1 MNKDQKIEELRQKID
16 MLEAQKQ
23 SLQEELYKVE
33 VAFQDFKSHYSSVM
47 LDMSAQLSSLSDSI
61 RSLRSELATLTSVET
76 EPEPVVVTE
85 QVKDE
90 TSTSDFVLNG
100 VPVDVNDETTK
111 EEAEYD
117 TSYEACV
124 AGMDSSTVISD
135 LNKTSNPVQETVE
148 PEPVQEAEAT
158 EQTQETVES
167 EPVQEAVATEPVQE
181 TVESEPVQET
191 VESEPVQEAVATE
204 SVQEA
209 VATESVQETVKEEQT
224 HETAKAESTQ
234 KTAETETARKTYNV
248 HASAKAKPKEETIFD
263 KLRDNFD
270 WEKFIGEN
278 LIMKLGI
285 LIVLIGVAIGG
296 KYALEHQLISPAM
309 RMIMGVV
316 FGAALQG
323 VAIKLKK
330 DYKKL
335 SAVLASGSMATL
347 YFMTFFSYHLYGLI
361 PMPVAFVLMMLI
373 TVATVWQACTYDME
387 IIAIIGLVAAYVIP
401 FVLSTGEGSP
411 WALFSYISIINAG
424 VMFISVKRYWRIL
437 FVSAY
442 VSSWLI
448 YGVVYRTLDFPE
460 TSDAVKLLVFLFIN
474 FAIFYVTFLAYKVK
488 HKMIFQNFDIVYLL
502 SNSFMFFGLGYNVV
516 FNNETLAPYVAWH
529 SFANALIHGIVA
541 FILIKKNMVDKS
553 VYRLI
558 TGLAISFVTI
568 AIMVWATGH
577 WLTMFW
583 MLEGTVLFTV
593 SRISKRPFYEKMSY
607 PVFFLA
613 LISLIID
620 WGNPN
625 GGHLRMLT
633 PMFEA
638 FAHYRSMWDTS
649 TAAVQGNALS
659 IINTVVFI
667 LLCIFIGVIDNRY
680 PMVEDEETQNS
691 WMRKASQC
699 LRVMAVFVVT
709 AAILVHIE
717 RPWLTMVWML
727 EATILFTFARVRKNL
742 FFEKSAYPVFALAFS
757 SLLID
762 WGNPNV
768 DHLKV
773 MTPFFKAFTSDDAV
787 SLSSVLSIVDT
798 VVFALLAIFVA
809 VVDHRYPM
817 VENEETKDS
826 WMMIAA
832 SYLKSMA
839 VFVVT
844 AAILVH
850 IDHPWLTMCWMLEA
864 TLLFGFSRIRKM
876 LFYEKSSYPVFALAV
891 ISLLVDW
898 GNPNAEHLDFM
909 TFWFEELC
917 PAGYGYALYVANTI
931 VCMALAVC
939 AAVLNYRYPLEE
951 TEETENSFVVIASQ
965 FLAVMAIFVVT
976 TAIFVHIE
984 QPWMTVLWCAEA
996 LLLCYLGRTKSILL
1010 VERGAY
1016 IMVVL
1021 STLAF
1026 LNVWDDLPYSYDLG
1040 SRIEKFENNFG
1051 IKISEIWTSVVA
1063 GLSLVATLV
1072 GQIWI
1077 INKYKP
1083 INDGVAERFDLN
1095 FRLKLFLVAV
1105 LAFIIWT
1112 HTPWVITTALLFGLA
1127 LLTLIFALR
1136 DDARLKSAF
1145 VAVFCLGF
1153 FCWLCD
1159 VFTAYENTFTFGDNE
1174 DLSTNTK
1181 HIIMLVGSLID
1192 VALIYMMRRYNEMP
1206 KFEACKISWFPF
1218 IALLVLMPF
1227 VAVGYVYCY
1236 HVGSW
1241 IDHQTLDTRVVKRL
1255 FTSFV
1260 FCYALAYF
1268 STWTFVSL
1276 KYKLNDFKK
1285 FTMTCLCL
1293 VLLIKLFVGL
1303 FDLRIHGEEVSFNV
1317 IHLISLALTLF
1328 SGWTLYLYKKQE
1340 KCMFGMSEEATTKAF
1355 DTFLYF
1361 GSVAVG
1367 GKELNK
1373 ICCLLDSP
1381 EAFGVVFS
1389 VFLGIVSLFGVYY
1402 GLYKDKKYLRI
1413 EGFVL
1418 LGFTLLKLF
1427 FYDMAHFDQI
1437 YKVIALIS
1445 LGLLMLVM
1453 AFFYQ
1458 KIAKEKGKTKEK
1470 GLPKTEELPNGE
1482 AESNVEK
1489 IEQPKEEDSK
1499 VEAE

>member
-1 MNKDQKIEELRQKID
+1 MNKDQKIYELQQKIEL
-16 MLEAQKQ
+16 LESQKQ
-23 SLQEELYKVE
+23 GLKEQLNKIESSFYE
-33 VAFQDFKSHYSSVM
+33 FKTQYTSVM
-47 LDMSAQLSSLSDSI
+47 LDLSSQLSFLSESVN
-61 RSLRSELATLTSVET
+61 SLRNELTILTTAET
-76 EPEPVVVTE
+76 EPEPVVTEPVYETCSTGIEKSTVVSDSVEYTVKPE
-85 QVKDE
+85 QVKPEQVE
-90 TSTSDFVLNG
+90 T
-100 VPVDVNDETTK
+100 E
-111 EEAEYD
+111 
-117 TSYEACV
+117 
-124 AGMDSSTVISD
+124 
-135 LNKTSNPVQETVE
+135 PVQEAVE
-148 PEPVQEAEAT
+148 PEPVQE
-158 EQTQETVES
+158 TVEAD
-167 EPVQEAVATEPVQE
+167 PVQEAVQTEPVQE
-181 TVESEPVQET
+181 TVK
-191 VESEPVQEAVATE
+191 TE
-204 SVQEA
+204 Y
-209 VATESVQETVKEEQT
+209 
-224 HETAKAESTQ
+224 TQ
-234 KTAETETARKTYNV
+234 KTAETETAQRNT
-248 HASAKAKPKEETIFD
+248 SAESCQSAPSKPQEETIFD

-296 KYALEHQLISPAM
+296 KYALEHQLLSPTM
-309 RMIMGVV
+309 RIIIGTLFGV
-316 FGAALQG
+316 ALQG

-330 DYKKL
+330 EYKKL
-335 SAVLASGSMATL
+335 SAVLASGAMATL
-347 YFMTFFSYHLYGLI
+347 YFMTYFAYDFYGLI
-361 PMPVAFVLMMLI
+361 PMPVAFVLMTLI

-387 IIAIIGLVAAYVIP
+387 VIAIIGLVAAYVIP
-401 FVLSTGEGSP
+401 FMLSTGEGSP

-424 VMFISVKRYWRIL
+424 VMLISVKRYWRIL

-442 VSSWLI
+442 VSSWFI

-474 FAIFYVTFLAYKVK
+474 FVIFYVTFLAYKVK

-502 SNSFMFFGLGYNVV
+502 SNSFMFFGLGYNVM
-516 FNNETLAPYVAWH
+516 FNNETLAPYVAWF

-593 SRISKRPFYEKMSY
+593 SRISKRPFYEKLSY

-633 PMFEA
+633 PLFEA
-638 FAHYRSMWDTS
+638 FASYRSMWDTT

-667 LLCIFIGVIDNRY
+667 MLCIFIGVVDNRY

-691 WMRKASQC
+691 WMNLANKC

-727 EATILFTFARVRKNL
+727 EATILFTFARVRKNV
-742 FFEKSAYPVFALAFS
+742 FFEKSAYPVF
-757 SLLID
+757 
-762 WGNPNV
+762 V
-768 DHLKV
+768 
-773 MTPFFKAFTSDDAV
+773 
-787 SLSSVLSIVDT
+787 
-798 VVFALLAIFVA
+798 
-809 VVDHRYPM
+809 
-817 VENEETKDS
+817 
-826 WMMIAA
+826 
-832 SYLKSMA
+832 
-839 VFVVT
+839 
-844 AAILVH
+844 
-850 IDHPWLTMCWMLEA
+850 
-864 TLLFGFSRIRKM
+864 
-876 LFYEKSSYPVFALAV
+876 LAV
-891 ISLLVDW
+891 ISLLIDW

-909 TFWFEELC
+909 TFWFEESC
-917 PAGYGYALYVANTI
+917 PAGYGYALYVINTV
-931 VCMALAVC
+931 VCMILAVC

-951 TEETENSFVVIASQ
+951 TEETKNSFVTKASQ
-965 FLAVMAIFVVT
+965 YLSVMAIFVVT

-996 LLLCYLGRTKSILL
+996 LLLCYLGRSKSICL

-1016 IMVVL
+1016 VMVAL
-1021 STLAF
+1021 SSLAF
-1026 LNVWDDLPYSYDLG
+1026 LNVWNDLPYPYDFG
-1040 SRIEKFENNFG
+1040 SRIEKFENNLG
-1051 IKISEIWTSVVA
+1051 IRISEIWTSVVA

-1072 GQIWI
+1072 GQIWM
-1077 INKYKP
+1077 INKFKLGK
-1083 INDGVAERFDLN
+1083 NGVAERFDLN
-1095 FRLKLFLVAV
+1095 FKLKLYLVAV
-1105 LAFIIWT
+1105 LAFFIWT

-1127 LLTLIFALR
+1127 LLTLIFALS
-1136 DDARLKSAF
+1136 DDARLKKAF
-1145 VAVFCLGF
+1145 VAVFGLGI

-1159 VFTAYENTFTFGDNE
+1159 VFTAYESTFGD
-1174 DLSTNTK
+1174 DGGLITNTK
-1181 HIIMLVGSLID
+1181 QIIMLLGSVID

-1206 KFEACKISWFPF
+1206 KFETSKISWFPF

-1241 IDHQTLDTRVVKRL
+1241 MEHQTLDNRVAIRL

-1260 FCYALAYF
+1260 FCFAMAYF

-1293 VLLIKLFVGL
+1293 VLFAKLFVGL
-1303 FDLRIHGEEVSFNV
+1303 FDLRIRGEEVDFNV
-1317 IHLISLALTLF
+1317 IHLFSLVLTLF
-1328 SGWTLYLYKKQE
+1328 SAWTLYLYKKQE
-1340 KCMFGMSEEATTKAF
+1340 KCMFEMSEEMTTKAF
-1355 DTFLYF
+1355 DTFLFF
-1361 GSVAVG
+1361 GFVAVG

-1373 ICCLLDSP
+1373 LCCLVGSP
-1381 EAFGVVFS
+1381 EAFGVAFS

-1427 FYDMAHFDQI
+1427 FYDMARFDQI

-1458 KIAKEKGKTKEK
+1458 KIAKEKEK
-1470 GLPKTEELPNGE
+1470 MKVQELPKTGE
-1482 AESNVEK
+1482 ISNDDV
-1489 IEQPKEEDSK
+1489 QPKEVDSK

>member
-1 MNKDQKIEELRQKID
+1 MNKDQKIYELQQKID
-16 MLEAQKQ
+16 LLEAQKQ

-33 VAFQDFKSHYSSVM
+33 VAFQEFKSQYSSVM
-47 LDMSAQLSSLSDSI
+47 LDMSAQLSSLSESI
-61 RSLRSELATLTSVET
+61 RSLRSELAVLTSAET
-76 EPEPVVVTE
+76 EPEPVVTDPVYETCSTGIEKSTVVSDSVESTVKPE
-85 QVKDE
+85 QV
-90 TSTSDFVLNG
+90 
-100 VPVDVNDETTK
+100 
-111 EEAEYD
+111 EA
-117 TSYEACV
+117 
-124 AGMDSSTVISD
+124 
-135 LNKTSNPVQETVE
+135 
-148 PEPVQEAEAT
+148 EPVQESV
-158 EQTQETVES
+158 QT
-167 EPVQEAVATEPVQE
+167 EPVQESVQTEPVQE
-181 TVESEPVQET
+181 TVQTEPVQET
-191 VESEPVQEAVATE
+191 AKTEPVQEAAKTEPVQEAVQTE
-204 SVQEA
+204 PVQEA
-209 VATESVQETVKEEQT
+209 VQTEPVQEAVQT
-224 HETAKAESTQ
+224 EPVQEAAKTEYTQ
-234 KTAETETARKTYNV
+234 KTAATEAQRST
-248 HASAKAKPKEETIFD
+248 SAESRQSAPSKPQEETIFD

-296 KYALEHQLISPAM
+296 KYALEHQLLSPTM
-309 RMIMGVV
+309 RIIIGTL

-330 DYKKL
+330 EYKKL
-335 SAVLASGSMATL
+335 SAVLASGAMATL
-347 YFMTFFSYHLYGLI
+347 YFMTYFAYDFYGLI
-361 PMPVAFVLMMLI
+361 PMPVAFVLMTLI

-387 IIAIIGLVAAYVIP
+387 VIAIIGLVAAYVIP
-401 FVLSTGEGSP
+401 FMLSTGEGSP

-442 VSSWLI
+442 VSSWFI

-474 FAIFYVTFLAYKVK
+474 FVIFYVTFLAYKVK

-502 SNSFMFFGLGYNVV
+502 SNSFMFFGLGYNVM
-516 FNNETLAPYVAWH
+516 FNNETLAPYVAWF

-633 PMFEA
+633 PLFEA
-638 FAHYRSMWDTS
+638 FASYRSMWDTT

-667 LLCIFIGVIDNRY
+667 MLCIFIGVVDNRY

-691 WMRKASQC
+691 WMNLANKC

-727 EATILFTFARVRKNL
+727 ESTILFTFARVRKNV

-757 SLLID
+757 SLLVD

-773 MTPFFKAFTSDDAV
+773 MTPFFNALTSADAV
-787 SLSSVLSIVDT
+787 SLSSVL
-798 VVFALLAIFVA
+798 A
-809 VVDHRYPM
+809 VVNTLVFIALSVFVVVVEHRYPV
-817 VENEETKDS
+817 VESEETKDS
-826 WMMIAA
+826 WIKDVAE
-832 SYLKSMA
+832 YLKVMA

-844 AAILVH
+844 TAILVH
-850 IDHPWLTMCWMLEA
+850 IERPWLTMCWMLEA

-876 LFYEKSSYPVFALAV
+876 LFYEKSSYPVFTLAV
-891 ISLLVDW
+891 ISLLIDW

-909 TFWFEELC
+909 TFWFEKSC
-917 PAGYGYALYVANTI
+917 PAGYGYALYVANTV
-931 VCMALAVC
+931 VCIILTVC

-951 TEETENSFVVIASQ
+951 TEETKNSFVSKSSQ
-965 FLAVMAIFVVT
+965 FLSVMAIFVVT

-996 LLLCYLGRTKSILL
+996 LLLCYLGRTKSIML

-1026 LNVWDDLPYSYDLG
+1026 LNVWNDLPYSYDLG
-1040 SRIEKFENNFG
+1040 SRIERFENNFG

-1077 INKYKP
+1077 INKFKP

-1136 DDARLKSAF
+1136 DDARLKKAF
-1145 VAVFCLGF
+1145 VAVFCLGI

-1159 VFTAYENTFTFGDNE
+1159 VFTAYENTFGDN
-1174 DLSTNTK
+1174 DGLSTNAK
-1181 HIIMLVGSLID
+1181 QIIMLVGSLID

-1218 IALLVLMPF
+1218 IALLVVMPF

-1241 IDHQTLDTRVVKRL
+1241 IDHQSLDTRVAKRL

-1293 VLLIKLFVGL
+1293 VLLIKLFIGL

-1340 KCMFGMSEEATTKAF
+1340 KCMFGMSEVATTKAF

-1458 KIAKEKGKTKEK
+1458 KIAKEKEQTKEK
-1470 GLPKTEELPNGE
+1470 AFPKMEESPNGE

>member
-1 MNKDQKIEELRQKID
+1 MNKDQKIYELQQKIEL
-16 MLEAQKQ
+16 LESQKQ
-23 SLQEELYKVE
+23 GLKEQLNKIESSFYE
-33 VAFQDFKSHYSSVM
+33 FKTQYTSVM
-47 LDMSAQLSSLSDSI
+47 LDLSSQLSFLSESVN
-61 RSLRSELATLTSVET
+61 SLRNELTILTTAET
-76 EPEPVVVTE
+76 EPEPVVTEPVYETCSTGIEKSTVVSDSVEYTVKPE
-85 QVKDE
+85 QVKPEQVE
-90 TSTSDFVLNG
+90 T
-100 VPVDVNDETTK
+100 E
-111 EEAEYD
+111 
-117 TSYEACV
+117 
-124 AGMDSSTVISD
+124 
-135 LNKTSNPVQETVE
+135 PVQEAVE
-148 PEPVQEAEAT
+148 PEPVQE
-158 EQTQETVES
+158 TVEAD
-167 EPVQEAVATEPVQE
+167 PVQEAVQTEPVQE
-181 TVESEPVQET
+181 TVK
-191 VESEPVQEAVATE
+191 TE
-204 SVQEA
+204 Y
-209 VATESVQETVKEEQT
+209 
-224 HETAKAESTQ
+224 TQ
-234 KTAETETARKTYNV
+234 KTAATETAQRNT
-248 HASAKAKPKEETIFD
+248 SAESRQSAPSKPQEETIFD

-296 KYALEHQLISPAM
+296 KYALEHQLLSPTM
-309 RMIMGVV
+309 RIIIGTL

-330 DYKKL
+330 EYKKL
-335 SAVLASGSMATL
+335 SAVLASGAMATL
-347 YFMTFFSYHLYGLI
+347 YFMTYFAYDFYGLI
-361 PMPVAFVLMMLI
+361 PMPVAFVLMTLI

-387 IIAIIGLVAAYVIP
+387 VIAIIGLVAAYVIP
-401 FVLSTGEGSP
+401 FMLSTGEGSP

-442 VSSWLI
+442 VSSWFI

-460 TSDAVKLLVFLFIN
+460 TSDAVKLLLFLFIN
-474 FAIFYVTFLAYKVK
+474 FVIFYVTFLAYKVK

-502 SNSFMFFGLGYNVV
+502 SNSFMFFGLGYNVM
-516 FNNETLAPYVAWH
+516 FNNETLAPYVAWF

-633 PMFEA
+633 PLFEA
-638 FAHYRSMWDTS
+638 FASYRSMWDTT

-667 LLCIFIGVIDNRY
+667 MLCIFIGVVDNRY

-691 WMRKASQC
+691 WMNLANKC

-727 EATILFTFARVRKNL
+727 EATILFTFARVRKNV
-742 FFEKSAYPVFALAFS
+742 FFEKSAYPVF
-757 SLLID
+757 
-762 WGNPNV
+762 V
-768 DHLKV
+768 
-773 MTPFFKAFTSDDAV
+773 
-787 SLSSVLSIVDT
+787 
-798 VVFALLAIFVA
+798 
-809 VVDHRYPM
+809 
-817 VENEETKDS
+817 
-826 WMMIAA
+826 
-832 SYLKSMA
+832 
-839 VFVVT
+839 
-844 AAILVH
+844 
-850 IDHPWLTMCWMLEA
+850 
-864 TLLFGFSRIRKM
+864 
-876 LFYEKSSYPVFALAV
+876 LAV
-891 ISLLVDW
+891 ISLLIDW

-909 TFWFEELC
+909 TFWFEESC
-917 PAGYGYALYVANTI
+917 PAGYGYALYVINTV
-931 VCMALAVC
+931 VCMILAVC
-939 AAVLNYRYPLEE
+939 AAVLNYRYPLKE
-951 TEETENSFVVIASQ
+951 TEETKDSFVSKSSQ
-965 FLAVMAIFVVT
+965 FLSVMAIFVVT

-996 LLLCYLGRTKSILL
+996 SLLCYLGRSKSICL

-1016 IMVVL
+1016 VMVAL
-1021 STLAF
+1021 SSLAF
-1026 LNVWDDLPYSYDLG
+1026 LNVWNDLPYPYDFE

-1051 IKISEIWTSVVA
+1051 IRISEIWTSVVA

-1072 GQIWI
+1072 GQIWM
-1077 INKYKP
+1077 INKFKLEK
-1083 INDGVAERFDLN
+1083 DGVAERFDLN
-1095 FRLKLFLVAV
+1095 FKLKLYLVAV
-1105 LAFIIWT
+1105 LAFFIWT

-1127 LLTLIFALR
+1127 HLTLIFALR
-1136 DDARLKSAF
+1136 DDARLKKAF
-1145 VAVFCLGF
+1145 VAVFGLGI

-1159 VFTAYENTFTFGDNE
+1159 VFTAYESTFGDDGE
-1174 DLSTNTK
+1174 LSTNTK
-1181 HIIMLVGSLID
+1181 QIIMLLGSVID

-1206 KFEACKISWFPF
+1206 KFEASKISWFPF

-1241 IDHQTLDTRVVKRL
+1241 MEHQTLDNRVAIRL

-1260 FCYALAYF
+1260 FCFAMAYF

-1293 VLLIKLFVGL
+1293 VLFAKLFVGL
-1303 FDLRIHGEEVSFNV
+1303 FDLRIRGEEVDFNV
-1317 IHLISLALTLF
+1317 IHLFSLVLTLF
-1328 SGWTLYLYKKQE
+1328 SAWTLYLYKKQE
-1340 KCMFGMSEEATTKAF
+1340 KRMFGFTESQTTKAF
-1355 DTFLYF
+1355 DTFLFF
-1361 GSVAVG
+1361 GVVAVG

-1373 ICCLLDSP
+1373 LCCLVGSP
-1381 EAFGVVFS
+1381 EAFGVAFS

-1427 FYDMAHFDQI
+1427 FYDMARFDQI

-1453 AFFYQ
+1453 AYFYQ
-1458 KIAKEKGKTKEK
+1458 RIAKEKEK
-1470 GLPKTEELPNGE
+1470 MKAQELPKTGE
-1482 AESNVEK
+1482 ISNDDV
-1489 IEQPKEEDSK
+1489 QPKEVDSK

>member
-1 MNKDQKIEELRQKID
+1 MNKDQKIYELQQKIEL
-16 MLEAQKQ
+16 LESQKQ
-23 SLQEELYKVE
+23 GLKEQLNKIESSFYE
-33 VAFQDFKSHYSSVM
+33 FKTQYTSVM
-47 LDMSAQLSSLSDSI
+47 LDLSSQLSFLSESVN
-61 RSLRSELATLTSVET
+61 SLRNELTILTTAET
-76 EPEPVVVTE
+76 EPQPVVTE
-85 QVKDE
+85 PVYE
-90 TSTSDFVLNG
+90 TCSTG
-100 VPVDVNDETTK
+100 IEK
-111 EEAEYD
+111 
-117 TSYEACV
+117 
-124 AGMDSSTVISD
+124 STVVSD
-135 LNKTSNPVQETVE
+135 S
-148 PEPVQEAEAT
+148 
-158 EQTQETVES
+158 VES
-167 EPVQEAVATEPVQE
+167 TVKPEQVETEPVQE
-181 TVESEPVQET
+181 TVQT
-191 VESEPVQEAVATE
+191 EPVQEAVQTE
-204 SVQEA
+204 PVH
-209 VATESVQETVKEEQT
+209 ETVKTEY
-224 HETAKAESTQ
+224 TQ
-234 KTAETETARKTYNV
+234 KTAATETAQRNT
-248 HASAKAKPKEETIFD
+248 SAESRQSAPSKPQEETIFD

-296 KYALEHQLISPAM
+296 KYALEHQLLSPTM
-309 RMIMGVV
+309 RIIIGTLFGV
-316 FGAALQG
+316 ALQG

-330 DYKKL
+330 EYKKL
-335 SAVLASGSMATL
+335 SAVLASGAMATL
-347 YFMTFFSYHLYGLI
+347 YFMTYFAYDFYGLI
-361 PMPVAFVLMMLI
+361 PMPVAFVLMTLI

-387 IIAIIGLVAAYVIP
+387 VIAIIGLVAAYVIP
-401 FVLSTGEGSP
+401 FMLSTGEGSP

-424 VMFISVKRYWRIL
+424 VMLISVKRYWRIL

-442 VSSWLI
+442 VSSWFI

-460 TSDAVKLLVFLFIN
+460 TSDAVKLLLFLFIN
-474 FAIFYVTFLAYKVK
+474 FVIFYVTFLAYKVK

-502 SNSFMFFGLGYNVV
+502 SNSFMFFGLGYNVM
-516 FNNETLAPYVAWH
+516 FNNETLAPYVAWF

-593 SRISKRPFYEKMSY
+593 SRISKRPFYEKLSY

-633 PMFEA
+633 PLFEA
-638 FAHYRSMWDTS
+638 FTSYRSMWDTT

-667 LLCIFIGVIDNRY
+667 ILCIFIGVVDNRY

-691 WMRKASQC
+691 WMNLANKC

-727 EATILFTFARVRKNL
+727 EATILFTFARVRKNV
-742 FFEKSAYPVFALAFS
+742 FFEKSAYPVF
-757 SLLID
+757 
-762 WGNPNV
+762 V
-768 DHLKV
+768 
-773 MTPFFKAFTSDDAV
+773 
-787 SLSSVLSIVDT
+787 
-798 VVFALLAIFVA
+798 
-809 VVDHRYPM
+809 
-817 VENEETKDS
+817 
-826 WMMIAA
+826 
-832 SYLKSMA
+832 
-839 VFVVT
+839 
-844 AAILVH
+844 
-850 IDHPWLTMCWMLEA
+850 
-864 TLLFGFSRIRKM
+864 
-876 LFYEKSSYPVFALAV
+876 LAV
-891 ISLLVDW
+891 ISLLIDW

-909 TFWFEELC
+909 TFWFEESC
-917 PAGYGYALYVANTI
+917 PAGYGYALYVINTV
-931 VCMALAVC
+931 VCMILAVC

-951 TEETENSFVVIASQ
+951 TEETKNSFVTKASQ
-965 FLAVMAIFVVT
+965 YLSVMAIFVVT

-996 LLLCYLGRTKSILL
+996 SLLCYLGRSKSICL

-1016 IMVVL
+1016 VMVAL
-1021 STLAF
+1021 SSLAF
-1026 LNVWDDLPYSYDLG
+1026 LNVWNDLPYPYDFE

-1051 IKISEIWTSVVA
+1051 IRISEIWTSVVA

-1072 GQIWI
+1072 GQIWM
-1077 INKYKP
+1077 INKFKLEK
-1083 INDGVAERFDLN
+1083 DGVAERFDLN
-1095 FRLKLFLVAV
+1095 FKLKLYLVAV
-1105 LAFIIWT
+1105 LAFFIWT

-1127 LLTLIFALR
+1127 HLTLIFALR
-1136 DDARLKSAF
+1136 DDARLKKAF
-1145 VAVFCLGF
+1145 VAVFGLGI

-1159 VFTAYENTFTFGDNE
+1159 VFTAYESTFGDDGE
-1174 DLSTNTK
+1174 LSTNTK
-1181 HIIMLVGSLID
+1181 QIIMLLGSVID

-1206 KFEACKISWFPF
+1206 KFEASKISWFPF

-1241 IDHQTLDTRVVKRL
+1241 MEHQTLDNRVAIRL

-1260 FCYALAYF
+1260 FCFAMAYF

-1293 VLLIKLFVGL
+1293 VLFAKLFVGL
-1303 FDLRIHGEEVSFNV
+1303 FDLRIRGEEVDFNV
-1317 IHLISLALTLF
+1317 IHLFSLVLTLF
-1328 SGWTLYLYKKQE
+1328 SAWTLYLYKKQE
-1340 KCMFGMSEEATTKAF
+1340 KCMFEMSEEMTTKAF
-1355 DTFLYF
+1355 DTFLFF
-1361 GSVAVG
+1361 GFVAVG

-1373 ICCLLDSP
+1373 LCCLVGSP
-1381 EAFGVVFS
+1381 EAFGVAFS

-1427 FYDMAHFDQI
+1427 FYDMARFDQI

-1453 AFFYQ
+1453 AYFYQ
-1458 KIAKEKGKTKEK
+1458 KIAKEKEK
-1470 GLPKTEELPNGE
+1470 MKAQELPKTGE
-1482 AESNVEK
+1482 ISNDDV
-1489 IEQPKEEDSK
+1489 QPKEVDSK

>member
-1 MNKDQKIEELRQKID
+1 MNKDQKIYELQQKIEL
-16 MLEAQKQ
+16 LESQKQ
-23 SLQEELYKVE
+23 GLKEQLNKIESSFYE
-33 VAFQDFKSHYSSVM
+33 FKTQYTSVM
-47 LDMSAQLSSLSDSI
+47 LDLSSQLSFLSESVN
-61 RSLRSELATLTSVET
+61 SLRNELTILTTAET
-76 EPEPVVVTE
+76 EPEPVVTEPVYETCSTGIEKSTVVSDSVESTVKPE
-85 QVKDE
+85 QVE
-90 TSTSDFVLNG
+90 T
-100 VPVDVNDETTK
+100 E
-111 EEAEYD
+111 
-117 TSYEACV
+117 
-124 AGMDSSTVISD
+124 
-135 LNKTSNPVQETVE
+135 PVQETVE
-148 PEPVQEAEAT
+148 PEPVQET
-158 EQTQETVES
+158 VQT
-167 EPVQEAVATEPVQE
+167 EPVQEAVQTEPVQE
-181 TVESEPVQET
+181 TVK
-191 VESEPVQEAVATE
+191 TE
-204 SVQEA
+204 Y
-209 VATESVQETVKEEQT
+209 
-224 HETAKAESTQ
+224 TQ
-234 KTAETETARKTYNV
+234 KTAATETAQRNM
-248 HASAKAKPKEETIFD
+248 SAESRQSAPSKPQEETIFD

-296 KYALEHQLISPAM
+296 KYALEHQLLSPTM
-309 RMIMGVV
+309 RIIIGTL

-330 DYKKL
+330 EYKKL
-335 SAVLASGSMATL
+335 SAVLASGAMATL
-347 YFMTFFSYHLYGLI
+347 YFMTYFAYDFYGLI
-361 PMPVAFVLMMLI
+361 PMPVAFVLMTLI

-387 IIAIIGLVAAYVIP
+387 VIAIIGLVAAYVIP
-401 FVLSTGEGSP
+401 FMLSTGEGSP

-442 VSSWLI
+442 VSSWFI

-460 TSDAVKLLVFLFIN
+460 TSDAVKLLLFLFIN
-474 FAIFYVTFLAYKVK
+474 FVIFYVTFLAYKVK

-502 SNSFMFFGLGYNVV
+502 SNSFMFFGLGYNVM
-516 FNNETLAPYVAWH
+516 FNNETLAPYVAWF

-593 SRISKRPFYEKMSY
+593 SRISKRPFYEKLSY

-633 PMFEA
+633 PLFEA
-638 FAHYRSMWDTS
+638 FASYRSMWDTT

-667 LLCIFIGVIDNRY
+667 MLCIFIGVVDNRY

-691 WMRKASQC
+691 WMNLANKC

-717 RPWLTMVWML
+717 R
-727 EATILFTFARVRKNL
+727 
-742 FFEKSAYPVFALAFS
+742 
-757 SLLID
+757 
-762 WGNPNV
+762 
-768 DHLKV
+768 
-773 MTPFFKAFTSDDAV
+773 
-787 SLSSVLSIVDT
+787 
-798 VVFALLAIFVA
+798 
-809 VVDHRYPM
+809 
-817 VENEETKDS
+817 
-826 WMMIAA
+826 
-832 SYLKSMA
+832 
-839 VFVVT
+839 
-844 AAILVH
+844 
-850 IDHPWLTMCWMLEA
+850 PWLTMCWMLEA

-876 LFYEKSSYPVFALAV
+876 LFYEKSAYPVFTLAV

-909 TFWFEELC
+909 TFWFENSC
-917 PAGYGYALYVANTI
+917 PAGYGYALYVTNTV
-931 VCMALAVC
+931 VCIILTVC
-939 AAVLNYRYPLEE
+939 AAVLNYRYPLKE
-951 TEETENSFVVIASQ
+951 TEETKNSFVSKSSQ
-965 FLAVMAIFVVT
+965 FLSVMAIFVVT

-996 LLLCYLGRTKSILL
+996 LLLCYLGRTKSICL

-1016 IMVVL
+1016 VMVAL
-1021 STLAF
+1021 SSIAF
-1026 LNVWDDLPYSYDLG
+1026 LNVWNDLPYPYDFE

-1051 IKISEIWTSVVA
+1051 IRLSEIWTSVVA

-1072 GQIWI
+1072 GQIWM
-1077 INKYKP
+1077 INKFKLEK
-1083 INDGVAERFDLN
+1083 DGVAERFDLN
-1095 FRLKLFLVAV
+1095 FKLKLYFVAV
-1105 LAFIIWT
+1105 LAFFIWT

-1127 LLTLIFALR
+1127 LLSLIFALR
-1136 DDARLKSAF
+1136 DDARLKKAF
-1145 VAVFCLGF
+1145 VAVFGLGI

-1159 VFTAYENTFTFGDNE
+1159 VFTAYESTFGD
-1174 DLSTNTK
+1174 DGGLSTNTK
-1181 HIIMLVGSLID
+1181 QIIMLLGSVID

-1206 KFEACKISWFPF
+1206 KFETSKISWFPF

-1241 IDHQTLDTRVVKRL
+1241 MEHQTLDNRVAIRL

-1260 FCYALAYF
+1260 FCFAMAYF

-1293 VLLIKLFVGL
+1293 VLFAKLFVGL
-1303 FDLRIHGEEVSFNV
+1303 FDLRIRGEEVDFNV
-1317 IHLISLALTLF
+1317 IHLFSLVLTLF
-1328 SGWTLYLYKKQE
+1328 SAWTLYLYKKQE
-1340 KCMFGMSEEATTKAF
+1340 KCMFGMSEEMTTKAF
-1355 DTFLYF
+1355 DTFLFF
-1361 GSVAVG
+1361 GFVAVG

-1373 ICCLLDSP
+1373 LCCLVGSP
-1381 EAFGVVFS
+1381 EAFGVAFS

-1427 FYDMAHFDQI
+1427 FYDMARFDQI

-1453 AFFYQ
+1453 AYFYQ
-1458 KIAKEKGKTKEK
+1458 KIAKEKEK
-1470 GLPKTEELPNGE
+1470 MKAQELPKTGE
-1482 AESNVEK
+1482 ISNDDV
-1489 IEQPKEEDSK
+1489 QPKEVDSK

>member
-1 MNKDQKIEELRQKID
+1 MNKDQKIYELQQKIEL
-16 MLEAQKQ
+16 LESQKQ
-23 SLQEELYKVE
+23 GLKEQLNKIESSFYE
-33 VAFQDFKSHYSSVM
+33 FKTQYTSVM
-47 LDMSAQLSSLSDSI
+47 LDLSSQLSFLSESVN
-61 RSLRSELATLTSVET
+61 SLRNELTILTTAET
-76 EPEPVVVTE
+76 EPQPVVTDPVY
-85 QVKDE
+85 E
-90 TSTSDFVLNG
+90 TCSTG
-100 VPVDVNDETTK
+100 IEK
-111 EEAEYD
+111 
-117 TSYEACV
+117 
-124 AGMDSSTVISD
+124 STVVSD
-135 LNKTSNPVQETVE
+135 SVEYTVKPEQVE
-148 PEPVQEAEAT
+148 PEPVQET
-158 EQTQETVES
+158 VQT
-167 EPVQEAVATEPVQE
+167 EPVQEAVQTEPVQE
-181 TVESEPVQET
+181 TVK
-191 VESEPVQEAVATE
+191 TE
-204 SVQEA
+204 Y
-209 VATESVQETVKEEQT
+209 
-224 HETAKAESTQ
+224 TQ
-234 KTAETETARKTYNV
+234 KTAATETAQRNM
-248 HASAKAKPKEETIFD
+248 SAESRQSAPSKPQEETIFD

-296 KYALEHQLISPAM
+296 KYALEHQLLSPTM
-309 RMIMGVV
+309 RIIIGTL

-330 DYKKL
+330 EYKKL
-335 SAVLASGSMATL
+335 SAVLASGAMATL
-347 YFMTFFSYHLYGLI
+347 YFMTYFAYDFYGLI
-361 PMPVAFVLMMLI
+361 PMPVAFVLMTLI

-387 IIAIIGLVAAYVIP
+387 VIAIIGLVAAYVIP
-401 FVLSTGEGSP
+401 FMLSTGEGSP

-442 VSSWLI
+442 VSSWFI

-460 TSDAVKLLVFLFIN
+460 TSDAVKLLLFLFIN
-474 FAIFYVTFLAYKVK
+474 FVIFYVTFLAYKVK

-502 SNSFMFFGLGYNVV
+502 SNSFMFFGLGYNVM
-516 FNNETLAPYVAWH
+516 FNNETLAPYVAWF

-593 SRISKRPFYEKMSY
+593 SRISKRPFYEKLSY

-633 PMFEA
+633 PLFEA
-638 FAHYRSMWDTS
+638 FASYRSMWDTT

-667 LLCIFIGVIDNRY
+667 MLCIFIGVVDNRY

-691 WMRKASQC
+691 WMNLANKC

-727 EATILFTFARVRKNL
+727 EATILFTFARVRKNV
-742 FFEKSAYPVFALAFS
+742 FFEKSAYPVF
-757 SLLID
+757 
-762 WGNPNV
+762 V
-768 DHLKV
+768 
-773 MTPFFKAFTSDDAV
+773 
-787 SLSSVLSIVDT
+787 
-798 VVFALLAIFVA
+798 
-809 VVDHRYPM
+809 
-817 VENEETKDS
+817 
-826 WMMIAA
+826 
-832 SYLKSMA
+832 
-839 VFVVT
+839 
-844 AAILVH
+844 
-850 IDHPWLTMCWMLEA
+850 
-864 TLLFGFSRIRKM
+864 
-876 LFYEKSSYPVFALAV
+876 LAV
-891 ISLLVDW
+891 ISLLIDW

-909 TFWFEELC
+909 TFWFEESC
-917 PAGYGYALYVANTI
+917 PAGYGYALYVINTV
-931 VCMALAVC
+931 VCMILAVC
-939 AAVLNYRYPLEE
+939 AAVLNYRYPLKE
-951 TEETENSFVVIASQ
+951 TEETKDSFVSKSSQ
-965 FLAVMAIFVVT
+965 FLSVMAIFVVT

-996 LLLCYLGRTKSILL
+996 SLLCYLGRTKSICL

-1016 IMVVL
+1016 VMVAL
-1021 STLAF
+1021 SSLAF
-1026 LNVWDDLPYSYDLG
+1026 LNVWNDLPYPYDFE

-1051 IKISEIWTSVVA
+1051 IRISEIWTSVVA

-1072 GQIWI
+1072 GQIWM
-1077 INKYKP
+1077 INKFKLEK
-1083 INDGVAERFDLN
+1083 DGVAERFDLN
-1095 FRLKLFLVAV
+1095 FKLKLYLVAV
-1105 LAFIIWT
+1105 LAFFIWT

-1136 DDARLKSAF
+1136 DDARLKKAF
-1145 VAVFCLGF
+1145 VAVFGLGI

-1159 VFTAYENTFTFGDNE
+1159 VFTAYESTFGD
-1174 DLSTNTK
+1174 DGGLSTNTK
-1181 HIIMLVGSLID
+1181 QIIMLLGSVID

-1206 KFEACKISWFPF
+1206 KFEASKISWFPF

-1241 IDHQTLDTRVVKRL
+1241 MEHQTLDNRVAIRL

-1260 FCYALAYF
+1260 FCFAMAYF

-1293 VLLIKLFVGL
+1293 VLFAKLFVGL
-1303 FDLRIHGEEVSFNV
+1303 FDLRIRGEEVDFNV
-1317 IHLISLALTLF
+1317 IHLFSLVLTLF
-1328 SGWTLYLYKKQE
+1328 SAWTLYLYKKQE
-1340 KCMFGMSEEATTKAF
+1340 KCMFGMSEEMTTKAF
-1355 DTFLYF
+1355 DTFLFF
-1361 GSVAVG
+1361 GFVAVG

-1373 ICCLLDSP
+1373 LCCLVGSP
-1381 EAFGVVFS
+1381 EAFGVAFS

-1427 FYDMAHFDQI
+1427 FYDMARFDQI

-1453 AFFYQ
+1453 AYFYQ
-1458 KIAKEKGKTKEK
+1458 KIAKEKEK
-1470 GLPKTEELPNGE
+1470 MKAQELPKTGE
-1482 AESNVEK
+1482 ISNDDV
-1489 IEQPKEEDSK
+1489 QPKEVDSK

>member
-1 MNKDQKIEELRQKID
+1 MNKDQKIYELQQKIEL
-16 MLEAQKQ
+16 LESQKQ
-23 SLQEELYKVE
+23 GLKEQLNKIESSFYE
-33 VAFQDFKSHYSSVM
+33 FKTQYTSVM
-47 LDMSAQLSSLSDSI
+47 LDLSSQLSFLSESVN
-61 RSLRSELATLTSVET
+61 SLRNELTILTTAET
-76 EPEPVVVTE
+76 EPEPVVTEPVYETCSTGIEKSTVVSDSVEYTVKPE
-85 QVKDE
+85 QVKPE
-90 TSTSDFVLNG
+90 
-100 VPVDVNDETTK
+100 
-111 EEAEYD
+111 
-117 TSYEACV
+117 
-124 AGMDSSTVISD
+124 
-135 LNKTSNPVQETVE
+135 QVE
-148 PEPVQEAEAT
+148 PEPVQEAVEP
-158 EQTQETVES
+158 EPVQETVEAD
-167 EPVQEAVATEPVQE
+167 PVQEAVQTEPVQE
-181 TVESEPVQET
+181 TVK
-191 VESEPVQEAVATE
+191 TE
-204 SVQEA
+204 Y
-209 VATESVQETVKEEQT
+209 
-224 HETAKAESTQ
+224 TQ
-234 KTAETETARKTYNV
+234 KTAETETAQRNT
-248 HASAKAKPKEETIFD
+248 SAESCQSAPSKPQEETIFD

-296 KYALEHQLISPAM
+296 KYALEHQLLSPTM
-309 RMIMGVV
+309 RIIIGTLFGV
-316 FGAALQG
+316 ALQG

-330 DYKKL
+330 EYKKL
-335 SAVLASGSMATL
+335 SAVLASGAMATL
-347 YFMTFFSYHLYGLI
+347 YFMTYFAYDFYGLI
-361 PMPVAFVLMMLI
+361 PMPVAFVLMTLI

-387 IIAIIGLVAAYVIP
+387 VIAIIGLVAAYVIP
-401 FVLSTGEGSP
+401 FMLSTGEGSP

-424 VMFISVKRYWRIL
+424 VMLISVKRYWRIL

-442 VSSWLI
+442 VSSWFI
-448 YGVVYRTLDFPE
+448 YGVVYRTLHFPE

-474 FAIFYVTFLAYKVK
+474 FVIFYVTFLAYKVK

-502 SNSFMFFGLGYNVV
+502 SNSFMFFGLGYNVM
-516 FNNETLAPYVAWH
+516 FNNETLAPYVAWF

-593 SRISKRPFYEKMSY
+593 SRISKRPFYEKLSY

-633 PMFEA
+633 PLFEA
-638 FAHYRSMWDTS
+638 FASYRSMWDTT

-667 LLCIFIGVIDNRY
+667 MLCIFIGVVDNRY

-691 WMRKASQC
+691 WMNLANKC

-727 EATILFTFARVRKNL
+727 EATILFTFARVRKNV
-742 FFEKSAYPVFALAFS
+742 FFEKSAYPVF
-757 SLLID
+757 
-762 WGNPNV
+762 V
-768 DHLKV
+768 
-773 MTPFFKAFTSDDAV
+773 
-787 SLSSVLSIVDT
+787 
-798 VVFALLAIFVA
+798 
-809 VVDHRYPM
+809 
-817 VENEETKDS
+817 
-826 WMMIAA
+826 
-832 SYLKSMA
+832 
-839 VFVVT
+839 
-844 AAILVH
+844 
-850 IDHPWLTMCWMLEA
+850 
-864 TLLFGFSRIRKM
+864 
-876 LFYEKSSYPVFALAV
+876 LAV
-891 ISLLVDW
+891 ISLLIDW

-909 TFWFEELC
+909 TFWFEESC
-917 PAGYGYALYVANTI
+917 PAGYGYALYVINTV
-931 VCMALAVC
+931 VCMILAVC

-951 TEETENSFVVIASQ
+951 TEETKNSFVTKASQ
-965 FLAVMAIFVVT
+965 YLSVMAIFVVT

-996 LLLCYLGRTKSILL
+996 LLLCYLGRSKSICL

-1016 IMVVL
+1016 VMVAL
-1021 STLAF
+1021 SSLAF
-1026 LNVWDDLPYSYDLG
+1026 LNVWNDLPYPYDFG
-1040 SRIEKFENNFG
+1040 SRIEKFENNLG
-1051 IKISEIWTSVVA
+1051 IRISEIWTSVVA

-1072 GQIWI
+1072 GQIWM
-1077 INKYKP
+1077 INKFKLGK
-1083 INDGVAERFDLN
+1083 NGVAERFDLN
-1095 FRLKLFLVAV
+1095 FKLKLYLVAV
-1105 LAFIIWT
+1105 LAFFIWT

-1127 LLTLIFALR
+1127 LLTLIFALS
-1136 DDARLKSAF
+1136 DDARLKKAF
-1145 VAVFCLGF
+1145 VAVFGLGI

-1159 VFTAYENTFTFGDNE
+1159 VFTAYESTFGD
-1174 DLSTNTK
+1174 DGGLSTNTK
-1181 HIIMLVGSLID
+1181 QIIMLLGSVID

-1206 KFEACKISWFPF
+1206 KFETSKISWFPF

-1241 IDHQTLDTRVVKRL
+1241 MEHQTLDNRVAIRL

-1260 FCYALAYF
+1260 FCFAMAYF

-1293 VLLIKLFVGL
+1293 VLFAKLFVGL
-1303 FDLRIHGEEVSFNV
+1303 FDLRIRGEEVDFNV
-1317 IHLISLALTLF
+1317 IHLFSLVLTLF
-1328 SGWTLYLYKKQE
+1328 SAWTLYLYKKQE
-1340 KCMFGMSEEATTKAF
+1340 KCMFEMSEEMTTKAF
-1355 DTFLYF
+1355 DTFLFF
-1361 GSVAVG
+1361 GFVAVG

-1373 ICCLLDSP
+1373 LCCLVGSP
-1381 EAFGVVFS
+1381 EAFGVAFS

-1427 FYDMAHFDQI
+1427 FYDMARFDQI

-1458 KIAKEKGKTKEK
+1458 KIAKEKEK
-1470 GLPKTEELPNGE
+1470 MKAQELPKTGE
-1482 AESNVEK
+1482 ISNDDV
-1489 IEQPKEEDSK
+1489 QPKEEDSK

>member
-1 MNKDQKIEELRQKID
+1 MNKDQKIYELQQKIEL
-16 MLEAQKQ
+16 LESQKQ
-23 SLQEELYKVE
+23 GLKEQLNKIESSFYE
-33 VAFQDFKSHYSSVM
+33 FKTQYTSVM
-47 LDMSAQLSSLSDSI
+47 LDLSSQLSSLSESI
-61 RSLRSELATLTSVET
+61 RSLRNELTILTSAET
-76 EPEPVVVTE
+76 EPEPVVTDPVYETCSTGIEKSTVVSDSVESTVKPE
-85 QVKDE
+85 QV
-90 TSTSDFVLNG
+90 
-100 VPVDVNDETTK
+100 
-111 EEAEYD
+111 EA
-117 TSYEACV
+117 
-124 AGMDSSTVISD
+124 
-135 LNKTSNPVQETVE
+135 
-148 PEPVQEAEAT
+148 EPVQESV
-158 EQTQETVES
+158 QT
-167 EPVQEAVATEPVQE
+167 EPVQEAVQTEPVQEAVQTEPVQE
-181 TVESEPVQET
+181 TVQTEPVQESVQTEPVQET
-191 VESEPVQEAVATE
+191 VQTEPVQEAVQTE
-204 SVQEA
+204 PVQETAKTEPVQEA
-209 VATESVQETVKEEQT
+209 VQTEPVQETVKTEY
-224 HETAKAESTQ
+224 TQ
-234 KTAETETARKTYNV
+234 KTAATETAQRST
-248 HASAKAKPKEETIFD
+248 SAEFRQSAPSKSQEETIFD

-296 KYALEHQLISPAM
+296 KYALEHQLLSPTM
-309 RMIMGVV
+309 RIIIGTL

-330 DYKKL
+330 EYKKL
-335 SAVLASGSMATL
+335 SAVLASGAMATL
-347 YFMTFFSYHLYGLI
+347 YFMTYFAYDFYGLI
-361 PMPVAFVLMMLI
+361 PMPVAFVLMTLI

-387 IIAIIGLVAAYVIP
+387 VIAIIGLVAAYVIP
-401 FVLSTGEGSP
+401 FMLSTGEGSP

-442 VSSWLI
+442 VSSWFI

-474 FAIFYVTFLAYKVK
+474 FVIFYVTFLAYKVK

-502 SNSFMFFGLGYNVV
+502 SNSFMFFGLGYNVM
-516 FNNETLAPYVAWH
+516 FNNETLASYVAWF

-633 PMFEA
+633 PLFEA
-638 FAHYRSMWDTS
+638 FASYRSMWDTT

-667 LLCIFIGVIDNRY
+667 MLCIFIGVVDNRY

-691 WMRKASQC
+691 WMNLANKC

-727 EATILFTFARVRKNL
+727 EATILFTFARVRKNV

-757 SLLID
+757 SLLVD

-773 MTPFFKAFTSDDAV
+773 MTPFFNALTSPDAV
-787 SLSSVLSIVDT
+787 SLSSVL
-798 VVFALLAIFVA
+798 A
-809 VVDHRYPM
+809 VVNTLVFIALSVFVVVVEHRYPV
-817 VENEETKDS
+817 VESEETKDS
-826 WMMIAA
+826 WIKDVAE
-832 SYLKSMA
+832 YLKVMA

-844 AAILVH
+844 TAILVH
-850 IDHPWLTMCWMLEA
+850 IERPWLTMCWMLEA

-876 LFYEKSSYPVFALAV
+876 LFYEKSSYPVFTLAV

-909 TFWFEELC
+909 TFWFENSC
-917 PAGYGYALYVANTI
+917 PAGYGYALYVTNTV
-931 VCMALAVC
+931 VCIILTVC
-939 AAVLNYRYPLEE
+939 AAVLNYRYPLKE
-951 TEETENSFVVIASQ
+951 TEETKDSFVSKSSQ
-965 FLAVMAIFVVT
+965 FLSVMAIFVVT

-996 LLLCYLGRTKSILL
+996 SLLCYLGRTKSICL

-1016 IMVVL
+1016 VMVAL
-1021 STLAF
+1021 SSIAF
-1026 LNVWDDLPYSYDLG
+1026 LNVWNDLPYPYDFE

-1051 IKISEIWTSVVA
+1051 IRISEIWTSVVA

-1072 GQIWI
+1072 GQIWM
-1077 INKYKP
+1077 INKFKLEK
-1083 INDGVAERFDLN
+1083 DGVAERFDLN
-1095 FRLKLFLVAV
+1095 FKLKLYLVAV
-1105 LAFIIWT
+1105 LAFFIWT

-1136 DDARLKSAF
+1136 DDARLKKAF
-1145 VAVFCLGF
+1145 VAVFCLGI

-1159 VFTAYENTFTFGDNE
+1159 VFTAYESTFGD
-1174 DLSTNTK
+1174 DGGLSTNTK
-1181 HIIMLVGSLID
+1181 QIIMLLGSVID

-1206 KFEACKISWFPF
+1206 KFEASKISWFPF

-1241 IDHQTLDTRVVKRL
+1241 MEHQTLDNRVAIRL

-1260 FCYALAYF
+1260 FCFAMAYF

-1293 VLLIKLFVGL
+1293 VLFAKLFVGL
-1303 FDLRIHGEEVSFNV
+1303 FDLRIRGEEVDFNV
-1317 IHLISLALTLF
+1317 IHLFSLVLTLF
-1328 SGWTLYLYKKQE
+1328 SAWTLYLYKKQE
-1340 KCMFGMSEEATTKAF
+1340 KCMFEMSEEMTTKAF
-1355 DTFLYF
+1355 DTFLFF
-1361 GSVAVG
+1361 GFVAVG

-1373 ICCLLDSP
+1373 LCCLVGSP
-1381 EAFGVVFS
+1381 EAFGVAFS

-1427 FYDMAHFDQI
+1427 FYDMARFDQI

-1458 KIAKEKGKTKEK
+1458 KIAKEKEK
-1470 GLPKTEELPNGE
+1470 MKAQELPKTGE
-1482 AESNVEK
+1482 ISNDDV
-1489 IEQPKEEDSK
+1489 QPKEEDSK

>member
-1 MNKDQKIEELRQKID
+1 MNKDQKIYELQQKIEL
-16 MLEAQKQ
+16 LESQKQ
-23 SLQEELYKVE
+23 GLKEQLNKIESSFYE
-33 VAFQDFKSHYSSVM
+33 FKTQYTSVM
-47 LDMSAQLSSLSDSI
+47 LDLSSQLSFLSESVN
-61 RSLRSELATLTSVET
+61 SLRNELTILTTAET
-76 EPEPVVVTE
+76 EPEPVVTEPVYETCSTGIEKSTVVSDSVESTVKPE
-85 QVKDE
+85 QVE
-90 TSTSDFVLNG
+90 T
-100 VPVDVNDETTK
+100 E
-111 EEAEYD
+111 
-117 TSYEACV
+117 
-124 AGMDSSTVISD
+124 
-135 LNKTSNPVQETVE
+135 PVQETVQTE
-148 PEPVQEAEAT
+148 P
-158 EQTQETVES
+158 TVET
-167 EPVQEAVATEPVQE
+167 EPVQEAVQTEPVQE
-181 TVESEPVQET
+181 TVEADPVQEAVQTEPVQET
-191 VESEPVQEAVATE
+191 VKTE
-204 SVQEA
+204 Y
-209 VATESVQETVKEEQT
+209 
-224 HETAKAESTQ
+224 TQ
-234 KTAETETARKTYNV
+234 KTAATETAQRNT
-248 HASAKAKPKEETIFD
+248 SAESRQSAPSKPQEETIFD

-296 KYALEHQLISPAM
+296 KYALEHQLLSPTM
-309 RMIMGVV
+309 RIIIGTL

-330 DYKKL
+330 EYKKL
-335 SAVLASGSMATL
+335 SAVLASGAMATL
-347 YFMTFFSYHLYGLI
+347 YFMTYFAYDFYGLI
-361 PMPVAFVLMMLI
+361 PMPVAFVLMTLI

-387 IIAIIGLVAAYVIP
+387 VIAIIGLVAAYVIP
-401 FVLSTGEGSP
+401 FMLSTGEGSP

-442 VSSWLI
+442 VSSWFI

-460 TSDAVKLLVFLFIN
+460 TSDAVKLLLFLFIN
-474 FAIFYVTFLAYKVK
+474 FVIFYVTFLAYKVK

-502 SNSFMFFGLGYNVV
+502 SNSFMFFGLGYNVM
-516 FNNETLAPYVAWH
+516 FNNETLASYVAWF

-633 PMFEA
+633 PLFEA
-638 FAHYRSMWDTS
+638 FASYRSMWDTT

-667 LLCIFIGVIDNRY
+667 MLCIFIGVIDNRY

-691 WMRKASQC
+691 WMNLANKC

-709 AAILVHIE
+709 TAILVHIDH
-717 RPWLTMVWML
+717 PWLTMVWML
-727 EATILFTFARVRKNL
+727 EATILFTFARVRKNV
-742 FFEKSAYPVFALAFS
+742 FFEKSAYPVF
-757 SLLID
+757 
-762 WGNPNV
+762 V
-768 DHLKV
+768 
-773 MTPFFKAFTSDDAV
+773 
-787 SLSSVLSIVDT
+787 
-798 VVFALLAIFVA
+798 
-809 VVDHRYPM
+809 
-817 VENEETKDS
+817 
-826 WMMIAA
+826 
-832 SYLKSMA
+832 
-839 VFVVT
+839 
-844 AAILVH
+844 
-850 IDHPWLTMCWMLEA
+850 
-864 TLLFGFSRIRKM
+864 
-876 LFYEKSSYPVFALAV
+876 LAV
-891 ISLLVDW
+891 ISLLIDW

-909 TFWFEELC
+909 TFWFEESC
-917 PAGYGYALYVANTI
+917 PAGYGYALYVINTV
-931 VCMALAVC
+931 VCMILAVC

-951 TEETENSFVVIASQ
+951 TEETKNSFVTKASQ
-965 FLAVMAIFVVT
+965 YLSVMAIFVVT

-996 LLLCYLGRTKSILL
+996 LLLCYLGRTKSICL

-1016 IMVVL
+1016 VMVAL
-1021 STLAF
+1021 SSLAF
-1026 LNVWDDLPYSYDLG
+1026 LNVWNDLPYPYDFE

-1051 IKISEIWTSVVA
+1051 IRISEIWTSVVA

-1072 GQIWI
+1072 GQIWM
-1077 INKYKP
+1077 INKFKLEK
-1083 INDGVAERFDLN
+1083 DGVAERFDLN
-1095 FRLKLFLVAV
+1095 FKLKLYLVAV
-1105 LAFIIWT
+1105 LAFFIWT

-1127 LLTLIFALR
+1127 HLTLIFALR
-1136 DDARLKSAF
+1136 DDARLKKAF
-1145 VAVFCLGF
+1145 VAVFGLGI

-1159 VFTAYENTFTFGDNE
+1159 VFTAYESTFGDDGE
-1174 DLSTNTK
+1174 LSTNTK
-1181 HIIMLVGSLID
+1181 QIIMLLGSVID

-1206 KFEACKISWFPF
+1206 KFEASKISWFPF

-1241 IDHQTLDTRVVKRL
+1241 MEHQTLDNRVAIRL

-1260 FCYALAYF
+1260 FCFAMAYF

-1293 VLLIKLFVGL
+1293 VLFAKLFVGL
-1303 FDLRIHGEEVSFNV
+1303 FDLRIRGEEVDFNV
-1317 IHLISLALTLF
+1317 IHLFSLVLTLF
-1328 SGWTLYLYKKQE
+1328 SAWTLYLYKKQE
-1340 KCMFGMSEEATTKAF
+1340 KCMFGMSEEMTTKAF
-1355 DTFLYF
+1355 DTFLFF
-1361 GSVAVG
+1361 GFVAVG

-1373 ICCLLDSP
+1373 LCCLVGSP
-1381 EAFGVVFS
+1381 EAFGVAFS

-1427 FYDMAHFDQI
+1427 FYDMARFDQI

-1458 KIAKEKGKTKEK
+1458 KIAKEKEK
-1470 GLPKTEELPNGE
+1470 MKAQELPKTGE
-1482 AESNVEK
+1482 ISNDDV
-1489 IEQPKEEDSK
+1489 QPKEEDSK

>member
-1 MNKDQKIEELRQKID
+1 MNKDQKIYELQQKIEL
-16 MLEAQKQ
+16 LESQKQ
-23 SLQEELYKVE
+23 GLKEQLNKIESSFYE
-33 VAFQDFKSHYSSVM
+33 FKTQYTSVM
-47 LDMSAQLSSLSDSI
+47 LDLSSQLSFLSESVN
-61 RSLRSELATLTSVET
+61 SLRNELTILTTAET
-76 EPEPVVVTE
+76 EPQPVVTDPVYETCSTGIEKSTVVSDSVESTVKPE
-85 QVKDE
+85 QVE
-90 TSTSDFVLNG
+90 T
-100 VPVDVNDETTK
+100 
-111 EEAEYD
+111 
-117 TSYEACV
+117 
-124 AGMDSSTVISD
+124 
-135 LNKTSNPVQETVE
+135 
-148 PEPVQEAEAT
+148 
-158 EQTQETVES
+158 
-167 EPVQEAVATEPVQE
+167 EPVQEAVQTESVQETVETEPVQEAVETEPVQEAVETEPVQEAVQTEPVQE
-181 TVESEPVQET
+181 TVK
-191 VESEPVQEAVATE
+191 TE
-204 SVQEA
+204 Y
-209 VATESVQETVKEEQT
+209 
-224 HETAKAESTQ
+224 TQ
-234 KTAETETARKTYNV
+234 KTAATETAQRNT
-248 HASAKAKPKEETIFD
+248 SAESRQSAPSKPQEETIFD

-296 KYALEHQLISPAM
+296 KYALEHQLLSPTM
-309 RMIMGVV
+309 RIIIGTL

-330 DYKKL
+330 EYKKL
-335 SAVLASGSMATL
+335 SAVLASGAMATL
-347 YFMTFFSYHLYGLI
+347 YFMTYFAYDFYGLI
-361 PMPVAFVLMMLI
+361 PMPVAFVLMTLI

-387 IIAIIGLVAAYVIP
+387 VIAIIGLVAAYVIP
-401 FVLSTGEGSP
+401 FMLSTGEGSP

-442 VSSWLI
+442 VSSWFI

-474 FAIFYVTFLAYKVK
+474 FVIFYVTFLAYKVK

-502 SNSFMFFGLGYNVV
+502 SNSFMFFGLGYNVM
-516 FNNETLAPYVAWH
+516 FNNETLAPYVAWF

-633 PMFEA
+633 PLFEA
-638 FAHYRSMWDTS
+638 FASYRSMWDTT

-667 LLCIFIGVIDNRY
+667 MLCIFIGVVDNRY

-691 WMRKASQC
+691 WMNLANKC

-709 AAILVHIE
+709 TAILVHIDH
-717 RPWLTMVWML
+717 PWLTMVWML
-727 EATILFTFARVRKNL
+727 EATILFTFARVRKNV
-742 FFEKSAYPVFALAFS
+742 FF
-757 SLLID
+757 
-762 WGNPNV
+762 
-768 DHLKV
+768 
-773 MTPFFKAFTSDDAV
+773 
-787 SLSSVLSIVDT
+787 
-798 VVFALLAIFVA
+798 
-809 VVDHRYPM
+809 
-817 VENEETKDS
+817 
-826 WMMIAA
+826 
-832 SYLKSMA
+832 
-839 VFVVT
+839 
-844 AAILVH
+844 
-850 IDHPWLTMCWMLEA
+850 
-864 TLLFGFSRIRKM
+864 
-876 LFYEKSSYPVFALAV
+876 EKSSYPVFTLAV
-891 ISLLVDW
+891 ISLLIDW

-909 TFWFEELC
+909 TFWFEESC
-917 PAGYGYALYVANTI
+917 PAGYGYALYVINTV
-931 VCMALAVC
+931 VCMILAVC

-951 TEETENSFVVIASQ
+951 TEETKNSFVTKASQ
-965 FLAVMAIFVVT
+965 YLSVMAIFVVT

-996 LLLCYLGRTKSILL
+996 LLLCYLGRTKSICL

-1016 IMVVL
+1016 VMVAL
-1021 STLAF
+1021 SSLAF
-1026 LNVWDDLPYSYDLG
+1026 LNVWNDLPYPYDFE

-1051 IKISEIWTSVVA
+1051 IRISEIWTSVVA

-1072 GQIWI
+1072 GQIWM
-1077 INKYKP
+1077 INKFKLEK
-1083 INDGVAERFDLN
+1083 DGVAERFDLN
-1095 FRLKLFLVAV
+1095 FKLKLYLVAV

-1136 DDARLKSAF
+1136 DDARLKKAF
-1145 VAVFCLGF
+1145 VAVFGLGL

-1159 VFTAYENTFTFGDNE
+1159 VFTAYESTFGDDGE
-1174 DLSTNTK
+1174 LSTNTK
-1181 HIIMLVGSLID
+1181 QVIMLLGSVID

-1206 KFEACKISWFPF
+1206 KFEASKISWFPF

-1241 IDHQTLDTRVVKRL
+1241 MEHQTLDNRVAIRL

-1260 FCYALAYF
+1260 FCFAMAYF

-1276 KYKLNDFKK
+1276 KYKLNGFKK

-1293 VLLIKLFVGL
+1293 ILFAKLFVGL
-1303 FDLRIHGEEVSFNV
+1303 FDLRIRGEEVDFNV
-1317 IHLISLALTLF
+1317 IHLFSLVLTLF
-1328 SGWTLYLYKKQE
+1328 SAWTLYLYKKQE
-1340 KCMFGMSEEATTKAF
+1340 KCMFGMSEEMTTKAF
-1355 DTFLYF
+1355 DTFLFF
-1361 GSVAVG
+1361 GFVAVG

-1373 ICCLLDSP
+1373 LCCLVGSP

-1427 FYDMAHFDQI
+1427 FYDMARFDQI

-1453 AFFYQ
+1453 AYFYQ
-1458 KIAKEKGKTKEK
+1458 KIAKEKEK
-1470 GLPKTEELPNGE
+1470 MKAQELPKKGE
-1482 AESNVEK
+1482 ISNDDV
-1489 IEQPKEEDSK
+1489 QPKEVDSK

>member
-1 MNKDQKIEELRQKID
+1 MNKDQKIYELQQKIEL
-16 MLEAQKQ
+16 LESQKQ
-23 SLQEELYKVE
+23 GLKEQLNKIESSFYE
-33 VAFQDFKSHYSSVM
+33 FKTQYTSVM
-47 LDMSAQLSSLSDSI
+47 LDLSSQLSFLSESVN
-61 RSLRSELATLTSVET
+61 SLRNELTVLTTAET
-76 EPEPVVVTE
+76 EPEPVVTEPVYETCSTGIEKSTVVSDSVESTVKPE
-85 QVKDE
+85 QV
-90 TSTSDFVLNG
+90 
-100 VPVDVNDETTK
+100 
-111 EEAEYD
+111 EA
-117 TSYEACV
+117 
-124 AGMDSSTVISD
+124 
-135 LNKTSNPVQETVE
+135 
-148 PEPVQEAEAT
+148 EPVQESV
-158 EQTQETVES
+158 QT
-167 EPVQEAVATEPVQE
+167 EPVQESVQTEPVQE
-181 TVESEPVQET
+181 TVQTEPVQEAAKTEPVQEAVQTEPVQESVETEPVQET
-191 VESEPVQEAVATE
+191 VQTEPVQEAVETE
-204 SVQEA
+204 PVQEA
-209 VATESVQETVKEEQT
+209 VETEPVQEAVQTEPVQETVKTEY
-224 HETAKAESTQ
+224 TQ
-234 KTAETETARKTYNV
+234 KTAATETAQRNTSAESRQS
-248 HASAKAKPKEETIFD
+248 ASSKPQEETIFD

-296 KYALEHQLISPAM
+296 KYALEHQLLSPTM
-309 RMIMGVV
+309 RIIIGTL

-323 VAIKLKK
+323 LAIKLKK
-330 DYKKL
+330 EYKKL
-335 SAVLASGSMATL
+335 SAVLASGAMATL
-347 YFMTFFSYHLYGLI
+347 YFMTYFAYDFYGLI
-361 PMPVAFVLMMLI
+361 PMPVAFVLMTLI

-387 IIAIIGLVAAYVIP
+387 VIAIIGLVAAYVIP
-401 FVLSTGEGSP
+401 FMLSTGEGSP

-442 VSSWLI
+442 VSSWFI

-460 TSDAVKLLVFLFIN
+460 TSDAVKLLLFLFIN
-474 FAIFYVTFLAYKVK
+474 FVIFYVTFLAYKVK

-502 SNSFMFFGLGYNVV
+502 SNSFMFFGLGYNVM
-516 FNNETLAPYVAWH
+516 FNNETLAPYVAWF

-633 PMFEA
+633 PLFEA
-638 FAHYRSMWDTS
+638 FASYRAMWDTT

-667 LLCIFIGVIDNRY
+667 MLCIFIGVVDNRY
-680 PMVEDEETQNS
+680 PMQEDEETQNS
-691 WMRKASQC
+691 WMKLANKC
-699 LRVMAVFVVT
+699 MKVMAVFVVT
-709 AAILVHIE
+709 TAILVHIE

-727 EATILFTFARVRKNL
+727 EATILFTFARVRKNV
-742 FFEKSAYPVFALAFS
+742 FFEKSAYPVF
-757 SLLID
+757 
-762 WGNPNV
+762 V
-768 DHLKV
+768 
-773 MTPFFKAFTSDDAV
+773 
-787 SLSSVLSIVDT
+787 
-798 VVFALLAIFVA
+798 
-809 VVDHRYPM
+809 
-817 VENEETKDS
+817 
-826 WMMIAA
+826 
-832 SYLKSMA
+832 
-839 VFVVT
+839 
-844 AAILVH
+844 
-850 IDHPWLTMCWMLEA
+850 
-864 TLLFGFSRIRKM
+864 
-876 LFYEKSSYPVFALAV
+876 LAV

-909 TFWFEELC
+909 TFWFENSC
-917 PAGYGYALYVANTI
+917 PAGYGYALYVINTV
-931 VCMALAVC
+931 VCMILAVC

-951 TEETENSFVVIASQ
+951 TEETNNSFVTKASQ
-965 FLAVMAIFVVT
+965 YLSVMAIFVVT

-996 LLLCYLGRTKSILL
+996 SLLCYLGRTKSICL

-1016 IMVVL
+1016 VMVAL
-1021 STLAF
+1021 SSLAF
-1026 LNVWDDLPYSYDLG
+1026 LNVWNDLPYPYDFE

-1051 IKISEIWTSVVA
+1051 IRISEIWTSVVA

-1072 GQIWI
+1072 GQIWM
-1077 INKYKP
+1077 INKFKLEK
-1083 INDGVAERFDLN
+1083 DGVAERFDLN
-1095 FRLKLFLVAV
+1095 FKLKLYLVAV
-1105 LAFIIWT
+1105 LAFFIWT

-1136 DDARLKSAF
+1136 DDARLKKAF
-1145 VAVFCLGF
+1145 VAVFGLGI

-1159 VFTAYENTFTFGDNE
+1159 VFTAYESTFGD
-1174 DLSTNTK
+1174 DGGLSTNTK
-1181 HIIMLVGSLID
+1181 QIIMLLGSVID

-1206 KFEACKISWFPF
+1206 KFEASKISWFPF

-1241 IDHQTLDTRVVKRL
+1241 MDHQTLDNRVAIRL

-1260 FCYALAYF
+1260 FCFAMAYF

-1293 VLLIKLFVGL
+1293 VLFAKLFVGL
-1303 FDLRIHGEEVSFNV
+1303 FDLRIRGEEVDFNV
-1317 IHLISLALTLF
+1317 IHLFSLVLTLF
-1328 SGWTLYLYKKQE
+1328 SAWTLYLYKKQE
-1340 KCMFGMSEEATTKAF
+1340 KCMFGMSEEMTTKAF
-1355 DTFLYF
+1355 DTFLFF
-1361 GSVAVG
+1361 GFVAVG

-1373 ICCLLDSP
+1373 LCCLVGSP
-1381 EAFGVVFS
+1381 EAFGVAFS

-1427 FYDMAHFDQI
+1427 FYDMARFDQI

-1458 KIAKEKGKTKEK
+1458 KIAKEKEK
-1470 GLPKTEELPNGE
+1470 MKAQELPKTGEISNDEEQ
-1482 AESNVEK
+1482 SK
-1489 IEQPKEEDSK
+1489 EDSK
-1499 VEAE
+1499 VDVE

>member
-1 MNKDQKIEELRQKID
+1 MNKDQKIYELQQKIEL
-16 MLEAQKQ
+16 LETQKQ
-23 SLQEELYKVE
+23 SLQEQLNKVGYE
-33 VAFQDFKSHYSSVM
+33 FHDFKSKYTYVM
-47 LDMSAQLSSLSDSI
+47 SEMSTQLSSLSESVN
-61 RSLRSELATLTSVET
+61 SLRNELTILTTAET
-76 EPEPVVVTE
+76 EPEPAVTDPVYETCSTEIEKSTVVSDSVESTVKPE
-85 QVKDE
+85 QVE
-90 TSTSDFVLNG
+90 
-100 VPVDVNDETTK
+100 
-111 EEAEYD
+111 
-117 TSYEACV
+117 
-124 AGMDSSTVISD
+124 
-135 LNKTSNPVQETVE
+135 
-148 PEPVQEAEAT
+148 
-158 EQTQETVES
+158 
-167 EPVQEAVATEPVQE
+167 TEPVQE
-181 TVESEPVQET
+181 TVEADPVQEAVQTEPVQEAVQTEPVQET
-191 VESEPVQEAVATE
+191 VKTE
-204 SVQEA
+204 Y
-209 VATESVQETVKEEQT
+209 
-224 HETAKAESTQ
+224 TQ
-234 KTAETETARKTYNV
+234 KTAATETAQRNT
-248 HASAKAKPKEETIFD
+248 SAESRQSAPSKPQEETIFD

-296 KYALEHQLISPAM
+296 KYALEHQLLSPTM
-309 RMIMGVV
+309 RIIIGTL

-330 DYKKL
+330 EYKKL
-335 SAVLASGSMATL
+335 SAVLASGAMATL
-347 YFMTFFSYHLYGLI
+347 YFMTYFAYDFYGLI
-361 PMPVAFVLMMLI
+361 PMPVAFVLMTLI

-387 IIAIIGLVAAYVIP
+387 VIAIIGLVAAYVIP
-401 FVLSTGEGSP
+401 FMLSTGEGSP

-442 VSSWLI
+442 VSSWFI

-474 FAIFYVTFLAYKVK
+474 FVIFYVTFLAYKVK

-502 SNSFMFFGLGYNVV
+502 SNSFMFFGLGYNVM
-516 FNNETLAPYVAWH
+516 FNNETLAPYVAWF

-553 VYRLI
+553 VCRLI

-633 PMFEA
+633 PLFEA
-638 FAHYRSMWDTS
+638 FASYRSMWDTT

-667 LLCIFIGVIDNRY
+667 MLCIFIGVIDNRY

-691 WMRKASQC
+691 WMNLANKC

-709 AAILVHIE
+709 TAILVHIE

-727 EATILFTFARVRKNL
+727 EATILFTFARVRKNV
-742 FFEKSAYPVFALAFS
+742 FFEKSAYPVF
-757 SLLID
+757 
-762 WGNPNV
+762 V
-768 DHLKV
+768 
-773 MTPFFKAFTSDDAV
+773 
-787 SLSSVLSIVDT
+787 
-798 VVFALLAIFVA
+798 
-809 VVDHRYPM
+809 
-817 VENEETKDS
+817 
-826 WMMIAA
+826 
-832 SYLKSMA
+832 
-839 VFVVT
+839 
-844 AAILVH
+844 
-850 IDHPWLTMCWMLEA
+850 
-864 TLLFGFSRIRKM
+864 
-876 LFYEKSSYPVFALAV
+876 LAV
-891 ISLLVDW
+891 ISLLIDW

-909 TFWFEELC
+909 TFWFEESC
-917 PAGYGYALYVANTI
+917 PAGYGYALYVINTV
-931 VCMALAVC
+931 VCMILAVC

-951 TEETENSFVVIASQ
+951 TEETKNSFVTKASQ
-965 FLAVMAIFVVT
+965 YLSVMAIFVVT

-984 QPWMTVLWCAEA
+984 QPWMTVLWCAESS
-996 LLLCYLGRTKSILL
+996 LLCYLGRTKSICL

-1016 IMVVL
+1016 VMVAL
-1021 STLAF
+1021 SSLAF
-1026 LNVWDDLPYSYDLG
+1026 LNVWNDLPYPYDFE

-1051 IKISEIWTSVVA
+1051 IRISEIWTSVVA

-1072 GQIWI
+1072 GQIWM
-1077 INKYKP
+1077 INKFKLEK
-1083 INDGVAERFDLN
+1083 DGVAERFDLN
-1095 FRLKLFLVAV
+1095 FKLKLYLVAV
-1105 LAFIIWT
+1105 LAFFILT

-1136 DDARLKSAF
+1136 DDARLKKAF
-1145 VAVFCLGF
+1145 VAAFCLGI

-1159 VFTAYENTFTFGDNE
+1159 VFTAYESTFGD
-1174 DLSTNTK
+1174 DGGLSTNTK
-1181 HIIMLVGSLID
+1181 QIIMLLGSVID

-1206 KFEACKISWFPF
+1206 KFEASKISWFPF

-1227 VAVGYVYCY
+1227 VAAGYVYCY

-1241 IDHQTLDTRVVKRL
+1241 MEHQTLDNRVAIRL

-1260 FCYALAYF
+1260 FCFAMAYF

-1293 VLLIKLFVGL
+1293 VLFAKLFVGL
-1303 FDLRIHGEEVSFNV
+1303 FDLRIRGEEVDFNV
-1317 IHLISLALTLF
+1317 IHLFSLVLTLF
-1328 SGWTLYLYKKQE
+1328 SAWTLYLYKKQE
-1340 KCMFGMSEEATTKAF
+1340 KCMFEMSEEMTTKAF
-1355 DTFLYF
+1355 DTFLFF
-1361 GSVAVG
+1361 GFVAVG

-1373 ICCLLDSP
+1373 LCCLVGSP
-1381 EAFGVVFS
+1381 EAFGVAFS

-1427 FYDMAHFDQI
+1427 FYDMARFDQI

-1458 KIAKEKGKTKEK
+1458 KIAKEKEK
-1470 GLPKTEELPNGE
+1470 MKAQELPKTGE
-1482 AESNVEK
+1482 ISNDDV
-1489 IEQPKEEDSK
+1489 QPKDEDSK

>member
-1 MNKDQKIEELRQKID
+1 MNKDQKIYELQQKID
-16 MLEAQKQ
+16 LLETQKQ
-23 SLQEELYKVE
+23 SLQEQLNKVGYE
-33 VAFQDFKSHYSSVM
+33 FHDFKSKYTYVM
-47 LDMSAQLSSLSDSI
+47 SEMSTQLSFLSESVN
-61 RSLRSELATLTSVET
+61 SLRNELTILTTAET
-76 EPEPVVVTE
+76 EPQPVVTDPVYETCSTEIEKSTVVSDSVGSTVKPE
-85 QVKDE
+85 QV
-90 TSTSDFVLNG
+90 
-100 VPVDVNDETTK
+100 
-111 EEAEYD
+111 EA
-117 TSYEACV
+117 
-124 AGMDSSTVISD
+124 
-135 LNKTSNPVQETVE
+135 
-148 PEPVQEAEAT
+148 
-158 EQTQETVES
+158 
-167 EPVQEAVATEPVQE
+167 EPVQEAVQTEPVQEAVQTEPVQEAVQTEPVQE
-181 TVESEPVQET
+181 TVK
-191 VESEPVQEAVATE
+191 TE
-204 SVQEA
+204 Y
-209 VATESVQETVKEEQT
+209 
-224 HETAKAESTQ
+224 TQ
-234 KTAETETARKTYNV
+234 KTAATETAQRNT
-248 HASAKAKPKEETIFD
+248 SAEFRQSAPSKPQEETIFD

-296 KYALEHQLISPAM
+296 KYALEHQLLSPTM
-309 RMIMGVV
+309 RIIIGTL

-330 DYKKL
+330 EYKKL
-335 SAVLASGSMATL
+335 SAVLASGAMATL
-347 YFMTFFSYHLYGLI
+347 YFMTYFAYDFYGLI
-361 PMPVAFVLMMLI
+361 PMPVAFVLMTLI
-373 TVATVWQACTYDME
+373 TVATVWQACAYDME
-387 IIAIIGLVAAYVIP
+387 VIAIIGLVAAYVIP
-401 FVLSTGEGSP
+401 FMLSTGEGSP

-442 VSSWLI
+442 VSSWFI

-474 FAIFYVTFLAYKVK
+474 FVIFYVTFLAYKVK

-502 SNSFMFFGLGYNVV
+502 SNSFMFFGLGYNVM
-516 FNNETLAPYVAWH
+516 FNNETLAPYVAWF

-553 VYRLI
+553 VCRLI

-633 PMFEA
+633 PLFEA
-638 FAHYRSMWDTS
+638 FASYRAMWDTT

-667 LLCIFIGVIDNRY
+667 MLCIFIGVIDNRY

-691 WMRKASQC
+691 WMNLANKC

-709 AAILVHIE
+709 TAILVHIE

-727 EATILFTFARVRKNL
+727 EATILFTFARVRKNV
-742 FFEKSAYPVFALAFS
+742 FFEKSAYPVF
-757 SLLID
+757 
-762 WGNPNV
+762 V
-768 DHLKV
+768 
-773 MTPFFKAFTSDDAV
+773 
-787 SLSSVLSIVDT
+787 
-798 VVFALLAIFVA
+798 
-809 VVDHRYPM
+809 
-817 VENEETKDS
+817 
-826 WMMIAA
+826 
-832 SYLKSMA
+832 
-839 VFVVT
+839 
-844 AAILVH
+844 
-850 IDHPWLTMCWMLEA
+850 
-864 TLLFGFSRIRKM
+864 
-876 LFYEKSSYPVFALAV
+876 LAV
-891 ISLLVDW
+891 ISLLIDW

-909 TFWFEELC
+909 TFWFEESC
-917 PAGYGYALYVANTI
+917 PAGYGYALYVINTV
-931 VCMALAVC
+931 VCMILAVC

-951 TEETENSFVVIASQ
+951 TEETKNSFVTKASQ
-965 FLAVMAIFVVT
+965 YLSVMAIFVVT

-996 LLLCYLGRTKSILL
+996 LLLCYLGRTKSICL

-1016 IMVVL
+1016 VMVAL
-1021 STLAF
+1021 SSLAF
-1026 LNVWDDLPYSYDLG
+1026 LNVWNDLPYPYDFE

-1051 IKISEIWTSVVA
+1051 IRISEIWTSVVA

-1072 GQIWI
+1072 GQIWM
-1077 INKYKP
+1077 INKFKLEK
-1083 INDGVAERFDLN
+1083 DGVVERFDLN
-1095 FRLKLFLVAV
+1095 FKLKLYLVAV
-1105 LAFIIWT
+1105 LAFFIWT

-1136 DDARLKSAF
+1136 DDARLKKAF
-1145 VAVFCLGF
+1145 VAVFCLGI

-1159 VFTAYENTFTFGDNE
+1159 VFTAYESTFGD
-1174 DLSTNTK
+1174 DGGLSTNTK
-1181 HIIMLVGSLID
+1181 QIIMLLGSVID

-1206 KFEACKISWFPF
+1206 KFEASKISWFPF

-1241 IDHQTLDTRVVKRL
+1241 MEHQTLDNRVAIRL

-1260 FCYALAYF
+1260 FCFAMAYF

-1293 VLLIKLFVGL
+1293 VLFAKLFVGL
-1303 FDLRIHGEEVSFNV
+1303 FDLRIRGEEVDFNV
-1317 IHLISLALTLF
+1317 IHLFSLVLTLF
-1328 SGWTLYLYKKQE
+1328 SAWTLYLYKKQE
-1340 KCMFGMSEEATTKAF
+1340 KCMFEMSEEMTTKAF
-1355 DTFLYF
+1355 DTFLFF
-1361 GSVAVG
+1361 GFVAVG

-1373 ICCLLDSP
+1373 LCCLVGSP
-1381 EAFGVVFS
+1381 EAFGVAFS

-1427 FYDMAHFDQI
+1427 FYDMARFDQI

-1458 KIAKEKGKTKEK
+1458 KIAKEKEK
-1470 GLPKTEELPNGE
+1470 MKAQELPKTGE
-1482 AESNVEK
+1482 ISNDDV
-1489 IEQPKEEDSK
+1489 QPKKVDSK

>member
-33 VAFQDFKSHYSSVM
+33 VAFQEFKSQYSSVM
-47 LDMSAQLSSLSDSI
+47 LDMSAQLSSLSESI
-61 RSLRSELATLTSVET
+61 RSLRSELAVLTSAET
-76 EPEPVVVTE
+76 EPEPVVTE
-85 QVKDE
+85 QVKE
-90 TSTSDFVLNG
+90 EASASDFVLNE
-100 VPVDVNDETTK
+100 VPVDVENGTAK
-111 EEAEYD
+111 EEFEPAA
-117 TSYEACV
+117 SYEACV
-124 AGMDSSTVISD
+124 AGMDSSTVVSD
-135 LNKTSNPVQETVE
+135 LNKS
-148 PEPVQEAEAT
+148 
-158 EQTQETVES
+158 TVES
-167 EPVQEAVATEPVQE
+167 EPVQEATASEPVQE

-191 VESEPVQEAVATE
+191 VESEPVQETTASEPVQETTASE
-204 SVQEA
+204 PVQEA
-209 VATESVQETVKEEQT
+209 VTSEPVQETVNPEQT
-224 HETAKAESTQ
+224 QEPFRAESTQ
-234 KTAETETARKTYNV
+234 KTAENETTRKTNT
-248 HASAKAKPKEETIFD
+248 AQTSAKAEPKEETIFD

-270 WEKFIGEN
+270 WEKFVGEN
-278 LIMKLGI
+278 LISKLGI

-296 KYALEHQLISPAM
+296 KYAIEHQLLSPAM

-361 PMPVAFVLMMLI
+361 PMSVAFVAMTLI
-373 TVATVWQACTYDME
+373 TVATVWLACSYDME
-387 IIAIIGLVAAYVIP
+387 IIAIIGLVGAYVIP
-401 FVLSTGEGSP
+401 FALSTGEGGSP
-411 WALFSYISIINAG
+411 WILFSYISIINAG

-437 FVSAY
+437 FVSAFL
-442 VSSWLI
+442 SSWLI
-448 YGVVYRTLDFPE
+448 LIAIYRFGNFKADPD
-460 TSDAVKLLVFLFIN
+460 SVKMLLFLFVN
-474 FAIFYVTFLAYKVK
+474 FTIFYVTFLAYKVK
-488 HKMIFQNFDIVYLL
+488 HSLIFQHFDIHFLL
-502 SNSFMFFGLGYNVV
+502 SNSFLFFGLGYNVMY
-516 FNNETLAPYVAWH
+516 NNAMLAPSVVW
-529 SFANALIHGIVA
+529 FTLFNAILHAVVA
-541 FILIKKNMVDKS
+541 FMLVKKDMVDKS
-553 VYRLI
+553 VSRLI
-558 TGLAISFVTI
+558 AGLAISFLTI
-568 AIMVWATGH
+568 AILVWMTGH

-593 SRISKRPFYEKMSY
+593 SRLYQRPFYEKMSY
-607 PVFFLA
+607 PILFLA
-613 LISLIID
+613 LVSLIID

-625 GGHLRMLT
+625 GGHLMILT

-638 FAHYRSMWDTS
+638 FAHYRTMWDVS
-649 TAAVQGNALS
+649 TAAVQGSALS
-659 IINTVVFI
+659 IINTLVFI
-667 LLCIFIGVIDNRY
+667 ALCIFLTVIDHRY
-680 PMVEDEETQNS
+680 PLVENEETQNS
-691 WMRKASQC
+691 WMRKASLC
-699 LRVMAVFVVT
+699 LKVMAVFVVT
-709 AAILVHIE
+709 TAILVHIE
-717 RPWLTMVWML
+717 RPWLTMCWML

-742 FFEKSAYPVFALAFS
+742 FFEKSSYPVFALAFS
-757 SLLID
+757 SLMID

-768 DHLKV
+768 DHLKI
-773 MTPFFKAFTSDDAV
+773 MTPFFKAFTSADAV
-787 SLSSVLSIVDT
+787 SHSSVLSIVDT
-798 VVFALLAIFVA
+798 LVFIALSVFAA
-809 VVDHRYPM
+809 VIDRRYPM

-826 WMMIAA
+826 WMKIAA
-832 SYLKSMA
+832 SYLKGMA

-844 AAILVH
+844 TAILVH
-850 IDHPWLTMCWMLEA
+850 IGHPWLTMCWMLEG

-876 LFYEKSSYPVFALAV
+876 LFYERSSYPVLVLAI

-898 GNPNAEHLDFM
+898 GNPNAEQLDFM
-909 TFWFEELC
+909 TFWFENSC
-917 PAGYGYALYVANTI
+917 PAGYGYALYVTNTV
-931 VCMALAVC
+931 VCIILTVC
-939 AAVLNYRYPLEE
+939 AAVLNYRYPLKE
-951 TEETENSFVVIASQ
+951 TEETKDSFVSKSSQ
-965 FLAVMAIFVVT
+965 FLSVMAIFVVT

-996 LLLCYLGRTKSILL
+996 SLLCYLGRTKSICL

-1016 IMVVL
+1016 VMVAL
-1021 STLAF
+1021 SSIAF
-1026 LNVWDDLPYSYDLG
+1026 LNVWNDLPYPYDFE

-1051 IKISEIWTSVVA
+1051 IRLSEIWTSVVA

-1072 GQIWI
+1072 GQIWM
-1077 INKYKP
+1077 INKFKLEK
-1083 INDGVAERFDLN
+1083 DGVAERFDLN
-1095 FRLKLFLVAV
+1095 FKLKFYLVAV
-1105 LAFIIWT
+1105 LTFIIWT

-1136 DDARLKSAF
+1136 DDARLKKAF
-1145 VAVFCLGF
+1145 VAVFCLGI

-1159 VFTAYENTFTFGDNE
+1159 VFTAYESTYGD
-1174 DLSTNTK
+1174 DGGLSTNTK
-1181 HIIMLVGSLID
+1181 QIIMLLGSVID

-1206 KFEACKISWFPF
+1206 KFEASKISWFPF

-1241 IDHQTLDTRVVKRL
+1241 MEHQTLDNRVAIRL

-1260 FCYALAYF
+1260 FCFAMAYF

-1293 VLLIKLFVGL
+1293 VLFAKLFVGL
-1303 FDLRIHGEEVSFNV
+1303 FDLRIRGEEVDFNV
-1317 IHLISLALTLF
+1317 IHLFSLVLTLF
-1328 SGWTLYLYKKQE
+1328 SAWTLYLYKKQE
-1340 KCMFGMSEEATTKAF
+1340 KCMFGMSEEMTTKAF
-1355 DTFLYF
+1355 DTFLFF
-1361 GSVAVG
+1361 GFVAVG

-1373 ICCLLDSP
+1373 LCCLVGSP
-1381 EAFGVVFS
+1381 EAFGVAFS

-1427 FYDMAHFDQI
+1427 FYDMARFDQI

-1458 KIAKEKGKTKEK
+1458 KIAKEKEK
-1470 GLPKTEELPNGE
+1470 IKAQELPKTGE
-1482 AESNVEK
+1482 ISNDD
-1489 IEQPKEEDSK
+1489 EQPKAEDSK

>member
-1 MNKDQKIEELRQKID
+1 LELQQKID
-16 MLEAQKQ
+16 LLETQKQ
-23 SLQEELYKVE
+23 SLQEQLNKVGYE
-33 VAFQDFKSHYSSVM
+33 FHDFKSKYTYVM
-47 LDMSAQLSSLSDSI
+47 SEMSTQLSSLSESI
-61 RSLRSELATLTSVET
+61 NSLRNELTILTTAET
-76 EPEPVVVTE
+76 EPQPVVTDPVYETCSTGIEKSTVVPDSVESTVKPE
-85 QVKDE
+85 QVE
-90 TSTSDFVLNG
+90 T
-100 VPVDVNDETTK
+100 
-111 EEAEYD
+111 
-117 TSYEACV
+117 
-124 AGMDSSTVISD
+124 
-135 LNKTSNPVQETVE
+135 
-148 PEPVQEAEAT
+148 
-158 EQTQETVES
+158 
-167 EPVQEAVATEPVQE
+167 EPVQEAVQTEPVQE
-181 TVESEPVQET
+181 TVEADPVQEAVQTEPVQEAVQTEPVQET
-191 VESEPVQEAVATE
+191 VKTE
-204 SVQEA
+204 Y
-209 VATESVQETVKEEQT
+209 
-224 HETAKAESTQ
+224 TQ
-234 KTAETETARKTYNV
+234 KTAETETAQRNT
-248 HASAKAKPKEETIFD
+248 SAESCQSAPSKPQEETIFD

-296 KYALEHQLISPAM
+296 KYALEHQLLSPTM
-309 RMIMGVV
+309 RIIIGTLFGV
-316 FGAALQG
+316 ALQG

-330 DYKKL
+330 EYKKL
-335 SAVLASGSMATL
+335 SAVLASGAMATL
-347 YFMTFFSYHLYGLI
+347 YFMTYFAYDFYGLI
-361 PMPVAFVLMMLI
+361 PMPVAFVLMTLI

-387 IIAIIGLVAAYVIP
+387 VIAIIGLVAAYVIP
-401 FVLSTGEGSP
+401 FMLSTGEGSP

-442 VSSWLI
+442 VSSWFI

-474 FAIFYVTFLAYKVK
+474 FVIFYVTFLAYKVK

-502 SNSFMFFGLGYNVV
+502 SNSFMFFGLGYNVM
-516 FNNETLAPYVAWH
+516 FNNETLAPYVAWF

-593 SRISKRPFYEKMSY
+593 SRISKRPFYEKLSY

-633 PMFEA
+633 PLFEA
-638 FAHYRSMWDTS
+638 FASYRSMWDTT

-667 LLCIFIGVIDNRY
+667 MLCIFIGVVDNRY

-691 WMRKASQC
+691 WMNLANKC

-709 AAILVHIE
+709 TAILVHIDH
-717 RPWLTMVWML
+717 PWLTMVWML
-727 EATILFTFARVRKNL
+727 EATILFTFARVRKNV
-742 FFEKSAYPVFALAFS
+742 FFEKSAYPVF
-757 SLLID
+757 
-762 WGNPNV
+762 V
-768 DHLKV
+768 
-773 MTPFFKAFTSDDAV
+773 
-787 SLSSVLSIVDT
+787 
-798 VVFALLAIFVA
+798 
-809 VVDHRYPM
+809 
-817 VENEETKDS
+817 
-826 WMMIAA
+826 
-832 SYLKSMA
+832 
-839 VFVVT
+839 
-844 AAILVH
+844 
-850 IDHPWLTMCWMLEA
+850 
-864 TLLFGFSRIRKM
+864 
-876 LFYEKSSYPVFALAV
+876 LAV
-891 ISLLVDW
+891 ISLLIDW

-909 TFWFEELC
+909 TFWFEESC
-917 PAGYGYALYVANTI
+917 PAGYGYALYVINTV
-931 VCMALAVC
+931 VCMILAVC

-951 TEETENSFVVIASQ
+951 TEETKNSFVTKASQ
-965 FLAVMAIFVVT
+965 YLSVMAIFVVT

-996 LLLCYLGRTKSILL
+996 SLLCYLGRTKSICL

-1016 IMVVL
+1016 VMVAL
-1021 STLAF
+1021 SSFAF
-1026 LNVWDDLPYSYDLG
+1026 LNVWNDLPYPYDFE

-1051 IKISEIWTSVVA
+1051 IRISEIWTSVVA

-1072 GQIWI
+1072 GQIWM
-1077 INKYKP
+1077 INKFKLEK
-1083 INDGVAERFDLN
+1083 DGVAERFDLN
-1095 FRLKLFLVAV
+1095 FKLKFYLVAV
-1105 LAFIIWT
+1105 LAFFIWT

-1136 DDARLKSAF
+1136 DDARLKKAF
-1145 VAVFCLGF
+1145 VAVFGLGI

-1159 VFTAYENTFTFGDNE
+1159 VFTAYESTFGD
-1174 DLSTNTK
+1174 DGGLSTNTK
-1181 HIIMLVGSLID
+1181 QIIMLLGSVID

-1206 KFEACKISWFPF
+1206 KFEASKISWFPF

-1241 IDHQTLDTRVVKRL
+1241 MEHQTLDNRVAIRL

-1260 FCYALAYF
+1260 FCFAMAYF

-1293 VLLIKLFVGL
+1293 VLFAKLFVGL
-1303 FDLRIHGEEVSFNV
+1303 FDLRIRGEEVDFNV
-1317 IHLISLALTLF
+1317 IHLFSLVLTLF
-1328 SGWTLYLYKKQE
+1328 SAWTLYLYKKQE
-1340 KCMFGMSEEATTKAF
+1340 KCMFGMSEEMTTKAF
-1355 DTFLYF
+1355 DTFLFF
-1361 GSVAVG
+1361 GFVAVG

-1373 ICCLLDSP
+1373 LCCLVGSP
-1381 EAFGVVFS
+1381 EAFGVAFS

-1427 FYDMAHFDQI
+1427 FYDMARFDQI

-1453 AFFYQ
+1453 AYFYQ
-1458 KIAKEKGKTKEK
+1458 KIAKEKEK
-1470 GLPKTEELPNGE
+1470 MKAQELPKTGE
-1482 AESNVEK
+1482 ISNDDV
-1489 IEQPKEEDSK
+1489 QPKEVDSK

>member
-1 MNKDQKIEELRQKID
+1 MNKDQKILELQQKIEL
-16 MLEAQKQ
+16 LESQKQ
-23 SLQEELYKVE
+23 GLKEQLNKIESSFYE
-33 VAFQDFKSHYSSVM
+33 FKTQYTSVM
-47 LDMSAQLSSLSDSI
+47 LDLSSQLSFLSESVNSLRNELTILTTAETEPQPVVTDPVYETCSTGIEKSTVVSDSV
-61 RSLRSELATLTSVET
+61 EYTVKPEQVET
-76 EPEPVVVTE
+76 E
-85 QVKDE
+85 
-90 TSTSDFVLNG
+90 
-100 VPVDVNDETTK
+100 
-111 EEAEYD
+111 
-117 TSYEACV
+117 
-124 AGMDSSTVISD
+124 
-135 LNKTSNPVQETVE
+135 PVQETVE
-148 PEPVQEAEAT
+148 PEPVQET
-158 EQTQETVES
+158 VQT
-167 EPVQEAVATEPVQE
+167 EPVQEAVQTEPVQE
-181 TVESEPVQET
+181 TVK
-191 VESEPVQEAVATE
+191 TE
-204 SVQEA
+204 Y
-209 VATESVQETVKEEQT
+209 
-224 HETAKAESTQ
+224 TQ
-234 KTAETETARKTYNV
+234 KTAATETAQRNT
-248 HASAKAKPKEETIFD
+248 SAESRQSAPSKPQEETIFD

-296 KYALEHQLISPAM
+296 KYALEHQLLSPTM
-309 RMIMGVV
+309 RIIIGTL

-330 DYKKL
+330 EYKKL
-335 SAVLASGSMATL
+335 SAVLASGAMATL
-347 YFMTFFSYHLYGLI
+347 YFMTYFAYDFYGLI
-361 PMPVAFVLMMLI
+361 PMPVAFVLMTLI

-387 IIAIIGLVAAYVIP
+387 VIAIIGLVAAYVIP
-401 FVLSTGEGSP
+401 FMLSTGEGSP

-442 VSSWLI
+442 VSSWFI

-460 TSDAVKLLVFLFIN
+460 TSDAVKLLLFLFIN
-474 FAIFYVTFLAYKVK
+474 FVIFYVTFLAYKVK

-502 SNSFMFFGLGYNVV
+502 SNSFMFFGLGYNVM
-516 FNNETLAPYVAWH
+516 FNNETLAPYVAWF

-633 PMFEA
+633 PLFEA
-638 FAHYRSMWDTS
+638 FASYRSMWDTT

-667 LLCIFIGVIDNRY
+667 ILCIFIGVIDNRY

-691 WMRKASQC
+691 WMNLANKC

-727 EATILFTFARVRKNL
+727 EATILFTFARVRKNV
-742 FFEKSAYPVFALAFS
+742 FFEKSAYPVF
-757 SLLID
+757 
-762 WGNPNV
+762 V
-768 DHLKV
+768 
-773 MTPFFKAFTSDDAV
+773 
-787 SLSSVLSIVDT
+787 
-798 VVFALLAIFVA
+798 
-809 VVDHRYPM
+809 
-817 VENEETKDS
+817 
-826 WMMIAA
+826 
-832 SYLKSMA
+832 
-839 VFVVT
+839 
-844 AAILVH
+844 
-850 IDHPWLTMCWMLEA
+850 
-864 TLLFGFSRIRKM
+864 
-876 LFYEKSSYPVFALAV
+876 LAV
-891 ISLLVDW
+891 ISLLIDW

-909 TFWFEELC
+909 TFWFEESC
-917 PAGYGYALYVANTI
+917 PAGYGYALYVINTV
-931 VCMALAVC
+931 VCMILAVC

-951 TEETENSFVVIASQ
+951 TEETKNSFVTKASQ
-965 FLAVMAIFVVT
+965 YLSVMAIFVVT

-996 LLLCYLGRTKSILL
+996 SLLCYLGRTKSICL

-1016 IMVVL
+1016 VMVAL
-1021 STLAF
+1021 SSFAF
-1026 LNVWDDLPYSYDLG
+1026 LNVWNDLPYPYDFE

-1051 IKISEIWTSVVA
+1051 IRISEIWTSVVA

-1072 GQIWI
+1072 GQIWM
-1077 INKYKP
+1077 INKFKLEK
-1083 INDGVAERFDLN
+1083 DGVAERFDLN
-1095 FRLKLFLVAV
+1095 FKLKLYLVAV
-1105 LAFIIWT
+1105 LAFFIWT

-1136 DDARLKSAF
+1136 DDARLKKAF
-1145 VAVFCLGF
+1145 VAVFCLGI

-1159 VFTAYENTFTFGDNE
+1159 VFTAYESTFGDDGE
-1174 DLSTNTK
+1174 LSTNTK
-1181 HIIMLVGSLID
+1181 QIIMLLGSVID

-1206 KFEACKISWFPF
+1206 KFEASKISWFPF

-1227 VAVGYVYCY
+1227 VAVGYVYSY

-1241 IDHQTLDTRVVKRL
+1241 MEHQTLDNRVAIRL

-1260 FCYALAYF
+1260 FCFAMAYF

-1293 VLLIKLFVGL
+1293 VLFAKLFVGL
-1303 FDLRIHGEEVSFNV
+1303 FDLRIRGEEVDFNV
-1317 IHLISLALTLF
+1317 IHLFSLVLTLF
-1328 SGWTLYLYKKQE
+1328 SAWTLYLYKKQE
-1340 KCMFGMSEEATTKAF
+1340 KCMFEMSEEMTTKAF
-1355 DTFLYF
+1355 DTFLFF
-1361 GSVAVG
+1361 GFVAVG

-1373 ICCLLDSP
+1373 LCCLVGSP
-1381 EAFGVVFS
+1381 ETFGVAFS

-1427 FYDMAHFDQI
+1427 FYDMARFDQI

-1453 AFFYQ
+1453 AYFYQ
-1458 KIAKEKGKTKEK
+1458 KIAKEKEKMKAQELLKT
-1470 GLPKTEELPNGE
+1470 GE
-1482 AESNVEK
+1482 ISNDDV
-1489 IEQPKEEDSK
+1489 QPKEEDSK

>member
-1 MNKDQKIEELRQKID
+1 MNKDQKIYELQQKIEL
-16 MLEAQKQ
+16 LESQKQ
-23 SLQEELYKVE
+23 GLKEQLNKIESSFYE
-33 VAFQDFKSHYSSVM
+33 FKTQYTSVM
-47 LDMSAQLSSLSDSI
+47 LDLSTQLSSLSESI
-61 RSLRSELATLTSVET
+61 RSLRNELTILTSAET
-76 EPEPVVVTE
+76 EPEPVVTDPVYETCSTGIEKSTVVSDSVESTVKPE
-85 QVKDE
+85 QV
-90 TSTSDFVLNG
+90 
-100 VPVDVNDETTK
+100 
-111 EEAEYD
+111 EAE
-117 TSYEACV
+117 
-124 AGMDSSTVISD
+124 
-135 LNKTSNPVQETVE
+135 PVQESVQT
-148 PEPVQEAEAT
+148 EPVQEAAK
-158 EQTQETVES
+158 
-167 EPVQEAVATEPVQE
+167 TEPVQE
-181 TVESEPVQET
+181 TVQTEPVQEAVQTEPVQET
-191 VESEPVQEAVATE
+191 VQTEPVQEAVQTE
-204 SVQEA
+204 PVQETAKTEPVQEA
-209 VATESVQETVKEEQT
+209 VQTEPVQETVKTEY
-224 HETAKAESTQ
+224 TQ
-234 KTAETETARKTYNV
+234 KTAATETAQRST
-248 HASAKAKPKEETIFD
+248 SAESRQSAPSKSQEETIFD

-296 KYALEHQLISPAM
+296 KYALEHQLLSPTM
-309 RMIMGVV
+309 RIIIGTL

-330 DYKKL
+330 EYKKL
-335 SAVLASGSMATL
+335 SAVLASGAMATL
-347 YFMTFFSYHLYGLI
+347 YFMTYFAYDFYGLI
-361 PMPVAFVLMMLI
+361 PMPVAFVLMTLI

-387 IIAIIGLVAAYVIP
+387 VIAIIGLVAAYVIP
-401 FVLSTGEGSP
+401 FMLSTGEGSP

-442 VSSWLI
+442 VSSWFI

-474 FAIFYVTFLAYKVK
+474 FVIFYVTFLAYKVK

-502 SNSFMFFGLGYNVV
+502 SNSFMFFGLGYNVM
-516 FNNETLAPYVAWH
+516 FNNETLASYVAWF

-633 PMFEA
+633 PLFEA
-638 FAHYRSMWDTS
+638 FASYRSMWDTT

-667 LLCIFIGVIDNRY
+667 MLCIFIGVVDNRY

-691 WMRKASQC
+691 WMNLANKC

-727 EATILFTFARVRKNL
+727 EATILFTFARVRKNV

-757 SLLID
+757 SLLVD

-773 MTPFFKAFTSDDAV
+773 MTPFFNALTSPDAV
-787 SLSSVLSIVDT
+787 SLSSVL
-798 VVFALLAIFVA
+798 A
-809 VVDHRYPM
+809 VVNTLVFIALSVFVVVVEHRYPV
-817 VENEETKDS
+817 VESEETKDS
-826 WMMIAA
+826 WIKDVAE
-832 SYLKSMA
+832 YLKVMA

-844 AAILVH
+844 TAILVH
-850 IDHPWLTMCWMLEA
+850 IERPWLTMCWMLEA

-876 LFYEKSSYPVFALAV
+876 LFYEKSAYPVFTLAV

-909 TFWFEELC
+909 TFWFEKSC
-917 PAGYGYALYVANTI
+917 PAGYGYALYVTNTV
-931 VCMALAVC
+931 VCIILTVC
-939 AAVLNYRYPLEE
+939 AAVLNYRYPLKE
-951 TEETENSFVVIASQ
+951 TEETKDSFVSKSSQ
-965 FLAVMAIFVVT
+965 FLSVMAIFVVT

-996 LLLCYLGRTKSILL
+996 LLLCYLGRTKSICL

-1016 IMVVL
+1016 VMVAL
-1021 STLAF
+1021 SSIAF
-1026 LNVWDDLPYSYDLG
+1026 LNVWNDLPYPYDFE

-1051 IKISEIWTSVVA
+1051 IRISEIWTSVVA

-1072 GQIWI
+1072 GQIWM
-1077 INKYKP
+1077 INKFKLEK
-1083 INDGVAERFDLN
+1083 DGVAERFDLN
-1095 FRLKLFLVAV
+1095 FKLKFYLVAV
-1105 LAFIIWT
+1105 LAFFIWT

-1136 DDARLKSAF
+1136 DDARLKKAF
-1145 VAVFCLGF
+1145 VAVFCLGI

-1159 VFTAYENTFTFGDNE
+1159 VFTAYESTFGD
-1174 DLSTNTK
+1174 DGGLSTNTK
-1181 HIIMLVGSLID
+1181 QIIMLLGSVID

-1206 KFEACKISWFPF
+1206 KFEASKISWFPF

-1241 IDHQTLDTRVVKRL
+1241 MEHQTLDNRVAIRL

-1260 FCYALAYF
+1260 FCFAMAYF

-1293 VLLIKLFVGL
+1293 VLFAKLFVGL
-1303 FDLRIHGEEVSFNV
+1303 FDLRIRGEEVDFNV
-1317 IHLISLALTLF
+1317 IHLFSLVLTLF
-1328 SGWTLYLYKKQE
+1328 SAWTLYLYKKQE
-1340 KCMFGMSEEATTKAF
+1340 KCMFGMSEEMTTKAF
-1355 DTFLYF
+1355 DTFLFF
-1361 GSVAVG
+1361 GFVAVG

-1373 ICCLLDSP
+1373 LCCLVGSP
-1381 EAFGVVFS
+1381 EAFGVAFS

-1427 FYDMAHFDQI
+1427 FYDMARFDQI

-1458 KIAKEKGKTKEK
+1458 KIAKEKEK
-1470 GLPKTEELPNGE
+1470 MKAQELPKTGE
-1482 AESNVEK
+1482 ISNDDV
-1489 IEQPKEEDSK
+1489 QPKEEDSK
-1499 VEAE
+1499 VEVE

>member
-1 MNKDQKIEELRQKID
+1 MNKDQKIYELQQKIEL
-16 MLEAQKQ
+16 LETQKQ
-23 SLQEELYKVE
+23 SLQEQLNKVGYE
-33 VAFQDFKSHYSSVM
+33 FHDFKSKYTYVMSEMSS
-47 LDMSAQLSSLSDSI
+47 QLSSLSESI
-61 RSLRSELATLTSVET
+61 NSLRNELTILTTAET
-76 EPEPVVVTE
+76 EPQPVVTDPVY
-85 QVKDE
+85 E
-90 TSTSDFVLNG
+90 TCSTG
-100 VPVDVNDETTK
+100 IEK
-111 EEAEYD
+111 
-117 TSYEACV
+117 
-124 AGMDSSTVISD
+124 STVVSD
-135 LNKTSNPVQETVE
+135 SVEYTVKPEQVE
-148 PEPVQEAEAT
+148 PEPVQEAV
-158 EQTQETVES
+158 QT
-167 EPVQEAVATEPVQE
+167 EPVQEAVETEPVQE
-181 TVESEPVQET
+181 TVQTEPVQE
-191 VESEPVQEAVATE
+191 SAKTE
-204 SVQEA
+204 Y
-209 VATESVQETVKEEQT
+209 
-224 HETAKAESTQ
+224 TQ
-234 KTAETETARKTYNV
+234 KTAATETAQRNM
-248 HASAKAKPKEETIFD
+248 SAESRQSAPSKPQEDTIFD

-296 KYALEHQLISPAM
+296 KYALEHQLLSPTM
-309 RMIMGVV
+309 RIIIGTLFGV
-316 FGAALQG
+316 ALQG

-330 DYKKL
+330 EYKKL
-335 SAVLASGSMATL
+335 SAVLASGAMATL
-347 YFMTFFSYHLYGLI
+347 YFMTYFAYDFYGLI
-361 PMPVAFVLMMLI
+361 PMPVAFVLMTLI
-373 TVATVWQACTYDME
+373 TVATVWQACNYDME
-387 IIAIIGLVAAYVIP
+387 VIAIIGLVAAYVIP
-401 FVLSTGEGSP
+401 FMLSTGEGSP

-442 VSSWLI
+442 VSSWFI

-474 FAIFYVTFLAYKVK
+474 FVIFYVTFLAYKVK

-502 SNSFMFFGLGYNVV
+502 SNSFMFFGLGYNVM
-516 FNNETLAPYVAWH
+516 FNNETLAPYVAWF

-633 PMFEA
+633 PLFEA
-638 FAHYRSMWDTS
+638 FASYRSMWDTT

-667 LLCIFIGVIDNRY
+667 MLCIFIGVVDNRY

-691 WMRKASQC
+691 WMNLANKC

-709 AAILVHIE
+709 TAILVHIDH
-717 RPWLTMVWML
+717 PWLTMVWML
-727 EATILFTFARVRKNL
+727 EATILFTFARVRKNV
-742 FFEKSAYPVFALAFS
+742 FFEKSAYPVF
-757 SLLID
+757 
-762 WGNPNV
+762 V
-768 DHLKV
+768 
-773 MTPFFKAFTSDDAV
+773 
-787 SLSSVLSIVDT
+787 
-798 VVFALLAIFVA
+798 
-809 VVDHRYPM
+809 
-817 VENEETKDS
+817 
-826 WMMIAA
+826 
-832 SYLKSMA
+832 
-839 VFVVT
+839 
-844 AAILVH
+844 
-850 IDHPWLTMCWMLEA
+850 
-864 TLLFGFSRIRKM
+864 
-876 LFYEKSSYPVFALAV
+876 LAV
-891 ISLLVDW
+891 ISLLIDW

-909 TFWFEELC
+909 TFWFEESC
-917 PAGYGYALYVANTI
+917 PAGYGYALYVTNTV
-931 VCMALAVC
+931 VCIILTVC
-939 AAVLNYRYPLEE
+939 AAVLNCRYPLEE
-951 TEETENSFVVIASQ
+951 TEETKNSFVTKASQ
-965 FLAVMAIFVVT
+965 YLSVMAIFVVT

-996 LLLCYLGRTKSILL
+996 SLLCYLGRTKSICL

-1016 IMVVL
+1016 VMVAL
-1021 STLAF
+1021 SSFAF
-1026 LNVWDDLPYSYDLG
+1026 LNVWNDLPYPYDFE

-1051 IKISEIWTSVVA
+1051 IRISEIWTSVVA

-1077 INKYKP
+1077 INKFKLEK
-1083 INDGVAERFDLN
+1083 DGVAERFDLN
-1095 FRLKLFLVAV
+1095 FKLKLYLVAV
-1105 LAFIIWT
+1105 LAFFIWT

-1136 DDARLKSAF
+1136 DDARLKKAF
-1145 VAVFCLGF
+1145 VAVFGLGI

-1159 VFTAYENTFTFGDNE
+1159 VFTAYESTFGDDGE
-1174 DLSTNTK
+1174 LSTNTK
-1181 HIIMLVGSLID
+1181 QIIMLLGSVID

-1206 KFEACKISWFPF
+1206 KFEASKISWFPF

-1241 IDHQTLDTRVVKRL
+1241 MEHQTLDNRVAIRL

-1260 FCYALAYF
+1260 FCFAMAYF

-1293 VLLIKLFVGL
+1293 VLFAKLFVGL
-1303 FDLRIHGEEVSFNV
+1303 FDLRIRGEEVDFNV
-1317 IHLISLALTLF
+1317 IHLFSLVLTLF
-1328 SGWTLYLYKKQE
+1328 SAWTLYLYKKQE
-1340 KCMFGMSEEATTKAF
+1340 KCMFGMSEEMTTKAF
-1355 DTFLYF
+1355 DTFLFF
-1361 GSVAVG
+1361 GFVAVG

-1373 ICCLLDSP
+1373 LCCLVGSP
-1381 EAFGVVFS
+1381 EAFGVAFS

-1427 FYDMAHFDQI
+1427 FYDMARFDQI

-1458 KIAKEKGKTKEK
+1458 KIAKEKEK
-1470 GLPKTEELPNGE
+1470 MKAQELPKTGE
-1482 AESNVEK
+1482 ISNDDV
-1489 IEQPKEEDSK
+1489 QPKEEDSK

>member
-1 MNKDQKIEELRQKID
+1 MNKDQKIYELQQKID
-16 MLEAQKQ
+16 LLETQKQ
-23 SLQEELYKVE
+23 SLQEQLNKVGYE
-33 VAFQDFKSHYSSVM
+33 FHDFKSKYTYVM
-47 LDMSAQLSSLSDSI
+47 SEMSTQLSSLSESI
-61 RSLRSELATLTSVET
+61 RSLRNELTILTSAET
-76 EPEPVVVTE
+76 EPEPVVTE
-85 QVKDE
+85 QVKE
-90 TSTSDFVLNG
+90 EASASDFVLNE
-100 VPVDVNDETTK
+100 VPVDVEDGTAK
-111 EEAEYD
+111 EEFEQTAP
-117 TSYEACV
+117 YEACV
-124 AGMDSSTVISD
+124 AGMESSTVVSD
-135 LNKTSNPVQETVE
+135 LNKSI
-148 PEPVQEAEAT
+148 
-158 EQTQETVES
+158 
-167 EPVQEAVATEPVQE
+167 
-181 TVESEPVQET
+181 VESEPVQET
-191 VESEPVQEAVATE
+191 VESEPVQETVTSE
-204 SVQEA
+204 PVQEA
-209 VATESVQETVKEEQT
+209 VESDPVQEAVQT
-224 HETAKAESTQ
+224 EPVQEAVETEPVQEAAKTEYTQ
-234 KTAETETARKTYNV
+234 KTAATETAQRNM
-248 HASAKAKPKEETIFD
+248 SAESRQSAPSKPQEETIFD

-296 KYALEHQLISPAM
+296 KYALEHQLLSPTM
-309 RMIMGVV
+309 RIIIGTL
-316 FGAALQG
+316 FGAVLQG

-330 DYKKL
+330 EYKKL
-335 SAVLASGSMATL
+335 SAVLASGAMATL
-347 YFMTFFSYHLYGLI
+347 YFMTYFAYDFYGLI
-361 PMPVAFVLMMLI
+361 PMPVAFVLMTLI

-387 IIAIIGLVAAYVIP
+387 VIAIIGLVAAYVIP
-401 FVLSTGEGSP
+401 FMLSTGEGSP

-442 VSSWLI
+442 VSSWFI

-460 TSDAVKLLVFLFIN
+460 TSDAVKLLLFLFIN
-474 FAIFYVTFLAYKVK
+474 FVIFYVTFLAYKVK

-502 SNSFMFFGLGYNVV
+502 SNSFMFFGLGYNVM
-516 FNNETLAPYVAWH
+516 FNNETLASYVAWF

-633 PMFEA
+633 PLFEA
-638 FAHYRSMWDTS
+638 FASYRSMWDTT

-667 LLCIFIGVIDNRY
+667 MLCIFIGVVDNRY

-691 WMRKASQC
+691 WMNFANKC

-727 EATILFTFARVRKNL
+727 EATILFTFARVRKNV

-757 SLLID
+757 SLLVD

-773 MTPFFKAFTSDDAV
+773 MTPFFNALTSPDAV
-787 SLSSVLSIVDT
+787 SLSSVLAVFNTLVFIALSVF
-798 VVFALLAIFVA
+798 VV
-809 VVDHRYPM
+809 VVEHRYPV
-817 VENEETKDS
+817 VESEETKNS
-826 WMMIAA
+826 WIKDVAE
-832 SYLKSMA
+832 YLKVMA

-844 AAILVH
+844 TAILVH
-850 IDHPWLTMCWMLEA
+850 IERPWLTMCWMLEA

-876 LFYEKSSYPVFALAV
+876 LFYEKSAYPVFTLAV

-909 TFWFEELC
+909 TFWFEKSC
-917 PAGYGYALYVANTI
+917 PAGYGYALYVTNTV
-931 VCMALAVC
+931 VCIILTVC
-939 AAVLNYRYPLEE
+939 AAVLNYRYPLKE
-951 TEETENSFVVIASQ
+951 TEETKDSFVSKSSQ
-965 FLAVMAIFVVT
+965 FLSVMAIFVVT

-996 LLLCYLGRTKSILL
+996 LLLCYLGRTKSICL

-1016 IMVVL
+1016 VMVAL
-1021 STLAF
+1021 SSLAF
-1026 LNVWDDLPYSYDLG
+1026 LNVWNDLPYPYDFE

-1051 IKISEIWTSVVA
+1051 IRISEIWTSVVA

-1072 GQIWI
+1072 GQIWM
-1077 INKYKP
+1077 INKFKLEK
-1083 INDGVAERFDLN
+1083 DGVAERFDLN
-1095 FRLKLFLVAV
+1095 FKLKLYLVAV
-1105 LAFIIWT
+1105 LAFFIWT
-1112 HTPWVITTALLFGLA
+1112 HTPWVITTALLFGLT

-1136 DDARLKSAF
+1136 DDARLKKAF
-1145 VAVFCLGF
+1145 VAVFGLGI

-1159 VFTAYENTFTFGDNE
+1159 VFTAYESTFGD
-1174 DLSTNTK
+1174 DGGLSTNTK
-1181 HIIMLVGSLID
+1181 QIIMLLGSVID

-1206 KFEACKISWFPF
+1206 KFEASKISWFPF

-1241 IDHQTLDTRVVKRL
+1241 MEHQTLDNRVAIRL

-1260 FCYALAYF
+1260 FCFAMAYF

-1293 VLLIKLFVGL
+1293 VLFAKLFVGL
-1303 FDLRIHGEEVSFNV
+1303 FDLRIRGEEVDFNV
-1317 IHLISLALTLF
+1317 IHLFSLVLTLF
-1328 SGWTLYLYKKQE
+1328 SAWTLYLYKKQE
-1340 KCMFGMSEEATTKAF
+1340 KCMFGMSEEMTTKAF
-1355 DTFLYF
+1355 DTFLFF
-1361 GSVAVG
+1361 GFVAVG

-1373 ICCLLDSP
+1373 LCCLVGSP
-1381 EAFGVVFS
+1381 EAFGVAFS

-1427 FYDMAHFDQI
+1427 FYDMARFDQI

-1458 KIAKEKGKTKEK
+1458 KIAKEKEK
-1470 GLPKTEELPNGE
+1470 MKAQELPKTGE
-1482 AESNVEK
+1482 ISNDDV
-1489 IEQPKEEDSK
+1489 QPKEEDSK

>member
-1 MNKDQKIEELRQKID
+1 MNKDQKIYELQQKIEL
-16 MLEAQKQ
+16 LESQKQ
-23 SLQEELYKVE
+23 GLKEQLNKIESSFYE
-33 VAFQDFKSHYSSVM
+33 FKTQYTSVM
-47 LDMSAQLSSLSDSI
+47 LDLSSQLSFLSESVNSLRNELTILTTAETEPQPVVTDPVYETCSTGIEKSTVVSDSV
-61 RSLRSELATLTSVET
+61 EYTVKPEQVET
-76 EPEPVVVTE
+76 E
-85 QVKDE
+85 
-90 TSTSDFVLNG
+90 
-100 VPVDVNDETTK
+100 
-111 EEAEYD
+111 
-117 TSYEACV
+117 
-124 AGMDSSTVISD
+124 
-135 LNKTSNPVQETVE
+135 PVQETVE
-148 PEPVQEAEAT
+148 PEPVQET
-158 EQTQETVES
+158 VQT
-167 EPVQEAVATEPVQE
+167 EPVQEAVQTEPVQE
-181 TVESEPVQET
+181 TVK
-191 VESEPVQEAVATE
+191 TE
-204 SVQEA
+204 Y
-209 VATESVQETVKEEQT
+209 
-224 HETAKAESTQ
+224 TQ
-234 KTAETETARKTYNV
+234 KTAATETAQRNM
-248 HASAKAKPKEETIFD
+248 SAESRQSAPSKPQEETIFD

-296 KYALEHQLISPAM
+296 KYALEHQLLSPTM
-309 RMIMGVV
+309 RIIIGTL

-330 DYKKL
+330 EYKKL
-335 SAVLASGSMATL
+335 SAVLASGAMATL
-347 YFMTFFSYHLYGLI
+347 YFMTYFAYDFYGLI
-361 PMPVAFVLMMLI
+361 PMPVAFVLMTLI

-387 IIAIIGLVAAYVIP
+387 VIAIIGLVAAYVIP
-401 FVLSTGEGSP
+401 FMLSTGEGSP

-442 VSSWLI
+442 VSSWFI

-460 TSDAVKLLVFLFIN
+460 TSDAVKLLLFLFIN
-474 FAIFYVTFLAYKVK
+474 FVIFYVTFLAYKVK

-502 SNSFMFFGLGYNVV
+502 SNSFMFFGLGYNVM
-516 FNNETLAPYVAWH
+516 FNNETLAPYVAWF

-633 PMFEA
+633 PLFEA
-638 FAHYRSMWDTS
+638 FTSYRSMWDTT

-667 LLCIFIGVIDNRY
+667 MLCIFIGVVDNRY

-691 WMRKASQC
+691 WMNLANKC
-699 LRVMAVFVVT
+699 LSVMAVFVVT

-727 EATILFTFARVRKNL
+727 EAT
-742 FFEKSAYPVFALAFS
+742 
-757 SLLID
+757 
-762 WGNPNV
+762 
-768 DHLKV
+768 
-773 MTPFFKAFTSDDAV
+773 
-787 SLSSVLSIVDT
+787 
-798 VVFALLAIFVA
+798 
-809 VVDHRYPM
+809 
-817 VENEETKDS
+817 
-826 WMMIAA
+826 
-832 SYLKSMA
+832 
-839 VFVVT
+839 
-844 AAILVH
+844 
-850 IDHPWLTMCWMLEA
+850 
-864 TLLFGFSRIRKM
+864 LLFGFSRIRKM
-876 LFYEKSSYPVFALAV
+876 LFYEKSAYPVFTLAV
-891 ISLLVDW
+891 ISLLIDW

-909 TFWFEELC
+909 TFWFEESC
-917 PAGYGYALYVANTI
+917 PAGYGYALYVINTV
-931 VCMALAVC
+931 VCMILAVC

-951 TEETENSFVVIASQ
+951 TEETKNSFVTKASQ
-965 FLAVMAIFVVT
+965 YLSVMAIFVVT

-996 LLLCYLGRTKSILL
+996 SLLCYLGRTKSICL

-1016 IMVVL
+1016 VMVAL
-1021 STLAF
+1021 SSLAF
-1026 LNVWDDLPYSYDLG
+1026 LNVWNDLPYPYDFG

-1051 IKISEIWTSVVA
+1051 IRISEIWTSVVA

-1072 GQIWI
+1072 GQIWM
-1077 INKYKP
+1077 INKFKLEK
-1083 INDGVAERFDLN
+1083 DGVAERFDLN
-1095 FRLKLFLVAV
+1095 FKLKLYLVAV
-1105 LAFIIWT
+1105 LAFFIWT

-1136 DDARLKSAF
+1136 DDARLKKAF
-1145 VAVFCLGF
+1145 VAVFCLGI

-1159 VFTAYENTFTFGDNE
+1159 VFTAYESTFGDDGE
-1174 DLSTNTK
+1174 LSTNTK
-1181 HIIMLVGSLID
+1181 QIIMLLGSVID

-1206 KFEACKISWFPF
+1206 KFEASKISWFPF

-1241 IDHQTLDTRVVKRL
+1241 MEHQTLDNRVAIRL

-1260 FCYALAYF
+1260 FCFAMAYF

-1293 VLLIKLFVGL
+1293 VLFAKLFVGL
-1303 FDLRIHGEEVSFNV
+1303 FDLRIRGEEVDFNV
-1317 IHLISLALTLF
+1317 IHLFSLVLTLF
-1328 SGWTLYLYKKQE
+1328 SAWTLYLYKKQE
-1340 KCMFGMSEEATTKAF
+1340 KCMFEMSEEMTTKAF
-1355 DTFLYF
+1355 DTFLFF
-1361 GSVAVG
+1361 GFVAVG

-1373 ICCLLDSP
+1373 LCCLVGSP
-1381 EAFGVVFS
+1381 EAFGVAFS

-1427 FYDMAHFDQI
+1427 FYDMARFDQI

-1453 AFFYQ
+1453 AYFYQ
-1458 KIAKEKGKTKEK
+1458 KIAKEKEK
-1470 GLPKTEELPNGE
+1470 MKAQELPKTGE
-1482 AESNVEK
+1482 ISNDDV
-1489 IEQPKEEDSK
+1489 QPKEVDSK

>member
-1 MNKDQKIEELRQKID
+1 MNKDQKILELQQKID
-16 MLEAQKQ
+16 LLETQKQ
-23 SLQEELYKVE
+23 SLQEQLNKVGYE
-33 VAFQDFKSHYSSVM
+33 FHDFKSKYTYVM
-47 LDMSAQLSSLSDSI
+47 SEMSTQLSSLSESI
-61 RSLRSELATLTSVET
+61 NSLRNELTILTTAET
-76 EPEPVVVTE
+76 EPQPVVTDPVYETCSTGIEKSTVVSDSVESTVKPE
-85 QVKDE
+85 QVE
-90 TSTSDFVLNG
+90 T
-100 VPVDVNDETTK
+100 
-111 EEAEYD
+111 
-117 TSYEACV
+117 
-124 AGMDSSTVISD
+124 
-135 LNKTSNPVQETVE
+135 
-148 PEPVQEAEAT
+148 
-158 EQTQETVES
+158 
-167 EPVQEAVATEPVQE
+167 EPVQEAVQTEPVQE
-181 TVESEPVQET
+181 TVEADPVQEAVQT
-191 VESEPVQEAVATE
+191 EPVQEAVRTE
-204 SVQEA
+204 L
-209 VATESVQETVKEEQT
+209 VQET
-224 HETAKAESTQ
+224 AKTEYTQ
-234 KTAETETARKTYNV
+234 KTAATETAQRNT
-248 HASAKAKPKEETIFD
+248 SAESCQSAPSKPQEETIFD

-296 KYALEHQLISPAM
+296 KYALEHQLLSPTM
-309 RMIMGVV
+309 RIIIGTL

-330 DYKKL
+330 EYKKL
-335 SAVLASGSMATL
+335 SAVLASGAMATL
-347 YFMTFFSYHLYGLI
+347 YFMTYFAYDFYGLI
-361 PMPVAFVLMMLI
+361 PMPVAFVLMTLI

-387 IIAIIGLVAAYVIP
+387 VIAIIGLVAAYVIP
-401 FVLSTGEGSP
+401 FMLSTGEGSP

-442 VSSWLI
+442 VSSWFI

-460 TSDAVKLLVFLFIN
+460 TSDAVKLLLFLFIN
-474 FAIFYVTFLAYKVK
+474 FVIFYVTFLAYKVK

-502 SNSFMFFGLGYNVV
+502 SNSFMFFGLGYNVM
-516 FNNETLAPYVAWH
+516 FNNETLAPYVAWF

-633 PMFEA
+633 PLFEA
-638 FAHYRSMWDTS
+638 FTSYRSMWDTT

-667 LLCIFIGVIDNRY
+667 ILCIFIGVVDNRY

-691 WMRKASQC
+691 WMNLANKC

-709 AAILVHIE
+709 TAILVHIE
-717 RPWLTMVWML
+717 RPWQTMVWML
-727 EATILFTFARVRKNL
+727 EATILFTFARVRKNV
-742 FFEKSAYPVFALAFS
+742 FFEKSAYPVF
-757 SLLID
+757 
-762 WGNPNV
+762 V
-768 DHLKV
+768 
-773 MTPFFKAFTSDDAV
+773 
-787 SLSSVLSIVDT
+787 
-798 VVFALLAIFVA
+798 
-809 VVDHRYPM
+809 
-817 VENEETKDS
+817 
-826 WMMIAA
+826 
-832 SYLKSMA
+832 
-839 VFVVT
+839 
-844 AAILVH
+844 
-850 IDHPWLTMCWMLEA
+850 
-864 TLLFGFSRIRKM
+864 
-876 LFYEKSSYPVFALAV
+876 LAV
-891 ISLLVDW
+891 ISLLIDW

-909 TFWFEELC
+909 TFWFEESC
-917 PAGYGYALYVANTI
+917 PAGYSYALYVANTV
-931 VCMALAVC
+931 VCMILAVC

-951 TEETENSFVVIASQ
+951 TEETKNSFVMKASQ
-965 FLAVMAIFVVT
+965 YLSVMAIFVVT

-996 LLLCYLGRTKSILL
+996 SLLCYLGRTKSICL

-1016 IMVVL
+1016 VMVAL
-1021 STLAF
+1021 SSLAF
-1026 LNVWDDLPYSYDLG
+1026 LNVWNDLPYPYDFE

-1051 IKISEIWTSVVA
+1051 IRISEIWTSVVA

-1072 GQIWI
+1072 GQIWM
-1077 INKYKP
+1077 INKFKLEK
-1083 INDGVAERFDLN
+1083 DGVAERFDLN
-1095 FRLKLFLVAV
+1095 FKLKLYLVAV
-1105 LAFIIWT
+1105 LAFFIWT

-1136 DDARLKSAF
+1136 DDARLKKAF
-1145 VAVFCLGF
+1145 VAVFGLGI

-1159 VFTAYENTFTFGDNE
+1159 VFTAYESTFGDDGE
-1174 DLSTNTK
+1174 LSTNTK
-1181 HIIMLVGSLID
+1181 QIIMLLGSVID

-1206 KFEACKISWFPF
+1206 KFEASKISWFLF

-1241 IDHQTLDTRVVKRL
+1241 MEHQTLDNRVAIRL

-1260 FCYALAYF
+1260 FCFAMAYF

-1293 VLLIKLFVGL
+1293 VLFAKLFVGL
-1303 FDLRIHGEEVSFNV
+1303 FDLRIRGEEVDFNV
-1317 IHLISLALTLF
+1317 IHLFSLVLTLF
-1328 SGWTLYLYKKQE
+1328 SAWTLYLYKKQE
-1340 KCMFGMSEEATTKAF
+1340 KCMFGMSEEMTTKAF
-1355 DTFLYF
+1355 DTFLFF
-1361 GSVAVG
+1361 GFVAVG

-1373 ICCLLDSP
+1373 LCCLVESP
-1381 EAFGVVFS
+1381 EAFGVAFS

-1427 FYDMAHFDQI
+1427 FYDMARFDQI

-1458 KIAKEKGKTKEK
+1458 KIAKEKEKMKEQE
-1470 GLPKTEELPNGE
+1470 LPKTGE
-1482 AESNVEK
+1482 ISNDDV
-1489 IEQPKEEDSK
+1489 QPKEEDSK

>member
-1 MNKDQKIEELRQKID
+1 MNKDQKILELQQKID
-16 MLEAQKQ
+16 LLETQKQ
-23 SLQEELYKVE
+23 SLQEQLNKVGYE
-33 VAFQDFKSHYSSVM
+33 FHDFKSKYTYVM
-47 LDMSAQLSSLSDSI
+47 SEMSTQLSSLSESI
-61 RSLRSELATLTSVET
+61 NSLRNELTILTTAET
-76 EPEPVVVTE
+76 EPQPVVTDPVYETCSTGIEKSTVVPDSVESTVKPE
-85 QVKDE
+85 QVE
-90 TSTSDFVLNG
+90 
-100 VPVDVNDETTK
+100 
-111 EEAEYD
+111 
-117 TSYEACV
+117 
-124 AGMDSSTVISD
+124 
-135 LNKTSNPVQETVE
+135 
-148 PEPVQEAEAT
+148 
-158 EQTQETVES
+158 
-167 EPVQEAVATEPVQE
+167 TEPVQE
-181 TVESEPVQET
+181 TVEADPVQEAVQTEPVQET
-191 VESEPVQEAVATE
+191 VEAEL
-204 SVQEA
+204 
-209 VATESVQETVKEEQT
+209 VQETVKTEY
-224 HETAKAESTQ
+224 TQ
-234 KTAETETARKTYNV
+234 KTAATETAQRNTSAESRQSAPSKTQ
-248 HASAKAKPKEETIFD
+248 EETIFD

-296 KYALEHQLISPAM
+296 KYALEHQLLSPTM
-309 RMIMGVV
+309 RIIIGTL

-330 DYKKL
+330 EYKKL
-335 SAVLASGSMATL
+335 SAVLASGAMATL
-347 YFMTFFSYHLYGLI
+347 YFMTYFAYDFYGLI
-361 PMPVAFVLMMLI
+361 PMPVAFVLMTLI

-387 IIAIIGLVAAYVIP
+387 VIAIIGLVAAYVIP
-401 FVLSTGEGSP
+401 FMLSTGEGSP

-442 VSSWLI
+442 VSSWFI

-460 TSDAVKLLVFLFIN
+460 TSDAVKLLLFLFIN
-474 FAIFYVTFLAYKVK
+474 FVIFYVTFLAYKVK

-502 SNSFMFFGLGYNVV
+502 SNSFMFFGLGYNVM
-516 FNNETLAPYVAWH
+516 FNNETLAPYVAWF

-633 PMFEA
+633 PLFEA
-638 FAHYRSMWDTS
+638 FASYRSMWDTT

-667 LLCIFIGVIDNRY
+667 MLCIFIGVVDNRY

-691 WMRKASQC
+691 WMNLANKC

-709 AAILVHIE
+709 TAILVHIDH
-717 RPWLTMVWML
+717 PWLTMVWML
-727 EATILFTFARVRKNL
+727 EATILFTFARVRKNV
-742 FFEKSAYPVFALAFS
+742 FFEKSAYPVF
-757 SLLID
+757 
-762 WGNPNV
+762 V
-768 DHLKV
+768 
-773 MTPFFKAFTSDDAV
+773 
-787 SLSSVLSIVDT
+787 
-798 VVFALLAIFVA
+798 
-809 VVDHRYPM
+809 
-817 VENEETKDS
+817 
-826 WMMIAA
+826 
-832 SYLKSMA
+832 
-839 VFVVT
+839 
-844 AAILVH
+844 
-850 IDHPWLTMCWMLEA
+850 
-864 TLLFGFSRIRKM
+864 
-876 LFYEKSSYPVFALAV
+876 LAV
-891 ISLLVDW
+891 ISLLIDW

-909 TFWFEELC
+909 TFWFEESC
-917 PAGYGYALYVANTI
+917 PAGYGYALYVINTV
-931 VCMALAVC
+931 VCMILAVC
-939 AAVLNYRYPLEE
+939 AAVFNYRYPLEE
-951 TEETENSFVVIASQ
+951 TEETKNSFVTKASQ
-965 FLAVMAIFVVT
+965 YLSVMAIFVVT

-984 QPWMTVLWCAEA
+984 QSWMTVLWCAEA
-996 LLLCYLGRTKSILL
+996 SLLCYLGRTKSICL

-1016 IMVVL
+1016 VMVAL
-1021 STLAF
+1021 SSFAF
-1026 LNVWDDLPYSYDLG
+1026 LNVWNDLPYPYDFE

-1051 IKISEIWTSVVA
+1051 IRISEIWTSVVA

-1072 GQIWI
+1072 GQIWM
-1077 INKYKP
+1077 INKFKLEK
-1083 INDGVAERFDLN
+1083 DGVAERFDLN
-1095 FRLKLFLVAV
+1095 FKLKLYLVAV
-1105 LAFIIWT
+1105 LAFFIWT
-1112 HTPWVITTALLFGLA
+1112 HTPWVITTALQFGLA

-1136 DDARLKSAF
+1136 DDARLKKAF
-1145 VAVFCLGF
+1145 VAVFGLGI

-1159 VFTAYENTFTFGDNE
+1159 VFTAYESTFGD
-1174 DLSTNTK
+1174 DGGLSTNTK
-1181 HIIMLVGSLID
+1181 QIIMLLGSVID

-1206 KFEACKISWFPF
+1206 KFEASKISWFPF

-1241 IDHQTLDTRVVKRL
+1241 MEHQTLDNRVAIRL

-1260 FCYALAYF
+1260 FCFAMAYF

-1293 VLLIKLFVGL
+1293 VLFAKLFVGL
-1303 FDLRIHGEEVSFNV
+1303 FDLRIRGEEVDFNV
-1317 IHLISLALTLF
+1317 IHLFSLVLTLF
-1328 SGWTLYLYKKQE
+1328 SAWTLYLYKKQE
-1340 KCMFGMSEEATTKAF
+1340 KCMFGMSEEMTTKAF
-1355 DTFLYF
+1355 DTFLFF
-1361 GSVAVG
+1361 GFVAVG

-1373 ICCLLDSP
+1373 LCCLVGSP
-1381 EAFGVVFS
+1381 EAFGVAFS

-1427 FYDMAHFDQI
+1427 FYDMARFDQI

-1453 AFFYQ
+1453 AYFYQ
-1458 KIAKEKGKTKEK
+1458 RIAKEKEK
-1470 GLPKTEELPNGE
+1470 MKAQELPKTGE
-1482 AESNVEK
+1482 ISNDDV
-1489 IEQPKEEDSK
+1489 QPKEVDSK

>member
-1 MNKDQKIEELRQKID
+1 
-16 MLEAQKQ
+16 
-23 SLQEELYKVE
+23 
-33 VAFQDFKSHYSSVM
+33 
-47 LDMSAQLSSLSDSI
+47 
-61 RSLRSELATLTSVET
+61 
-76 EPEPVVVTE
+76 
-85 QVKDE
+85 
-90 TSTSDFVLNG
+90 
-100 VPVDVNDETTK
+100 
-111 EEAEYD
+111 
-117 TSYEACV
+117 
-124 AGMDSSTVISD
+124 
-135 LNKTSNPVQETVE
+135 
-148 PEPVQEAEAT
+148 
-158 EQTQETVES
+158 
-167 EPVQEAVATEPVQE
+167 
-181 TVESEPVQET
+181 
-191 VESEPVQEAVATE
+191 
-204 SVQEA
+204 
-209 VATESVQETVKEEQT
+209 
-224 HETAKAESTQ
+224 
-234 KTAETETARKTYNV
+234 
-248 HASAKAKPKEETIFD
+248 
-263 KLRDNFD
+263 
-270 WEKFIGEN
+270 
-278 LIMKLGI
+278 
-285 LIVLIGVAIGG
+285 
-296 KYALEHQLISPAM
+296 
-309 RMIMGVV
+309 
-316 FGAALQG
+316 
-323 VAIKLKK
+323 
-330 DYKKL
+330 
-335 SAVLASGSMATL
+335 
-347 YFMTFFSYHLYGLI
+347 
-361 PMPVAFVLMMLI
+361 
-373 TVATVWQACTYDME
+373 
-387 IIAIIGLVAAYVIP
+387 
-401 FVLSTGEGSP
+401 
-411 WALFSYISIINAG
+411 
-424 VMFISVKRYWRIL
+424 MFISVKRYWRIL

-442 VSSWLI
+442 VSSWFI

-474 FAIFYVTFLAYKVK
+474 FVIFYVTFLAYKVK

-502 SNSFMFFGLGYNVV
+502 SNSFMFFGLGYNVM
-516 FNNETLAPYVAWH
+516 FNNETLAPYVAWF

-553 VYRLI
+553 VCRLI

-633 PMFEA
+633 PLFEA
-638 FAHYRSMWDTS
+638 FASYRSMWDTT

-667 LLCIFIGVIDNRY
+667 MLCIFIGVVDNRY

-691 WMRKASQC
+691 WMRKALQW

-727 EATILFTFARVRKNL
+727 EATILFTFARVRKNV
-742 FFEKSAYPVFALAFS
+742 FFEKSAYPVF
-757 SLLID
+757 
-762 WGNPNV
+762 V
-768 DHLKV
+768 
-773 MTPFFKAFTSDDAV
+773 
-787 SLSSVLSIVDT
+787 
-798 VVFALLAIFVA
+798 
-809 VVDHRYPM
+809 
-817 VENEETKDS
+817 
-826 WMMIAA
+826 
-832 SYLKSMA
+832 
-839 VFVVT
+839 
-844 AAILVH
+844 
-850 IDHPWLTMCWMLEA
+850 
-864 TLLFGFSRIRKM
+864 
-876 LFYEKSSYPVFALAV
+876 LAV
-891 ISLLVDW
+891 ISLLIDW

-909 TFWFEELC
+909 TFWFEESC
-917 PAGYGYALYVANTI
+917 PAGYGYALYVINTV
-931 VCMALAVC
+931 VCMILAVC

-951 TEETENSFVVIASQ
+951 TEETKNSFVTKASQ
-965 FLAVMAIFVVT
+965 YLSVMAIFVVT

-996 LLLCYLGRTKSILL
+996 LLLCYLGRTKSICL

-1016 IMVVL
+1016 VMVAL
-1021 STLAF
+1021 SSLAF
-1026 LNVWDDLPYSYDLG
+1026 LNVWNDLPYPYDFE

-1051 IKISEIWTSVVA
+1051 IRISEIWTSVVA

-1072 GQIWI
+1072 GQIWM
-1077 INKYKP
+1077 INKFKLEK
-1083 INDGVAERFDLN
+1083 DGVAERFDLN
-1095 FRLKLFLVAV
+1095 FKLKLYLVAV
-1105 LAFIIWT
+1105 LAFFIWT

-1136 DDARLKSAF
+1136 DDARLKKAF
-1145 VAVFCLGF
+1145 VAVFCLGI

-1159 VFTAYENTFTFGDNE
+1159 VFTAYESTFGD
-1174 DLSTNTK
+1174 DGGLSTNTK
-1181 HIIMLVGSLID
+1181 QIIMLLGSVID

-1206 KFEACKISWFPF
+1206 KFEASKISWFPF

-1227 VAVGYVYCY
+1227 VAAGYVYCY

-1241 IDHQTLDTRVVKRL
+1241 MEHQTLDNRVAIRL
-1255 FTSFV
+1255 FASFV
-1260 FCYALAYF
+1260 FCFAMAYF

-1293 VLLIKLFVGL
+1293 VLFAKLFVGL
-1303 FDLRIHGEEVSFNV
+1303 FDLRIRGEEVDFNV
-1317 IHLISLALTLF
+1317 IHLFSLVLTLF
-1328 SGWTLYLYKKQE
+1328 SAWTLYLYKKQE
-1340 KCMFGMSEEATTKAF
+1340 KCMFEMSEEMTTKAF
-1355 DTFLYF
+1355 DTFLFF
-1361 GSVAVG
+1361 GFVAVG

-1373 ICCLLDSP
+1373 LCCLVGSP
-1381 EAFGVVFS
+1381 EAFGVAFS

-1427 FYDMAHFDQI
+1427 FYDMARFDQI

-1458 KIAKEKGKTKEK
+1458 KIAKEKEKTKEK
-1470 GLPKTEELPNGE
+1470 GLPKTEDLPNGE

>member
-1 MNKDQKIEELRQKID
+1 MNKDQKIYELQQKIEL
-16 MLEAQKQ
+16 LESQKQ
-23 SLQEELYKVE
+23 SLQEQLNKVGYE
-33 VAFQDFKSHYSSVM
+33 FHDFKSKYTYVM
-47 LDMSAQLSSLSDSI
+47 SEMSTQLSSLSESI
-61 RSLRSELATLTSVET
+61 NSLRNELTILTTAET
-76 EPEPVVVTE
+76 EPEPVVTDPVYETCSTGIEKSTVVSDSVESTVKPE
-85 QVKDE
+85 QV
-90 TSTSDFVLNG
+90 
-100 VPVDVNDETTK
+100 
-111 EEAEYD
+111 EAEPVQESVQ
-117 TSYEACV
+117 TE
-124 AGMDSSTVISD
+124 
-135 LNKTSNPVQETVE
+135 PVQET
-148 PEPVQEAEAT
+148 AK
-158 EQTQETVES
+158 
-167 EPVQEAVATEPVQE
+167 TEPVQE
-181 TVESEPVQET
+181 TVQTEPVQEAAKTEPVQESVETEPVQESVETEPVQET
-191 VESEPVQEAVATE
+191 VQTEPVQEAVQTE
-204 SVQEA
+204 PVQEA
-209 VATESVQETVKEEQT
+209 VQTEPVQETVKTEY
-224 HETAKAESTQ
+224 TQ
-234 KTAETETARKTYNV
+234 KTAATETAQRST
-248 HASAKAKPKEETIFD
+248 SAESRQSAPSKPQEETIFD

-296 KYALEHQLISPAM
+296 KYALEHQLLSPTM
-309 RMIMGVV
+309 RIIIGTL

-330 DYKKL
+330 EYKKL
-335 SAVLASGSMATL
+335 SAVLASGAMATL
-347 YFMTFFSYHLYGLI
+347 YFMTYFAYDFYGLI
-361 PMPVAFVLMMLI
+361 PMPVAFVLMTLI

-387 IIAIIGLVAAYVIP
+387 VIAIIGLVAAYVIP
-401 FVLSTGEGSP
+401 FMLSTGEGSP

-442 VSSWLI
+442 VSSWFI

-474 FAIFYVTFLAYKVK
+474 FVIFYVTFLAYKVK

-502 SNSFMFFGLGYNVV
+502 SNSFMFFGLGYNVM
-516 FNNETLAPYVAWH
+516 FNNETLASYVAWF

-633 PMFEA
+633 PLFEA
-638 FAHYRSMWDTS
+638 FASYRSMWDTT

-667 LLCIFIGVIDNRY
+667 MLCIFIGVVDNRY

-691 WMRKASQC
+691 WMNLANKC

-727 EATILFTFARVRKNL
+727 ESTILFTFARVRKNV

-757 SLLID
+757 SLLVD

-773 MTPFFKAFTSDDAV
+773 MTPFFNALTSADAV
-787 SLSSVLSIVDT
+787 SLSSVL
-798 VVFALLAIFVA
+798 A
-809 VVDHRYPM
+809 VVNTLVFIALSVFVVVVEHRYPV
-817 VENEETKDS
+817 VESEETKDS
-826 WMMIAA
+826 WIKDVAE
-832 SYLKSMA
+832 YLKVMA

-844 AAILVH
+844 TAILVH
-850 IDHPWLTMCWMLEA
+850 IERPWLTMCWMLEA

-876 LFYEKSSYPVFALAV
+876 LFYEKSSYPVFTLAV

-909 TFWFEELC
+909 TFWFEKSC
-917 PAGYGYALYVANTI
+917 PAGYGYALYVANTV
-931 VCMALAVC
+931 VCIILTVC

-951 TEETENSFVVIASQ
+951 TEETKNSFVSKSSQ
-965 FLAVMAIFVVT
+965 FLSVMAIFVVT

-996 LLLCYLGRTKSILL
+996 LLLCYLGRTKSICL

-1016 IMVVL
+1016 VMVAL
-1021 STLAF
+1021 SSLAF
-1026 LNVWDDLPYSYDLG
+1026 LNVWNDLPYPYDFE

-1051 IKISEIWTSVVA
+1051 INYAEIWTSVVA

-1072 GQIWI
+1072 GQIWM
-1077 INKYKP
+1077 INKFKLEK
-1083 INDGVAERFDLN
+1083 DGVAERFDLN
-1095 FRLKLFLVAV
+1095 FKLKFYLVAV
-1105 LAFIIWT
+1105 LAFFIWT

-1136 DDARLKSAF
+1136 DDARLKKAF
-1145 VAVFCLGF
+1145 VAVFGLGI

-1159 VFTAYENTFTFGDNE
+1159 VFTAYESTFGE
-1174 DLSTNTK
+1174 DGGLSTNTK
-1181 HIIMLVGSLID
+1181 QIIMLLGSVID

-1206 KFEACKISWFPF
+1206 KFEASKISWFPF

-1241 IDHQTLDTRVVKRL
+1241 MEHQTLDNRVAIRL

-1260 FCYALAYF
+1260 FCFAMAYF

-1293 VLLIKLFVGL
+1293 VLFAKLFVGL
-1303 FDLRIHGEEVSFNV
+1303 FDLRIRGEEVDFNV
-1317 IHLISLALTLF
+1317 IHLFSLVLTLF
-1328 SGWTLYLYKKQE
+1328 SAWTLYLYKKQE
-1340 KCMFGMSEEATTKAF
+1340 KCMFGMSEEMTTKAF
-1355 DTFLYF
+1355 DTFLFF
-1361 GSVAVG
+1361 GFVAVG

-1373 ICCLLDSP
+1373 LCCLVGSP
-1381 EAFGVVFS
+1381 EAFGVAFS

-1427 FYDMAHFDQI
+1427 FYDMARFDQI

-1458 KIAKEKGKTKEK
+1458 KIAKEKEK
-1470 GLPKTEELPNGE
+1470 MKAQELPKTGE
-1482 AESNVEK
+1482 ISNDDV
-1489 IEQPKEEDSK
+1489 QPKEEDSK

>member
-1 MNKDQKIEELRQKID
+1 MNKDQKIYELQQKIEL
-16 MLEAQKQ
+16 LESQKQ
-23 SLQEELYKVE
+23 GLKEQLNKIESSFYE
-33 VAFQDFKSHYSSVM
+33 FKTQYTSVM
-47 LDMSAQLSSLSDSI
+47 LDLSSQLSFLSESVN
-61 RSLRSELATLTSVET
+61 SLRNELTILTTAET
-76 EPEPVVVTE
+76 EPEPVVTEPVYETCSTGIEKSTVVSDSVESTVKPE
-85 QVKDE
+85 QVE
-90 TSTSDFVLNG
+90 T
-100 VPVDVNDETTK
+100 E
-111 EEAEYD
+111 
-117 TSYEACV
+117 
-124 AGMDSSTVISD
+124 
-135 LNKTSNPVQETVE
+135 PVQETVQTE
-148 PEPVQEAEAT
+148 P
-158 EQTQETVES
+158 TVET
-167 EPVQEAVATEPVQE
+167 EPVQEAVQTEPVQE
-181 TVESEPVQET
+181 TVEADPVQEAVQTEPVQET
-191 VESEPVQEAVATE
+191 VKTE
-204 SVQEA
+204 Y
-209 VATESVQETVKEEQT
+209 
-224 HETAKAESTQ
+224 TQ
-234 KTAETETARKTYNV
+234 KTAATETAQRNT
-248 HASAKAKPKEETIFD
+248 SAESRQSAPSKPQEETIFD

-296 KYALEHQLISPAM
+296 KYALEHQLLSPTM
-309 RMIMGVV
+309 RIIIGTL

-330 DYKKL
+330 EYKKL
-335 SAVLASGSMATL
+335 SAVLASGAMATL
-347 YFMTFFSYHLYGLI
+347 YFMTYFAYDFYGLI
-361 PMPVAFVLMMLI
+361 PMPVAFVLMTLI

-387 IIAIIGLVAAYVIP
+387 VIAIIGLVAAYVIP
-401 FVLSTGEGSP
+401 FMLSTGEGSP

-442 VSSWLI
+442 VSSWFI

-460 TSDAVKLLVFLFIN
+460 TSDAVKLLLFLFIN
-474 FAIFYVTFLAYKVK
+474 FVIFYVTFLAYKVK

-502 SNSFMFFGLGYNVV
+502 SNSFMFFGLGYNVM
-516 FNNETLAPYVAWH
+516 FNNETLAPYVAWF

-633 PMFEA
+633 PLFEA
-638 FAHYRSMWDTS
+638 FTSYRSMWDTT

-667 LLCIFIGVIDNRY
+667 MLCIFIGVIDNRY

-691 WMRKASQC
+691 WMNLANKC

-709 AAILVHIE
+709 TAILVHIDH
-717 RPWLTMVWML
+717 PWLTMVWML
-727 EATILFTFARVRKNL
+727 EATILFTFARVRKNV
-742 FFEKSAYPVFALAFS
+742 FFEKSAYPVF
-757 SLLID
+757 
-762 WGNPNV
+762 V
-768 DHLKV
+768 
-773 MTPFFKAFTSDDAV
+773 
-787 SLSSVLSIVDT
+787 
-798 VVFALLAIFVA
+798 
-809 VVDHRYPM
+809 
-817 VENEETKDS
+817 
-826 WMMIAA
+826 
-832 SYLKSMA
+832 
-839 VFVVT
+839 
-844 AAILVH
+844 
-850 IDHPWLTMCWMLEA
+850 
-864 TLLFGFSRIRKM
+864 
-876 LFYEKSSYPVFALAV
+876 LAV
-891 ISLLVDW
+891 ISLLIDW

-909 TFWFEELC
+909 TFWFEESC
-917 PAGYGYALYVANTI
+917 PAGYGYALYVINTV
-931 VCMALAVC
+931 VCMILAVC

-951 TEETENSFVVIASQ
+951 TEETKNSFVTKASQ
-965 FLAVMAIFVVT
+965 YLSVMAIFVVT

-996 LLLCYLGRTKSILL
+996 LLLCYLGRTKSICL

-1016 IMVVL
+1016 VMVAL
-1021 STLAF
+1021 SSLAF
-1026 LNVWDDLPYSYDLG
+1026 LNVWNDLPYPYGFG

-1051 IKISEIWTSVVA
+1051 IRISEIWTSVVA

-1072 GQIWI
+1072 GQIWM
-1077 INKYKP
+1077 INKFKLEK
-1083 INDGVAERFDLN
+1083 DGVAERFDLN
-1095 FRLKLFLVAV
+1095 FKLKLYLVAV
-1105 LAFIIWT
+1105 LAFFIWT

-1127 LLTLIFALR
+1127 HLTLIFALR
-1136 DDARLKSAF
+1136 DDARLKKAF
-1145 VAVFCLGF
+1145 VAVFGLGI

-1159 VFTAYENTFTFGDNE
+1159 VFTAYESTFGDDGE
-1174 DLSTNTK
+1174 LSTNTK
-1181 HIIMLVGSLID
+1181 QIIMLLGSVID

-1206 KFEACKISWFPF
+1206 KFEASKISWFPF

-1241 IDHQTLDTRVVKRL
+1241 MEHQTLDNRVAIRL

-1260 FCYALAYF
+1260 FCFAMAYF

-1293 VLLIKLFVGL
+1293 VLFAKLFVGL
-1303 FDLRIHGEEVSFNV
+1303 FDLRIRGEEVDFNV
-1317 IHLISLALTLF
+1317 IHLFSLVLTLF
-1328 SGWTLYLYKKQE
+1328 SAWTLYLYKKQE
-1340 KCMFGMSEEATTKAF
+1340 KCMFEMSEETTTKAF
-1355 DTFLYF
+1355 DTFLFF
-1361 GSVAVG
+1361 GFVAVG

-1373 ICCLLDSP
+1373 LCCLVGSP
-1381 EAFGVVFS
+1381 EAFGVAFS

-1427 FYDMAHFDQI
+1427 FYDMARFDQI

-1458 KIAKEKGKTKEK
+1458 KIAKEKEKMKEQE
-1470 GLPKTEELPNGE
+1470 LPKTGE
-1482 AESNVEK
+1482 ISNDDV
-1489 IEQPKEEDSK
+1489 QPKEEDSK

>member
-1 MNKDQKIEELRQKID
+1 MNKDQKIYELQQKIEL
-16 MLEAQKQ
+16 LESQKQ
-23 SLQEELYKVE
+23 SLQEQLNKVGYE
-33 VAFQDFKSHYSSVM
+33 FHDFKSKYTYVM
-47 LDMSAQLSSLSDSI
+47 SEMSTQLSSLSESI
-61 RSLRSELATLTSVET
+61 NSLRNELTILTTAET
-76 EPEPVVVTE
+76 EPEPVVTDPVYETCSTGIEKSTVVSDSVESTVKPE
-85 QVKDE
+85 QV
-90 TSTSDFVLNG
+90 
-100 VPVDVNDETTK
+100 
-111 EEAEYD
+111 EA
-117 TSYEACV
+117 
-124 AGMDSSTVISD
+124 
-135 LNKTSNPVQETVE
+135 
-148 PEPVQEAEAT
+148 
-158 EQTQETVES
+158 
-167 EPVQEAVATEPVQE
+167 EPVQEAVQTEPVQEAVQTEPVHEAAKTEPVQETAKTEPVQE
-181 TVESEPVQET
+181 TVQTEPVQETAKTEPVQESVETEPVQET
-191 VESEPVQEAVATE
+191 VQTE

-209 VATESVQETVKEEQT
+209 VETEPVQEAVETEPVQEAVQTEPVQETVKTEY
-224 HETAKAESTQ
+224 TQ
-234 KTAETETARKTYNV
+234 KTAESRQSAPSKTQ
-248 HASAKAKPKEETIFD
+248 EETIFD

-296 KYALEHQLISPAM
+296 KYALEHQLLSPTM
-309 RMIMGVV
+309 RIIIGTL

-330 DYKKL
+330 EYKKL
-335 SAVLASGSMATL
+335 SAVLASGAMATL
-347 YFMTFFSYHLYGLI
+347 YFMTYFAYDFYGLI
-361 PMPVAFVLMMLI
+361 PMPVAFVLMTLI

-387 IIAIIGLVAAYVIP
+387 VIAIIGLVAAYVIP
-401 FVLSTGEGSP
+401 FMLSTGEGSP

-442 VSSWLI
+442 VSSWFI

-474 FAIFYVTFLAYKVK
+474 FVIFYVTFLAYKVK

-502 SNSFMFFGLGYNVV
+502 SNSFMFFGLGYNVM
-516 FNNETLAPYVAWH
+516 FNNETLAPYVAWF

-633 PMFEA
+633 PLFEA
-638 FAHYRSMWDTS
+638 FASYRSMWDTT

-667 LLCIFIGVIDNRY
+667 MLCIFIGVVDNRY

-727 EATILFTFARVRKNL
+727 EATILFTFARVRKNV

-757 SLLID
+757 SLLVD

-773 MTPFFKAFTSDDAV
+773 MTPFFNALTSPDAV
-787 SLSSVLSIVDT
+787 SLSSVL
-798 VVFALLAIFVA
+798 A
-809 VVDHRYPM
+809 VVNTLVFIALSVFVVVVEHRYPV
-817 VENEETKDS
+817 VESEETKDS
-826 WMMIAA
+826 WIKDVAE
-832 SYLKSMA
+832 YLKVMA

-844 AAILVH
+844 TAILVH
-850 IDHPWLTMCWMLEA
+850 IERPWLTMCWMLEA

-876 LFYEKSSYPVFALAV
+876 LFYEKSSYPVFTLAV

-909 TFWFEELC
+909 TFWFEKSC

-939 AAVLNYRYPLEE
+939 AAVLNYRYPLKE
-951 TEETENSFVVIASQ
+951 TEETKDSFVSKSSQ
-965 FLAVMAIFVVT
+965 FLSVMAIFVVT

-996 LLLCYLGRTKSILL
+996 LLLCYLGRTKSICL

-1016 IMVVL
+1016 VMVAL
-1021 STLAF
+1021 SSLAF
-1026 LNVWDDLPYSYDLG
+1026 LNVWNDLPYPYDFE

-1051 IKISEIWTSVVA
+1051 IRISEIWTSVVA

-1072 GQIWI
+1072 GQIWM
-1077 INKYKP
+1077 INKFKLEK
-1083 INDGVAERFDLN
+1083 DGVAERFDLN
-1095 FRLKLFLVAV
+1095 FKLKFYLVAV
-1105 LAFIIWT
+1105 LAFFIWT

-1136 DDARLKSAF
+1136 DDARLKKAF
-1145 VAVFCLGF
+1145 VAVFGLGI

-1159 VFTAYENTFTFGDNE
+1159 VFTAYESTFGD
-1174 DLSTNTK
+1174 DGGLSTNTK
-1181 HIIMLVGSLID
+1181 QIIMLLGSVID

-1206 KFEACKISWFPF
+1206 KFEASKISWFPF

-1241 IDHQTLDTRVVKRL
+1241 MEHQTLDNRVAIRL

-1260 FCYALAYF
+1260 FCFAMAYF

-1285 FTMTCLCL
+1285 FTMTFLCL
-1293 VLLIKLFVGL
+1293 VLFAKLFVGL
-1303 FDLRIHGEEVSFNV
+1303 FDLRIRGEEVDFNV
-1317 IHLISLALTLF
+1317 IHLFSLVLTLF
-1328 SGWTLYLYKKQE
+1328 SAWTLYLYKKQE
-1340 KCMFGMSEEATTKAF
+1340 KCMFGMSEEMTTKAF
-1355 DTFLYF
+1355 DTFLFF
-1361 GSVAVG
+1361 GFVAVG

-1373 ICCLLDSP
+1373 LCCLVGSP
-1381 EAFGVVFS
+1381 EAFGVAFS

-1427 FYDMAHFDQI
+1427 FYDMARFDQI

-1458 KIAKEKGKTKEK
+1458 KIAKEKEK
-1470 GLPKTEELPNGE
+1470 MKAQELPKTGE
-1482 AESNVEK
+1482 ISNDDV
-1489 IEQPKEEDSK
+1489 QPKDEDSK

>member
-1 MNKDQKIEELRQKID
+1 MNKDQKIYELQQKIEL
-16 MLEAQKQ
+16 LETQKQ
-23 SLQEELYKVE
+23 SLQEQLNKVGYE
-33 VAFQDFKSHYSSVM
+33 FHDFKSKYTYVM
-47 LDMSAQLSSLSDSI
+47 SEMSTQLSSLSESI
-61 RSLRSELATLTSVET
+61 RSLRNELTILTSAET
-76 EPEPVVVTE
+76 EPQPVVTDPVYETCSTGIEKSTVVSDSVESTVKPE
-85 QVKDE
+85 QVE
-90 TSTSDFVLNG
+90 T
-100 VPVDVNDETTK
+100 
-111 EEAEYD
+111 
-117 TSYEACV
+117 
-124 AGMDSSTVISD
+124 
-135 LNKTSNPVQETVE
+135 
-148 PEPVQEAEAT
+148 
-158 EQTQETVES
+158 
-167 EPVQEAVATEPVQE
+167 EPVQEAVQT
-181 TVESEPVQET
+181 
-191 VESEPVQEAVATE
+191 EPVQEAVQTE
-204 SVQEA
+204 PVQEA
-209 VATESVQETVKEEQT
+209 VQTEPVQEA
-224 HETAKAESTQ
+224 AKTEYTQ
-234 KTAETETARKTYNV
+234 KTAATEAQRSTSAESRQSAPSKTQ
-248 HASAKAKPKEETIFD
+248 EETIFD

-296 KYALEHQLISPAM
+296 KYALEHQLLSPTM
-309 RMIMGVV
+309 RIIIGTL

-330 DYKKL
+330 EYKKL
-335 SAVLASGSMATL
+335 SAVLASGAMATL
-347 YFMTFFSYHLYGLI
+347 YFMTYFAYDFYGLI
-361 PMPVAFVLMMLI
+361 PMPVAFVLMTLI

-387 IIAIIGLVAAYVIP
+387 VIAIIGLVAAYVIP
-401 FVLSTGEGSP
+401 FMLSTGEGSP

-442 VSSWLI
+442 VSSWFI

-474 FAIFYVTFLAYKVK
+474 FVIFYVTFLAYKVK

-502 SNSFMFFGLGYNVV
+502 SNSFMFFGLGYNVM
-516 FNNETLAPYVAWH
+516 FNNETLASYVAWF

-633 PMFEA
+633 PLFEA
-638 FAHYRSMWDTS
+638 FASYRSMWDTT

-667 LLCIFIGVIDNRY
+667 ILCIFIGVIDNRY

-691 WMRKASQC
+691 WMNLANKC

-727 EATILFTFARVRKNL
+727 EATILFTFARVRKNV

-757 SLLID
+757 SLLVD

-773 MTPFFKAFTSDDAV
+773 MTPFFNALTSPDAV
-787 SLSSVLSIVDT
+787 SLSSVL
-798 VVFALLAIFVA
+798 A
-809 VVDHRYPM
+809 VVNTLVFIALSVFVVVVEHRYPV
-817 VENEETKDS
+817 VESEETKDS
-826 WMMIAA
+826 WIKDVAE
-832 SYLKSMA
+832 YLKVMA

-844 AAILVH
+844 TAILVH
-850 IDHPWLTMCWMLEA
+850 IERPWLTMCWMLEA

-876 LFYEKSSYPVFALAV
+876 LFYEKSAYPVFTLAV

-909 TFWFEELC
+909 TFWFEKSC
-917 PAGYGYALYVANTI
+917 PAGYGYALYVANTV
-931 VCMALAVC
+931 VCIILTVC
-939 AAVLNYRYPLEE
+939 AAVLNYRYPLKE
-951 TEETENSFVVIASQ
+951 TEETKDSFVSKSSQ
-965 FLAVMAIFVVT
+965 FLSFMAIFVVT

-996 LLLCYLGRTKSILL
+996 SLLCYLGRTKSICL

-1016 IMVVL
+1016 VMVAL
-1021 STLAF
+1021 SSIAF
-1026 LNVWDDLPYSYDLG
+1026 LNVWNDLPYPYDFE

-1051 IKISEIWTSVVA
+1051 IRLSEIWTSVVA

-1072 GQIWI
+1072 GQIWM
-1077 INKYKP
+1077 INKFKLEK
-1083 INDGVAERFDLN
+1083 DGVAERFDLN
-1095 FRLKLFLVAV
+1095 FKLKLYLVAV
-1105 LAFIIWT
+1105 LTFIIWT

-1136 DDARLKSAF
+1136 DDARLKKAF
-1145 VAVFCLGF
+1145 VAVFCLGI

-1159 VFTAYENTFTFGDNE
+1159 VFTAYESTYGD
-1174 DLSTNTK
+1174 DGGLSTNTK
-1181 HIIMLVGSLID
+1181 QIIMLLGSVID

-1206 KFEACKISWFPF
+1206 KFEASKISWFPF

-1241 IDHQTLDTRVVKRL
+1241 MEHQTLDNRVAIRL

-1260 FCYALAYF
+1260 FCFAMAYF

-1293 VLLIKLFVGL
+1293 VLFAKLFVGL
-1303 FDLRIHGEEVSFNV
+1303 FDLRIRGEEVDFNV
-1317 IHLISLALTLF
+1317 IHLSSLVLTLF
-1328 SGWTLYLYKKQE
+1328 SAWTLYLYKKQE
-1340 KCMFGMSEEATTKAF
+1340 KCMFGMSEEMTTKAF
-1355 DTFLYF
+1355 DTFLFF
-1361 GSVAVG
+1361 GFVAVG

-1373 ICCLLDSP
+1373 LCCLVGSP
-1381 EAFGVVFS
+1381 EAFGVAFS

-1427 FYDMAHFDQI
+1427 FYDMARFDQI

-1458 KIAKEKGKTKEK
+1458 KIAKEKEK
-1470 GLPKTEELPNGE
+1470 MKAQELPKTGE
-1482 AESNVEK
+1482 ISNDDV
-1489 IEQPKEEDSK
+1489 QPKEVDSK

>member
-1 MNKDQKIEELRQKID
+1 MNKDQKIYELQQKIEL
-16 MLEAQKQ
+16 LESQKQ
-23 SLQEELYKVE
+23 GLKEQLNKIESSFHE
-33 VAFQDFKSHYSSVM
+33 FKTQYTYVM
-47 LDMSAQLSSLSDSI
+47 SEMSTQLSSLSESI
-61 RSLRSELATLTSVET
+61 NSLRNELTVLTTAET
-76 EPEPVVVTE
+76 EPEPVVTDPVYETCSTGIEKSTVVSDSVESTVKPE
-85 QVKDE
+85 QV
-90 TSTSDFVLNG
+90 
-100 VPVDVNDETTK
+100 
-111 EEAEYD
+111 EA
-117 TSYEACV
+117 
-124 AGMDSSTVISD
+124 
-135 LNKTSNPVQETVE
+135 
-148 PEPVQEAEAT
+148 EPVQESV
-158 EQTQETVES
+158 QT
-167 EPVQEAVATEPVQE
+167 EPVQEAVETEPVQESVETEPVQE
-181 TVESEPVQET
+181 TVQTEPVQEAVQTEPVQETAKTEPVQET
-191 VESEPVQEAVATE
+191 VQTEPVQE
-204 SVQEA
+204 
-209 VATESVQETVKEEQT
+209 
-224 HETAKAESTQ
+224 TAKTEYTQ
-234 KTAETETARKTYNV
+234 KTAATEAQRST
-248 HASAKAKPKEETIFD
+248 SAESRQSAPSKPQEETIFD

-296 KYALEHQLISPAM
+296 KYALEHQLLSPTM
-309 RMIMGVV
+309 RIIIGTL

-330 DYKKL
+330 EYKKL
-335 SAVLASGSMATL
+335 SAVLASGAMATL
-347 YFMTFFSYHLYGLI
+347 YFMTYFAYDFYGLI
-361 PMPVAFVLMMLI
+361 PMPVAFVLMTLI

-387 IIAIIGLVAAYVIP
+387 VIAIIGLVAAYVIP
-401 FVLSTGEGSP
+401 FMLSTGEGSP

-442 VSSWLI
+442 VSSWFI

-474 FAIFYVTFLAYKVK
+474 FVIFYVTFLAYKVK

-502 SNSFMFFGLGYNVV
+502 SNSFMFFGLGYNVM
-516 FNNETLAPYVAWH
+516 FNNETLAPYVAWF

-633 PMFEA
+633 PLFEA
-638 FAHYRSMWDTS
+638 FASYRSMWDTT

-667 LLCIFIGVIDNRY
+667 MLCIFIGVIDNRY

-691 WMRKASQC
+691 WMNLANKC

-727 EATILFTFARVRKNL
+727 EATILFTFARVRKNV

-757 SLLID
+757 SLLVD

-773 MTPFFKAFTSDDAV
+773 MTPFFNALTSPDAV
-787 SLSSVLSIVDT
+787 SLSSVL
-798 VVFALLAIFVA
+798 A
-809 VVDHRYPM
+809 VVNTLVFIALSVFVVVVEHRYPV
-817 VENEETKDS
+817 VESEETKNS
-826 WMMIAA
+826 WIKDVAE
-832 SYLKSMA
+832 YLKVMV

-844 AAILVH
+844 TAILVH
-850 IDHPWLTMCWMLEA
+850 IERPWLTMCWMLEA

-876 LFYEKSSYPVFALAV
+876 LFYEKSAYPVFTLAV

-909 TFWFEELC
+909 TFWFENSC
-917 PAGYGYALYVANTI
+917 PAGYGYALYVTNTV
-931 VCMALAVC
+931 VCIILTVC

-951 TEETENSFVVIASQ
+951 TEETKNSFVSKSSQ
-965 FLAVMAIFVVT
+965 FLSVMAIFVVT

-996 LLLCYLGRTKSILL
+996 LLLCYLGRTKSICL

-1016 IMVVL
+1016 VMVAL
-1021 STLAF
+1021 SSIAF
-1026 LNVWDDLPYSYDLG
+1026 LNVWNDLPYPYDFE

-1051 IKISEIWTSVVA
+1051 IRISEIWTSVVA

-1072 GQIWI
+1072 GQIWM
-1077 INKYKP
+1077 INKFKLEK
-1083 INDGVAERFDLN
+1083 DGVAERFDLN
-1095 FRLKLFLVAV
+1095 FKLKFYLVAV
-1105 LAFIIWT
+1105 LAFFIWT

-1136 DDARLKSAF
+1136 DDARLKKAF
-1145 VAVFCLGF
+1145 VAVFCLGI

-1159 VFTAYENTFTFGDNE
+1159 VFTAYESTFGD
-1174 DLSTNTK
+1174 DGGLSTNAK
-1181 HIIMLVGSLID
+1181 QIIMLLGSVID

-1206 KFEACKISWFPF
+1206 KFEASKISWFPF

-1241 IDHQTLDTRVVKRL
+1241 MEHQTLDNRVAIRL

-1260 FCYALAYF
+1260 FCFAMAYF

-1293 VLLIKLFVGL
+1293 VLLAKLITGL
-1303 FDLRIHGEEVSFNV
+1303 FDLRIRGEEVDFNV
-1317 IHLISLALTLF
+1317 IHLFSLVLTLF
-1328 SGWTLYLYKKQE
+1328 SAWTLYLYKKQE
-1340 KCMFGMSEEATTKAF
+1340 KCMFGMSEEMTTKAF
-1355 DTFLYF
+1355 DTFLFF
-1361 GSVAVG
+1361 GFVAVG

-1373 ICCLLDSP
+1373 LCCLVGSP
-1381 EAFGVVFS
+1381 EAFGVAFS

-1427 FYDMAHFDQI
+1427 FYDMARFDQI

-1458 KIAKEKGKTKEK
+1458 KIAKEKEK
-1470 GLPKTEELPNGE
+1470 MKAQELPKTGE
-1482 AESNVEK
+1482 ISNDDV
-1489 IEQPKEEDSK
+1489 QPKEEDSK

>member
-1 MNKDQKIEELRQKID
+1 MNKDQKIYELQQKIEL
-16 MLEAQKQ
+16 LESQKQ

-33 VAFQDFKSHYSSVM
+33 VYFQQFKSQCSSVISE
-47 LDMSAQLSSLSDSI
+47 LEKQLTSLSDSI
-61 RSLRSELATLTSVET
+61 MSLRNELTILTTAET
-76 EPEPVVVTE
+76 EPEPVVTEPVYETCSTGIEKSTVVSDSVESTVKPE
-85 QVKDE
+85 QV
-90 TSTSDFVLNG
+90 
-100 VPVDVNDETTK
+100 
-111 EEAEYD
+111 
-117 TSYEACV
+117 
-124 AGMDSSTVISD
+124 
-135 LNKTSNPVQETVE
+135 
-148 PEPVQEAEAT
+148 
-158 EQTQETVES
+158 QT
-167 EPVQEAVATEPVQE
+167 EPVQEAVQTVPVQEAVETVPVQETVQTEPVQESVQTEPVQE
-181 TVESEPVQET
+181 TVQTEPVQEAVQTEPVQEAVETEPVQEAVQTEPEQESVQTEPVQET
-191 VESEPVQEAVATE
+191 VKTE
-204 SVQEA
+204 Y
-209 VATESVQETVKEEQT
+209 
-224 HETAKAESTQ
+224 TQ
-234 KTAETETARKTYNV
+234 KTAATETAQRNT
-248 HASAKAKPKEETIFD
+248 SAESRQSAPSKPQEETIFD

-278 LIMKLGI
+278 LIMKLGV

-296 KYALEHQLISPAM
+296 KYALEHQLLSPTM
-309 RMIMGVV
+309 RIIIGTL

-330 DYKKL
+330 EYKKL
-335 SAVLASGSMATL
+335 SAVLASGAMATL
-347 YFMTFFSYHLYGLI
+347 YFMTYFAYDFYGLI
-361 PMPVAFVLMMLI
+361 PMPVAFVLMTLI

-387 IIAIIGLVAAYVIP
+387 VIAIIGLVAAYVIP
-401 FVLSTGEGSP
+401 FMLSTGEGSP

-442 VSSWLI
+442 VSSWFI

-474 FAIFYVTFLAYKVK
+474 FVIFYVTFLAYKVK
-488 HKMIFQNFDIVYLL
+488 HKMIFQNFDIIYLL
-502 SNSFMFFGLGYNVV
+502 SNSFMFFGLGYNVM
-516 FNNETLAPYVAWH
+516 FNNETLAPYVAWF

-633 PMFEA
+633 PLFEA
-638 FAHYRSMWDTS
+638 FASYRSMWDTT

-667 LLCIFIGVIDNRY
+667 MLCIFIGVVDNRY
-680 PMVEDEETQNS
+680 PMQEDEETQNS
-691 WMRKASQC
+691 WMKLANKC
-699 LRVMAVFVVT
+699 MKVMAVFVVT
-709 AAILVHIE
+709 TAILVHIE

-727 EATILFTFARVRKNL
+727 EATILFTFARVRKNV

-757 SLLID
+757 SLLVD

-773 MTPFFKAFTSDDAV
+773 MTPFFNALTSADAV
-787 SLSSVLSIVDT
+787 SLSSVL
-798 VVFALLAIFVA
+798 A
-809 VVDHRYPM
+809 VVNTLVFIALSVFVVVVEHRYPV
-817 VENEETKDS
+817 VESEETKDS
-826 WMMIAA
+826 WIKDVAE
-832 SYLKSMA
+832 YLKVMA

-844 AAILVH
+844 TAILVH
-850 IDHPWLTMCWMLEA
+850 IERPWLTMCWMLEA

-876 LFYEKSSYPVFALAV
+876 LFYEKSAYPVFTLAV

-909 TFWFEELC
+909 TFWFENSC
-917 PAGYGYALYVANTI
+917 PAGYGYALYVANTV
-931 VCMALAVC
+931 VCIILTVC
-939 AAVLNYRYPLEE
+939 AAVLNYRYPLKE
-951 TEETENSFVVIASQ
+951 TEETKDSFVSKSSQ
-965 FLAVMAIFVVT
+965 FLSVMAIFVVT

-996 LLLCYLGRTKSILL
+996 LILCYLGRTKSICL

-1016 IMVVL
+1016 VMVVL
-1021 STLAF
+1021 SSIAF
-1026 LNVWDDLPYSYDLG
+1026 LNVWNDLPYPYDFE

-1051 IKISEIWTSVVA
+1051 IRISEIWTSVVA

-1072 GQIWI
+1072 GQIWM
-1077 INKYKP
+1077 INKFKLEK
-1083 INDGVAERFDLN
+1083 DGVAERFDLN
-1095 FRLKLFLVAV
+1095 FKLKFYLVAV
-1105 LAFIIWT
+1105 LAFFIWT

-1127 LLTLIFALR
+1127 LLSLIFALR
-1136 DDARLKSAF
+1136 DDARLKKAF
-1145 VAVFCLGF
+1145 VAVFGLGI

-1159 VFTAYENTFTFGDNE
+1159 VFTAYESTFGDDGGLN
-1174 DLSTNTK
+1174 TNTK
-1181 HIIMLVGSLID
+1181 QIIMLLGSVID

-1206 KFEACKISWFPF
+1206 KFEASKISWFPF

-1241 IDHQTLDTRVVKRL
+1241 MEHQTLDNRVAIRL

-1260 FCYALAYF
+1260 FCFAMAYF

-1293 VLLIKLFVGL
+1293 VLFAKLFVGL
-1303 FDLRIHGEEVSFNV
+1303 FDLRIRGEEVDFNV
-1317 IHLISLALTLF
+1317 IHLFSLVLTLF
-1328 SGWTLYLYKKQE
+1328 SAWTLYLYKKQE
-1340 KCMFGMSEEATTKAF
+1340 KCMFGMSEEMTTKAF
-1355 DTFLYF
+1355 DTFLFF
-1361 GSVAVG
+1361 GFVAVG

-1373 ICCLLDSP
+1373 LCCLVGSP
-1381 EAFGVVFS
+1381 EAFGVAFS

-1427 FYDMAHFDQI
+1427 FYDMARFDQI

-1458 KIAKEKGKTKEK
+1458 KIAKEKEK
-1470 GLPKTEELPNGE
+1470 MKAQELPKTGE
-1482 AESNVEK
+1482 ISNDDV
-1489 IEQPKEEDSK
+1489 QPKEVDSK

>member
-1 MNKDQKIEELRQKID
+1 MNKDQKIYELQQKIEL
-16 MLEAQKQ
+16 LESQKHGLKEQ
-23 SLQEELYKVE
+23 LNKIESSFYE
-33 VAFQDFKSHYSSVM
+33 FKTQYTSVM
-47 LDMSAQLSSLSDSI
+47 LDLSSQLSFLSESI
-61 RSLRSELATLTSVET
+61 NSFRNELTILTTSEK
-76 EPEPVVVTE
+76 EPEPVVTEPVYETCSTGIEKSTVVSDSVESTVKPE
-85 QVKDE
+85 QVQ
-90 TSTSDFVLNG
+90 
-100 VPVDVNDETTK
+100 
-111 EEAEYD
+111 
-117 TSYEACV
+117 
-124 AGMDSSTVISD
+124 TV
-135 LNKTSNPVQETVE
+135 PVQES
-148 PEPVQEAEAT
+148 VQ
-158 EQTQETVES
+158 
-167 EPVQEAVATEPVQE
+167 TEPVQE
-181 TVESEPVQET
+181 TVQTETVQEAVETEPVQETAKTEPVQEAVQTEPVQET
-191 VESEPVQEAVATE
+191 VKTE
-204 SVQEA
+204 Y
-209 VATESVQETVKEEQT
+209 
-224 HETAKAESTQ
+224 TQ
-234 KTAETETARKTYNV
+234 KTAATETAQRNT
-248 HASAKAKPKEETIFD
+248 SAESRQSAPSKPQEETIFD

-296 KYALEHQLISPAM
+296 KYALEHQLLSPTM
-309 RMIMGVV
+309 RIIIGTL

-330 DYKKL
+330 EYKKL
-335 SAVLASGSMATL
+335 SAVLASGAMATL
-347 YFMTFFSYHLYGLI
+347 YFMTYFAYDFYGLI
-361 PMPVAFVLMMLI
+361 PMPVAFVLMTLI
-373 TVATVWQACTYDME
+373 TAATVWQACTYDME
-387 IIAIIGLVAAYVIP
+387 VIAIIGLVAAYVIP
-401 FVLSTGEGSP
+401 FMLSTGEGSP

-442 VSSWLI
+442 VSSWFI
-448 YGVVYRTLDFPE
+448 YGIVYRTLDFPE
-460 TSDAVKLLVFLFIN
+460 TSDAVKLLLFLFIN
-474 FAIFYVTFLAYKVK
+474 FVIFYVTFLAYKVK

-502 SNSFMFFGLGYNVV
+502 SNSFMFFGLGYNVM
-516 FNNETLAPYVAWH
+516 FNNETLAPYVAWF
-529 SFANALIHGIVA
+529 SFTNALIHGIVA

-633 PMFEA
+633 PLFEA
-638 FAHYRSMWDTS
+638 FASYRSMWDTT

-667 LLCIFIGVIDNRY
+667 MLCIFIGVVDNRY

-691 WMRKASQC
+691 WMNLANKC

-709 AAILVHIE
+709 TAILVHIDH
-717 RPWLTMVWML
+717 PWLTMVWML
-727 EATILFTFARVRKNL
+727 EATILFTFARVRKNV
-742 FFEKSAYPVFALAFS
+742 FFEKSAYPVF
-757 SLLID
+757 
-762 WGNPNV
+762 V
-768 DHLKV
+768 
-773 MTPFFKAFTSDDAV
+773 
-787 SLSSVLSIVDT
+787 
-798 VVFALLAIFVA
+798 
-809 VVDHRYPM
+809 
-817 VENEETKDS
+817 
-826 WMMIAA
+826 
-832 SYLKSMA
+832 
-839 VFVVT
+839 
-844 AAILVH
+844 
-850 IDHPWLTMCWMLEA
+850 
-864 TLLFGFSRIRKM
+864 
-876 LFYEKSSYPVFALAV
+876 LAV
-891 ISLLVDW
+891 ISLLIDW

-909 TFWFEELC
+909 TFWFEESC
-917 PAGYGYALYVANTI
+917 PAGYGYALYVANTV
-931 VCMALAVC
+931 VCMILAVC

-951 TEETENSFVVIASQ
+951 TEETKNSFVTKASQ
-965 FLAVMAIFVVT
+965 YLSVMAIFVVT

-996 LLLCYLGRTKSILL
+996 LLLCYLGRTKCIPM
-1010 VERGAY
+1010 VERGSYCLVA
-1016 IMVVL
+1016 L
-1021 STLAF
+1021 SAVGF
-1026 LNVWDDLPYSYDLG
+1026 LHAWGSLSSYDFFNRVDEAADSFSMSIG
-1040 SRIEKFENNFG
+1040 EMWE
-1051 IKISEIWTSVVA
+1051 SVVA
-1063 GLSLVATLV
+1063 GLSLIMTTV
-1072 GQIWI
+1072 GVLCM
-1077 INKYKP
+1077 INKFKP
-1083 INDGVAERFDLN
+1083 LGDDVVEKHELKFMLERF
-1095 FRLKLFLVAV
+1095 LVIV
-1105 LAFIIWT
+1105 LAFVIWT

-1136 DDARLKSAF
+1136 DDARLKKAF
-1145 VAVFCLGF
+1145 VAVFGLGI

-1159 VFTAYENTFTFGDNE
+1159 VFTAYESTFGD
-1174 DLSTNTK
+1174 DGGLSTNTK
-1181 HIIMLVGSLID
+1181 QIIMLLGSVID

-1206 KFEACKISWFPF
+1206 KFEASKISWFPF

-1241 IDHQTLDTRVVKRL
+1241 MEHQTLDNRVAIRL

-1260 FCYALAYF
+1260 FCFAMAYF

-1293 VLLIKLFVGL
+1293 VLFAKLFVGL
-1303 FDLRIHGEEVSFNV
+1303 FDLRIRGEEVDFNV
-1317 IHLISLALTLF
+1317 IHLFSLVLTLF
-1328 SGWTLYLYKKQE
+1328 SAWTLYLYKKQE
-1340 KCMFGMSEEATTKAF
+1340 KCMFEMSEEMTTKAF
-1355 DTFLYF
+1355 DTFLFF
-1361 GSVAVG
+1361 GFVAVG

-1373 ICCLLDSP
+1373 LCCLVGSP
-1381 EAFGVVFS
+1381 EAFGVAFS

-1427 FYDMAHFDQI
+1427 FYDMARFDQI

-1458 KIAKEKGKTKEK
+1458 KIAKEKEKMKEQE
-1470 GLPKTEELPNGE
+1470 LPKTGE
-1482 AESNVEK
+1482 ISNDD
-1489 IEQPKEEDSK
+1489 EQLKEEDSK

>member
-1 MNKDQKIEELRQKID
+1 MNKDQKIYELQQKIEL
-16 MLEAQKQ
+16 LESQKQ
-23 SLQEELYKVE
+23 GLKEQLNKIESSFYE
-33 VAFQDFKSHYSSVM
+33 FKTQYTSVM
-47 LDMSAQLSSLSDSI
+47 LDLSSQLSFLSESVNSLRNELTILTTAETEPQPVVTDPVYETCSTGIEKSTVVSDSVE
-61 RSLRSELATLTSVET
+61 STVKPEQVET
-76 EPEPVVVTE
+76 EP
-85 QVKDE
+85 
-90 TSTSDFVLNG
+90 
-100 VPVDVNDETTK
+100 
-111 EEAEYD
+111 
-117 TSYEACV
+117 
-124 AGMDSSTVISD
+124 
-135 LNKTSNPVQETVE
+135 VQETVQTEPTVE
-148 PEPVQEAEAT
+148 PEPVQE
-158 EQTQETVES
+158 TVET
-167 EPVQEAVATEPVQE
+167 EPVQEAVETE
-181 TVESEPVQET
+181 
-191 VESEPVQEAVATE
+191 A
-204 SVQEA
+204 
-209 VATESVQETVKEEQT
+209 VQETVKTEY
-224 HETAKAESTQ
+224 TQ
-234 KTAETETARKTYNV
+234 KTAATETAQRNT
-248 HASAKAKPKEETIFD
+248 SAESRQSAPSKPQEETIFD

-296 KYALEHQLISPAM
+296 KYALEHQLLSPTM
-309 RMIMGVV
+309 RIIIGTL

-330 DYKKL
+330 EYKKL
-335 SAVLASGSMATL
+335 SAVLASGAMATL
-347 YFMTFFSYHLYGLI
+347 YFMTYFAYDFYGLI
-361 PMPVAFVLMMLI
+361 PMPVAFVLMTLI

-387 IIAIIGLVAAYVIP
+387 VIAIIGLVAAYVIP
-401 FVLSTGEGSP
+401 FMLSTGEGSP

-442 VSSWLI
+442 VSSWFI

-460 TSDAVKLLVFLFIN
+460 TSDAVKLLLFLFIN
-474 FAIFYVTFLAYKVK
+474 FVIFYVTFLAYKVK

-502 SNSFMFFGLGYNVV
+502 SNSFMFFGLGYNVM
-516 FNNETLAPYVAWH
+516 FNNETLAPYVAWF

-633 PMFEA
+633 PLFEA
-638 FAHYRSMWDTS
+638 FTSYRSMWDTT

-667 LLCIFIGVIDNRY
+667 MLCIFIGVIDNRY

-691 WMRKASQC
+691 WMNLANKC

-709 AAILVHIE
+709 TAILVHIDH
-717 RPWLTMVWML
+717 PWLTMVWML
-727 EATILFTFARVRKNL
+727 EATILFTFARVRKNV
-742 FFEKSAYPVFALAFS
+742 FFEKSAYPVF
-757 SLLID
+757 
-762 WGNPNV
+762 V
-768 DHLKV
+768 
-773 MTPFFKAFTSDDAV
+773 
-787 SLSSVLSIVDT
+787 
-798 VVFALLAIFVA
+798 
-809 VVDHRYPM
+809 
-817 VENEETKDS
+817 
-826 WMMIAA
+826 
-832 SYLKSMA
+832 
-839 VFVVT
+839 
-844 AAILVH
+844 
-850 IDHPWLTMCWMLEA
+850 
-864 TLLFGFSRIRKM
+864 
-876 LFYEKSSYPVFALAV
+876 LAV
-891 ISLLVDW
+891 ISLLIDW

-909 TFWFEELC
+909 TFWFEESC
-917 PAGYGYALYVANTI
+917 PAGYGYALYVINTV
-931 VCMALAVC
+931 VCMILAVC

-951 TEETENSFVVIASQ
+951 TEETKNSFVMKASQ
-965 FLAVMAIFVVT
+965 YLSVMAIFVVT

-996 LLLCYLGRTKSILL
+996 SLLCYLGRTKSICL

-1016 IMVVL
+1016 VMVAL
-1021 STLAF
+1021 SSLAF
-1026 LNVWDDLPYSYDLG
+1026 LNVWNDLPYPYDFE

-1051 IKISEIWTSVVA
+1051 IRISEIWTSVVA

-1072 GQIWI
+1072 GQIWM
-1077 INKYKP
+1077 INKFKLEK
-1083 INDGVAERFDLN
+1083 DGVAERFDLN
-1095 FRLKLFLVAV
+1095 FKLKLYLVAV
-1105 LAFIIWT
+1105 LAFFIWT

-1127 LLTLIFALR
+1127 HLTLIFALR
-1136 DDARLKSAF
+1136 DDARLKKAF
-1145 VAVFCLGF
+1145 VAVFCLGI

-1159 VFTAYENTFTFGDNE
+1159 VFTAYESTFGD
-1174 DLSTNTK
+1174 DGGLSTNTK
-1181 HIIMLVGSLID
+1181 QIIMLLGSVID

-1206 KFEACKISWFPF
+1206 KFEASKISWFPF

-1241 IDHQTLDTRVVKRL
+1241 MEHQTLDNRVAIRL

-1260 FCYALAYF
+1260 FCFAMAYF

-1293 VLLIKLFVGL
+1293 VLFAKLFVGL
-1303 FDLRIHGEEVSFNV
+1303 FDLRIRGEEVDFNV
-1317 IHLISLALTLF
+1317 IHLFSLVLTLF
-1328 SGWTLYLYKKQE
+1328 SAWTLYLYKKQE
-1340 KCMFGMSEEATTKAF
+1340 KCMFEMSEEMTTKAF
-1355 DTFLYF
+1355 DTFLFF
-1361 GSVAVG
+1361 GFVAVG

-1373 ICCLLDSP
+1373 LCCLVGSP
-1381 EAFGVVFS
+1381 ETFGVAFS

-1427 FYDMAHFDQI
+1427 FYDMARFDQI

-1453 AFFYQ
+1453 AYFYQ
-1458 KIAKEKGKTKEK
+1458 KIAKEKEKMKAQELLKT
-1470 GLPKTEELPNGE
+1470 GE
-1482 AESNVEK
+1482 ISNDDV
-1489 IEQPKEEDSK
+1489 QPKEEDSK

>member
-1 MNKDQKIEELRQKID
+1 MNKDQKIYELQQKIEL
-16 MLEAQKQ
+16 LESQKQ
-23 SLQEELYKVE
+23 GLKEQLNKIESSFYE
-33 VAFQDFKSHYSSVM
+33 FKTQYTSVM
-47 LDMSAQLSSLSDSI
+47 LDLSSQLSFLSESVN
-61 RSLRSELATLTSVET
+61 SLRNELTILTTAET
-76 EPEPVVVTE
+76 EPEPVVTEPVYETCSTGIEKSTVVSDSVESTVKPE
-85 QVKDE
+85 QVE
-90 TSTSDFVLNG
+90 T
-100 VPVDVNDETTK
+100 E
-111 EEAEYD
+111 
-117 TSYEACV
+117 
-124 AGMDSSTVISD
+124 
-135 LNKTSNPVQETVE
+135 PVQETVQTE
-148 PEPVQEAEAT
+148 P
-158 EQTQETVES
+158 TVET
-167 EPVQEAVATEPVQE
+167 EPVQEAVQTEPVQE
-181 TVESEPVQET
+181 TVEADPVQEAVQTEPVQET
-191 VESEPVQEAVATE
+191 VKTE
-204 SVQEA
+204 Y
-209 VATESVQETVKEEQT
+209 
-224 HETAKAESTQ
+224 TQ
-234 KTAETETARKTYNV
+234 KTAATETAQRNT
-248 HASAKAKPKEETIFD
+248 SAESRQSAPSKPQEETIFD

-296 KYALEHQLISPAM
+296 KYALEHQLLSPTM
-309 RMIMGVV
+309 RIIIGTLFGV
-316 FGAALQG
+316 ALQG

-330 DYKKL
+330 EYKKL
-335 SAVLASGSMATL
+335 SAVLASGAMATL
-347 YFMTFFSYHLYGLI
+347 YFMTYFAYDFYGLI
-361 PMPVAFVLMMLI
+361 PMPVAFVLMTLI

-387 IIAIIGLVAAYVIP
+387 VIAIIGLVAAYVIP
-401 FVLSTGEGSP
+401 FMLSTGEGSP

-424 VMFISVKRYWRIL
+424 VMLISVKRYWRIL

-442 VSSWLI
+442 VSSWFI

-474 FAIFYVTFLAYKVK
+474 FVIFYVTFLAYKVK

-502 SNSFMFFGLGYNVV
+502 SNSFMFFGLGYNVM
-516 FNNETLAPYVAWH
+516 FNNETLAPYVAWF

-633 PMFEA
+633 PLFEA
-638 FAHYRSMWDTS
+638 FASYRSMWDTT

-667 LLCIFIGVIDNRY
+667 MLCIFIGVVDNRY

-691 WMRKASQC
+691 WMNLANKC

-727 EATILFTFARVRKNL
+727 EATILFTFARVRKNV

-757 SLLID
+757 SLLVD

-773 MTPFFKAFTSDDAV
+773 MTPFFNALTSPDAV
-787 SLSSVLSIVDT
+787 SLSSVL
-798 VVFALLAIFVA
+798 A
-809 VVDHRYPM
+809 VVNTLVFIALSVFVVVVEHRYPV
-817 VENEETKDS
+817 VESEETKDS
-826 WMMIAA
+826 WIKDVAE
-832 SYLKSMA
+832 YLKVMA

-844 AAILVH
+844 TAILVH
-850 IDHPWLTMCWMLEA
+850 IERPWLTMCWMLEA

-876 LFYEKSSYPVFALAV
+876 LFYEKSAYPVFTLAV

-909 TFWFEELC
+909 TFWFENSC
-917 PAGYGYALYVANTI
+917 PAGYGYALYVINTV
-931 VCMALAVC
+931 VCMILAVC

-951 TEETENSFVVIASQ
+951 TEETKNSFVTKASQ
-965 FLAVMAIFVVT
+965 YLSVMAIFVVT

-996 LLLCYLGRTKSILL
+996 LLLCYLGRSKSICL

-1016 IMVVL
+1016 VMVAL
-1021 STLAF
+1021 SSLAF
-1026 LNVWDDLPYSYDLG
+1026 LNVWNDLPYPYDFG
-1040 SRIEKFENNFG
+1040 SRIEKFENNLG
-1051 IKISEIWTSVVA
+1051 IRISEIWTSVVA

-1072 GQIWI
+1072 GQIWM
-1077 INKYKP
+1077 INKFKLGK
-1083 INDGVAERFDLN
+1083 DGVAERFDLN
-1095 FRLKLFLVAV
+1095 FKLKLYLVAV
-1105 LAFIIWT
+1105 LAFFIWT

-1136 DDARLKSAF
+1136 DDARLKKAF
-1145 VAVFCLGF
+1145 VAVFGLGI

-1159 VFTAYENTFTFGDNE
+1159 VFTAYESTFGD
-1174 DLSTNTK
+1174 DGGLSTNTK
-1181 HIIMLVGSLID
+1181 QIIMLLGSVID

-1206 KFEACKISWFPF
+1206 KFEASKISWFPF

-1241 IDHQTLDTRVVKRL
+1241 MEHQTLDNRVAIRL

-1260 FCYALAYF
+1260 FCFAMAYF

-1293 VLLIKLFVGL
+1293 VLFAKLFVGL
-1303 FDLRIHGEEVSFNV
+1303 FDLRIRGEEVDFNV
-1317 IHLISLALTLF
+1317 IHLFSLVLTLF
-1328 SGWTLYLYKKQE
+1328 SAWTLYLYKKQE
-1340 KCMFGMSEEATTKAF
+1340 KCMFEMSEEMTTKAF
-1355 DTFLYF
+1355 DTFLFF
-1361 GSVAVG
+1361 GFVAVG

-1373 ICCLLDSP
+1373 LCCLVGSP
-1381 EAFGVVFS
+1381 ETFGVAFS

-1427 FYDMAHFDQI
+1427 FYDMARFDQI

-1453 AFFYQ
+1453 AYFYQ
-1458 KIAKEKGKTKEK
+1458 KIAKEKEKMKAQELLKT
-1470 GLPKTEELPNGE
+1470 GE
-1482 AESNVEK
+1482 ISNDDV
-1489 IEQPKEEDSK
+1489 QPKEVDSK

>member
-1 MNKDQKIEELRQKID
+1 MNKDQKIYELQQKIEL
-16 MLEAQKQ
+16 LESQKQ
-23 SLQEELYKVE
+23 GLKEQLNKIESSFYE
-33 VAFQDFKSHYSSVM
+33 FKTQYTSVM
-47 LDMSAQLSSLSDSI
+47 LDLSTQLSSLSESI
-61 RSLRSELATLTSVET
+61 RSLRNELTILTSAET
-76 EPEPVVVTE
+76 EPEPVVTDPVYETCSTGIEKSTVVSDSVESTVKPE
-85 QVKDE
+85 QV
-90 TSTSDFVLNG
+90 
-100 VPVDVNDETTK
+100 
-111 EEAEYD
+111 EA
-117 TSYEACV
+117 
-124 AGMDSSTVISD
+124 
-135 LNKTSNPVQETVE
+135 
-148 PEPVQEAEAT
+148 EPVQESVQT
-158 EQTQETVES
+158 EPVHESVQT
-167 EPVQEAVATEPVQE
+167 EPVQEAVQTEPVQE
-181 TVESEPVQET
+181 TVQTEPVQESVQTEPVQET
-191 VESEPVQEAVATE
+191 VQTEPVQEAAKTEPVQEAVQTVP
-204 SVQEA
+204 VQET
-209 VATESVQETVKEEQT
+209 VQTEPVQETVKTEY
-224 HETAKAESTQ
+224 TQ
-234 KTAETETARKTYNV
+234 KTAATETAQRST
-248 HASAKAKPKEETIFD
+248 SAESRQSAPSKPQEETIFD

-296 KYALEHQLISPAM
+296 KYALEHQLLSPTM
-309 RMIMGVV
+309 RIIIGTL

-323 VAIKLKK
+323 GAIKLKK
-330 DYKKL
+330 EYKKL
-335 SAVLASGSMATL
+335 SAVLASGAMATL
-347 YFMTFFSYHLYGLI
+347 YFMTYFAYDFYGLI
-361 PMPVAFVLMMLI
+361 PMPVAFVLMTLI

-387 IIAIIGLVAAYVIP
+387 VIAIIGLVAAYVIP
-401 FVLSTGEGSP
+401 FMLSTGEGSP

-442 VSSWLI
+442 VSSWFI

-474 FAIFYVTFLAYKVK
+474 FVIFYVTFLAYKVK

-502 SNSFMFFGLGYNVV
+502 SNSFMFFGLGYNVM
-516 FNNETLAPYVAWH
+516 FNNETLAPYVAWF

-633 PMFEA
+633 PLFEA
-638 FAHYRSMWDTS
+638 FSSYRSMWDTT

-667 LLCIFIGVIDNRY
+667 MLCIFIGVVDNRY

-691 WMRKASQC
+691 WMNLANKC

-727 EATILFTFARVRKNL
+727 EATILFTFARVRKNV
-742 FFEKSAYPVFALAFS
+742 FFEKSAYPVFALSFS
-757 SLLID
+757 SLLVD

-773 MTPFFKAFTSDDAV
+773 MTPFFNALTSPDAV
-787 SLSSVLSIVDT
+787 SLSSVL
-798 VVFALLAIFVA
+798 A
-809 VVDHRYPM
+809 VVNTLVFIALSVFVVVVEHRYPV
-817 VENEETKDS
+817 VESEETKDS
-826 WMMIAA
+826 WIKDVAE
-832 SYLKSMA
+832 YLKVMA

-844 AAILVH
+844 TAILVH
-850 IDHPWLTMCWMLEA
+850 IERPWLTMCWMLEA

-876 LFYEKSSYPVFALAV
+876 LFYEKSAYPVFTLAV

-909 TFWFEELC
+909 TFWFEKSC
-917 PAGYGYALYVANTI
+917 PAGYGYALYVANTV
-931 VCMALAVC
+931 VCIILTVC
-939 AAVLNYRYPLEE
+939 AAVLNYRYPLKE
-951 TEETENSFVVIASQ
+951 TEETKNSFVSKSSQ
-965 FLAVMAIFVVT
+965 FLSVMAIFVVT

-996 LLLCYLGRTKSILL
+996 LLLCYLGRTKSICL

-1016 IMVVL
+1016 VMVAL
-1021 STLAF
+1021 SSLAF
-1026 LNVWDDLPYSYDLG
+1026 LNVWNDLPYPYDFE

-1051 IKISEIWTSVVA
+1051 IRISEIWTSVVA

-1072 GQIWI
+1072 GQIWM
-1077 INKYKP
+1077 INKFKLEK
-1083 INDGVAERFDLN
+1083 DGVAERFDLN
-1095 FRLKLFLVAV
+1095 FKLKLYLVAV
-1105 LAFIIWT
+1105 LAFFIWT

-1136 DDARLKSAF
+1136 DDARLKKAF
-1145 VAVFCLGF
+1145 VAVFGLGI

-1159 VFTAYENTFTFGDNE
+1159 VFTAYESTFGD
-1174 DLSTNTK
+1174 DGGLSTNTK
-1181 HIIMLVGSLID
+1181 QIIMLLGSVID

-1206 KFEACKISWFPF
+1206 KFEPSKISWFPF

-1241 IDHQTLDTRVVKRL
+1241 MEHQTLDNRVAIRL

-1260 FCYALAYF
+1260 FCFAMAYF

-1293 VLLIKLFVGL
+1293 VLFAKLFVGL
-1303 FDLRIHGEEVSFNV
+1303 FDLRIRGEEVDFNV
-1317 IHLISLALTLF
+1317 IHLFSLVLTLF
-1328 SGWTLYLYKKQE
+1328 SAWTLYLYKKQE
-1340 KCMFGMSEEATTKAF
+1340 KCMFGMSEEMTTKAF
-1355 DTFLYF
+1355 DTFLFF
-1361 GSVAVG
+1361 GFVAVG

-1373 ICCLLDSP
+1373 LCCLVGSP
-1381 EAFGVVFS
+1381 EAFGVAFS

-1427 FYDMAHFDQI
+1427 FYDMARFDQI

-1458 KIAKEKGKTKEK
+1458 KIAKEKEK
-1470 GLPKTEELPNGE
+1470 MKAQELPKTGE
-1482 AESNVEK
+1482 ISNDDV
-1489 IEQPKEEDSK
+1489 QPKEEDSK

>member
-1 MNKDQKIEELRQKID
+1 MNKDQKIYELQQKIEL
-16 MLEAQKQ
+16 LESQKQ
-23 SLQEELYKVE
+23 SLQEQLNKVGYE
-33 VAFQDFKSHYSSVM
+33 FHDFKSKYTYVM
-47 LDMSAQLSSLSDSI
+47 SEMSTQLSSLSESI
-61 RSLRSELATLTSVET
+61 RSLRNELTILTSAET
-76 EPEPVVVTE
+76 EPEPVVTDPVYETCSTGIEKSTVVSDSVESTVKPE
-85 QVKDE
+85 QV
-90 TSTSDFVLNG
+90 
-100 VPVDVNDETTK
+100 
-111 EEAEYD
+111 EA
-117 TSYEACV
+117 
-124 AGMDSSTVISD
+124 
-135 LNKTSNPVQETVE
+135 
-148 PEPVQEAEAT
+148 EPVQESVQT
-158 EQTQETVES
+158 EPVQESVQTEPVQESVQT
-167 EPVQEAVATEPVQE
+167 EPVQEAVQTEPEQEAVQTEPVQEAVQTEPVQE
-181 TVESEPVQET
+181 TVK
-191 VESEPVQEAVATE
+191 TE
-204 SVQEA
+204 Y
-209 VATESVQETVKEEQT
+209 
-224 HETAKAESTQ
+224 TQ
-234 KTAETETARKTYNV
+234 KTAATETAQRNT
-248 HASAKAKPKEETIFD
+248 SAESRQSAPSKPQEETIFD

-296 KYALEHQLISPAM
+296 KYALEHQLLSPTM
-309 RMIMGVV
+309 RIIIGTL

-330 DYKKL
+330 EYKKL
-335 SAVLASGSMATL
+335 SAVLASGAMATL
-347 YFMTFFSYHLYGLI
+347 YFMTYFAYDFYGLI
-361 PMPVAFVLMMLI
+361 PMPVAFVLMTLI

-387 IIAIIGLVAAYVIP
+387 VIAIIGLVAAYVIP
-401 FVLSTGEGSP
+401 FMLSTGEGSP

-442 VSSWLI
+442 VSSWFI

-460 TSDAVKLLVFLFIN
+460 TSDAVKLLLFLFIN
-474 FAIFYVTFLAYKVK
+474 FVIFYVTFLAYKVK

-502 SNSFMFFGLGYNVV
+502 SNSFMFFGLGYNVM
-516 FNNETLAPYVAWH
+516 FNNETLAPYVAWF

-633 PMFEA
+633 PLFEA
-638 FAHYRSMWDTS
+638 FASYRSMWDTT

-667 LLCIFIGVIDNRY
+667 ILCIFIGVVDNRY

-691 WMRKASQC
+691 WMNLANKC

-727 EATILFTFARVRKNL
+727 EATILFTFARVRKNV

-757 SLLID
+757 SLLVD

-773 MTPFFKAFTSDDAV
+773 MTPFFNALTSPDAV
-787 SLSSVLSIVDT
+787 SLSSVL
-798 VVFALLAIFVA
+798 A
-809 VVDHRYPM
+809 VVNTLVFIALSVFVVVVEHRYPV
-817 VENEETKDS
+817 VESEETKDS
-826 WMMIAA
+826 WIKDVAE
-832 SYLKSMA
+832 YLKVMA

-844 AAILVH
+844 TAILVH
-850 IDHPWLTMCWMLEA
+850 IERPWLTMCWMLEA

-876 LFYEKSSYPVFALAV
+876 LFYEKSSYPVFTLAV

-909 TFWFEELC
+909 TFWFEKSC
-917 PAGYGYALYVANTI
+917 PAGYGYALYVTNTV
-931 VCMALAVC
+931 VCIILTVC
-939 AAVLNYRYPLEE
+939 AAVLNYRYPLKE
-951 TEETENSFVVIASQ
+951 TEETKDSFVSKSSQ
-965 FLAVMAIFVVT
+965 FLSVMAIFVVT

-996 LLLCYLGRTKSILL
+996 LLLCYLGRTKSICL

-1016 IMVVL
+1016 VMVAL
-1021 STLAF
+1021 SSIAF
-1026 LNVWDDLPYSYDLG
+1026 LNVWNDLPYPYDFE

-1051 IKISEIWTSVVA
+1051 IRISEIWTSVVA

-1072 GQIWI
+1072 GQIWM
-1077 INKYKP
+1077 INKFKLEK
-1083 INDGVAERFDLN
+1083 DGVAERFDLN
-1095 FRLKLFLVAV
+1095 FKLKFYLVAV
-1105 LAFIIWT
+1105 LAFFIWT

-1127 LLTLIFALR
+1127 LLSLIFALR
-1136 DDARLKSAF
+1136 DDARLKKAF
-1145 VAVFCLGF
+1145 VAVFCLGI

-1159 VFTAYENTFTFGDNE
+1159 VFTAYESTFGD
-1174 DLSTNTK
+1174 DGGLSTNTK
-1181 HIIMLVGSLID
+1181 QIIMLLGSVID

-1206 KFEACKISWFPF
+1206 KFEASKISWFPF

-1241 IDHQTLDTRVVKRL
+1241 MEHQTLDNRVAIRL

-1260 FCYALAYF
+1260 FCFAMAYF

-1293 VLLIKLFVGL
+1293 VLFAKLFVGL
-1303 FDLRIHGEEVSFNV
+1303 FDLRIRGEEVDFNV
-1317 IHLISLALTLF
+1317 IHLFSLVLTLF
-1328 SGWTLYLYKKQE
+1328 SAWTLYLYKKQE
-1340 KCMFGMSEEATTKAF
+1340 KCMFGMSEEMTTKAF
-1355 DTFLYF
+1355 DTFLFF
-1361 GSVAVG
+1361 GFVAVG

-1373 ICCLLDSP
+1373 LCCLVGSP
-1381 EAFGVVFS
+1381 EAFGVAFS

-1427 FYDMAHFDQI
+1427 FYDMARFDQI

-1458 KIAKEKGKTKEK
+1458 KIAKEKEK
-1470 GLPKTEELPNGE
+1470 MKAQELPKTGE
-1482 AESNVEK
+1482 ISNDDV
-1489 IEQPKEEDSK
+1489 QPKEEDSK

>member
-1 MNKDQKIEELRQKID
+1 MNKDQKIYELQQKID
-16 MLEAQKQ
+16 LLETQKQ
-23 SLQEELYKVE
+23 SLQKELYEVE
-33 VAFQDFKSHYSSVM
+33 VSFQQFKSQCSSVISE
-47 LDMSAQLSSLSDSI
+47 LEKQLTSLSDSI
-61 RSLRSELATLTSVET
+61 MSLRNELTVLTTAET
-76 EPEPVVVTE
+76 DPEPVVTDPVYETCSTGIEKSTVVSDSVESTVKPE
-85 QVKDE
+85 QV
-90 TSTSDFVLNG
+90 
-100 VPVDVNDETTK
+100 
-111 EEAEYD
+111 EAE
-117 TSYEACV
+117 
-124 AGMDSSTVISD
+124 
-135 LNKTSNPVQETVE
+135 PVQESVQTE
-148 PEPVQEAEAT
+148 PVQESVQTEPVQEAAKT
-158 EQTQETVES
+158 
-167 EPVQEAVATEPVQE
+167 EPVQETAKTEPVQESVETEPVQE
-181 TVESEPVQET
+181 TVQTEPVQET
-191 VESEPVQEAVATE
+191 VQTEPVQEAAKTE
-204 SVQEA
+204 PVQETA
-209 VATESVQETVKEEQT
+209 KTEPVQETVQTEPVQETVKTEY
-224 HETAKAESTQ
+224 TQ
-234 KTAETETARKTYNV
+234 KTAATETAQRNT
-248 HASAKAKPKEETIFD
+248 SAESRQSAPSKPQEETIFD

-296 KYALEHQLISPAM
+296 KYALEHQLLSPTM
-309 RMIMGVV
+309 RIIIGTL

-330 DYKKL
+330 EYKKL
-335 SAVLASGSMATL
+335 SAVLASGAMATL
-347 YFMTFFSYHLYGLI
+347 YFMTYFAYDFYGLI
-361 PMPVAFVLMMLI
+361 PMPVAFVLMTLI

-387 IIAIIGLVAAYVIP
+387 VIAIIGLVAAYVIP
-401 FVLSTGEGSP
+401 FMLSTGEGSP

-442 VSSWLI
+442 VSSWFI

-474 FAIFYVTFLAYKVK
+474 FVIFYVTFLAYKVK

-502 SNSFMFFGLGYNVV
+502 SNSFMFFGLGYNVM
-516 FNNETLAPYVAWH
+516 FNNETLAPYVAWF

-633 PMFEA
+633 PLFEA
-638 FAHYRSMWDTS
+638 FASYRSMWDTT

-667 LLCIFIGVIDNRY
+667 MLCIFIGVVDNRY

-691 WMRKASQC
+691 WMNLANKC

-727 EATILFTFARVRKNL
+727 EATILFTFARVRKNV

-757 SLLID
+757 SLLVD

-773 MTPFFKAFTSDDAV
+773 MTPFFNALTSADAV
-787 SLSSVLSIVDT
+787 SLSSVL
-798 VVFALLAIFVA
+798 A
-809 VVDHRYPM
+809 VVNTLVFIALSVFVVVVEHRYPV
-817 VENEETKDS
+817 VESEETKNS
-826 WMMIAA
+826 WIKDVAE
-832 SYLKSMA
+832 YLKVMA

-844 AAILVH
+844 TAILVH
-850 IDHPWLTMCWMLEA
+850 IERPWLTMCWMLEA

-876 LFYEKSSYPVFALAV
+876 LFYEKSAYPVFTLAV

-909 TFWFEELC
+909 TFWFEKSC
-917 PAGYGYALYVANTI
+917 PAGYGYALYVANTV
-931 VCMALAVC
+931 VCIILTVC
-939 AAVLNYRYPLEE
+939 AAVLNYRYPLKE
-951 TEETENSFVVIASQ
+951 TEETKDSLVSKSSQ
-965 FLAVMAIFVVT
+965 FLSVMAIFVVT

-996 LLLCYLGRTKSILL
+996 LLLCYLGRTKSICL

-1016 IMVVL
+1016 VMVAL
-1021 STLAF
+1021 SSLAF
-1026 LNVWDDLPYSYDLG
+1026 LNVWNDLPYPYDFE

-1051 IKISEIWTSVVA
+1051 IRISEIWTSVVA

-1072 GQIWI
+1072 GQIWM
-1077 INKYKP
+1077 INKFKLEK
-1083 INDGVAERFDLN
+1083 DGVAERFDLN
-1095 FRLKLFLVAV
+1095 FKLKLYLVAV
-1105 LAFIIWT
+1105 LAFFIWT

-1136 DDARLKSAF
+1136 DDARLKKAF
-1145 VAVFCLGF
+1145 VAVFGLGI

-1159 VFTAYENTFTFGDNE
+1159 VFTAYESTFGD
-1174 DLSTNTK
+1174 DGGLSTNTK
-1181 HIIMLVGSLID
+1181 QIIMLLGSVID

-1206 KFEACKISWFPF
+1206 KFEASKISWFPF

-1227 VAVGYVYCY
+1227 VAAGYVYCY

-1241 IDHQTLDTRVVKRL
+1241 MEHQTLDNRVAIRL

-1260 FCYALAYF
+1260 FCFAMAYF

-1293 VLLIKLFVGL
+1293 VLLAKLITGL
-1303 FDLRIHGEEVSFNV
+1303 FDLRIRGEEVDFNV
-1317 IHLISLALTLF
+1317 IHLLSLVLTLF
-1328 SGWTLYLYKKQE
+1328 SAWTLYLYKKQE
-1340 KCMFGMSEEATTKAF
+1340 KCMFGMSEEMTTKAF
-1355 DTFLYF
+1355 DTFLFF
-1361 GSVAVG
+1361 GFVAVG

-1373 ICCLLDSP
+1373 LCCLVGSP
-1381 EAFGVVFS
+1381 EAFGVAFS

-1427 FYDMAHFDQI
+1427 FYDMARFDQI

-1458 KIAKEKGKTKEK
+1458 KIAKEKEK
-1470 GLPKTEELPNGE
+1470 MKAQELPKTGE
-1482 AESNVEK
+1482 NSNDDV
-1489 IEQPKEEDSK
+1489 QPKDEDSK

>member
-1 MNKDQKIEELRQKID
+1 MNKDQKIYELQQKIEL
-16 MLEAQKQ
+16 LESQKQ
-23 SLQEELYKVE
+23 SLQEQLNKVGYE
-33 VAFQDFKSHYSSVM
+33 FHDFKSKYTYVM
-47 LDMSAQLSSLSDSI
+47 SEMSTQLSSLSESI
-61 RSLRSELATLTSVET
+61 NSLRNELTVLTTAET
-76 EPEPVVVTE
+76 EPEPVVTDPVYETCSTGIEKSTVVSDSVESTVKPE
-85 QVKDE
+85 QV
-90 TSTSDFVLNG
+90 
-100 VPVDVNDETTK
+100 
-111 EEAEYD
+111 EA
-117 TSYEACV
+117 
-124 AGMDSSTVISD
+124 
-135 LNKTSNPVQETVE
+135 
-148 PEPVQEAEAT
+148 EPVQESV
-158 EQTQETVES
+158 QT
-167 EPVQEAVATEPVQE
+167 EPVQESVQTEPVQESVQTEPVQESVQTEPVQE
-181 TVESEPVQET
+181 TVQT
-191 VESEPVQEAVATE
+191 EPVQEAVQTE
-204 SVQEA
+204 PVQEAAKTEPVQEA
-209 VATESVQETVKEEQT
+209 VQTEPVQEA
-224 HETAKAESTQ
+224 AKTEYTQ
-234 KTAETETARKTYNV
+234 KTAATETAQRST
-248 HASAKAKPKEETIFD
+248 SAESRQSAPSKPQEETIFD

-296 KYALEHQLISPAM
+296 KYALEHQLLSPTM
-309 RMIMGVV
+309 RIIIGTL

-330 DYKKL
+330 EYKKL
-335 SAVLASGSMATL
+335 SAVLASGAMATL
-347 YFMTFFSYHLYGLI
+347 YFMTYFAYDFYGLI
-361 PMPVAFVLMMLI
+361 PMPVAFVLMTLI

-387 IIAIIGLVAAYVIP
+387 VIAIIGLVAAYVIP
-401 FVLSTGEGSP
+401 FMLSTGEGSP

-442 VSSWLI
+442 VSSWFI

-474 FAIFYVTFLAYKVK
+474 FVIFYVTFLAYKVK

-502 SNSFMFFGLGYNVV
+502 SNSFMFFGLGYNVM
-516 FNNETLAPYVAWH
+516 FNNETLASYVAWF

-633 PMFEA
+633 PLFEA
-638 FAHYRSMWDTS
+638 FASYRSMWDTT

-667 LLCIFIGVIDNRY
+667 ILCIFIGVVDNRY

-691 WMRKASQC
+691 WMNLANKC

-727 EATILFTFARVRKNL
+727 EATILFTFARVRKNV
-742 FFEKSAYPVFALAFS
+742 FFEKSTYPVFALAFS
-757 SLLID
+757 SLLVD

-773 MTPFFKAFTSDDAV
+773 MTPFFNALTSPDAV
-787 SLSSVLSIVDT
+787 SLSSVL
-798 VVFALLAIFVA
+798 A
-809 VVDHRYPM
+809 VVNTLVFIALSVFVVVVEHRYPV
-817 VENEETKDS
+817 VESEETKNS
-826 WMMIAA
+826 WIKDVAE
-832 SYLKSMA
+832 YLKVMA

-844 AAILVH
+844 TAILVH
-850 IDHPWLTMCWMLEA
+850 IERPWLTMCWMLEA

-876 LFYEKSSYPVFALAV
+876 LFYEKSAYPVFTLAV

-909 TFWFEELC
+909 TFWFEKSC
-917 PAGYGYALYVANTI
+917 PAGYGYALYVANTV
-931 VCMALAVC
+931 VCIILTVC
-939 AAVLNYRYPLEE
+939 AAVLNYRYPLKE
-951 TEETENSFVVIASQ
+951 TEETKDSFVSKSSQ
-965 FLAVMAIFVVT
+965 FLSVMAIFVVT

-996 LLLCYLGRTKSILL
+996 LLLCYLGRTKSICL

-1016 IMVVL
+1016 VMVAL
-1021 STLAF
+1021 SSLAF
-1026 LNVWDDLPYSYDLG
+1026 LNVWNDLPYPYDFE
-1040 SRIEKFENNFG
+1040 SRIERFENNFG
-1051 IKISEIWTSVVA
+1051 INYAEIWTSVVA

-1072 GQIWI
+1072 GQIWM
-1077 INKYKP
+1077 INKFKLEK
-1083 INDGVAERFDLN
+1083 DGVAERFDLN
-1095 FRLKLFLVAV
+1095 FKLKFYLVAV
-1105 LAFIIWT
+1105 LAFFIWT

-1127 LLTLIFALR
+1127 LLSLIFALR
-1136 DDARLKSAF
+1136 DDARLKKAF
-1145 VAVFCLGF
+1145 VAVFGLGI

-1159 VFTAYENTFTFGDNE
+1159 VFTAYESTFGD
-1174 DLSTNTK
+1174 DGGLSTNTK
-1181 HIIMLVGSLID
+1181 QIIMLLGSVID

-1206 KFEACKISWFPF
+1206 KFEASKISWFPF

-1241 IDHQTLDTRVVKRL
+1241 MEHQTLDNRVAIRL

-1260 FCYALAYF
+1260 FCFAMAYF

-1293 VLLIKLFVGL
+1293 VLFAKLFVGL
-1303 FDLRIHGEEVSFNV
+1303 FDLRIRGEEVDFNV
-1317 IHLISLALTLF
+1317 IHLFSLVLTLF
-1328 SGWTLYLYKKQE
+1328 SAWTLYLYKKQE
-1340 KCMFGMSEEATTKAF
+1340 KCMFGMSEEMTTKAF
-1355 DTFLYF
+1355 DTFLFF
-1361 GSVAVG
+1361 GFVAVG

-1373 ICCLLDSP
+1373 LCCFVGSP
-1381 EAFGVVFS
+1381 EAFGVAFS

-1427 FYDMAHFDQI
+1427 FYDMARFDQI

-1458 KIAKEKGKTKEK
+1458 KIAKEKEK
-1470 GLPKTEELPNGE
+1470 MKAQELPKTGE
-1482 AESNVEK
+1482 ISNDDV
-1489 IEQPKEEDSK
+1489 QPKEEDSK